1 MSIDSSSKAALHKGY
16 KHWCPEV
23 EQREDWDKDFNFVL
37 IRSIEELKKLDVEH
51 KFVAWDTETS
61 GLNPDIDWLV
71 GFSFSFDGKTGY
83 YVPVKHDDIAL
94 GKEALDI
101 FFSILSKAGTQ
112 FLYNCRFDQRFFEA
126 AGYSLEGLRYYDVMN
141 AIWLADT
148 NVLMPSLKASERRF
162 LGWIPKTFSETLGD
176 ATTFQHV
183 PAEDAYK
190 YACLAEDTLVTTDQ
204 GHEKIS
210 EISVGTL
217 VDTSEGFK
225 EVTAT
230 YDNGIREVL
239 EVSLDGN
246 LIECTPDHL
255 LAVNT
260 VLGPSYMRADELLP
274 CASGYRGTGE
284 IRELRSTKSV
294 RREVFQDFHLMYY
307 LLGLA
312 WADGWMNHEKNSLS
326 FHSSVKEQE
335 FFTDFAKRFGTASVR
350 VRKDLRKSPS
360 GSMVRGIDLTLISP
374 HLEEFFIQH
383 GYTCNKPSRV
393 YKDIPDNY
401 FSDFLRGLYDGDGSS
416 NHHTMVFMCHEALKD
431 VLVNDI
437 HRLFGILP
445 TKSYF
450 RHNVWSVSYGHSSS
464 FLLWKS
470 LYSTSSAFMQ
480 RKRDNAVCG
489 KKRFLRVKDSSGVE
503 RVFHSVSEAAKF
515 YHVCVSSLSHVA
527 VGDRCHHK
535 GICASYDT
543 DFQSLLEIPEDI
555 RCVVKPVG
563 NRHVYDLQVKDVHNF
578 RLANGIISHNCT
590 DALGTYH
597 LALISNQFYKESY
610 PASKYDNDALYPM
623 MRLEN
628 TPQRLDL
635 EYLKSLC
642 SSVETRIDESLQQVY
657 QLAGCTFNV
666 NSPAQFGKIMLERFG
681 VDTGIRT
688 PTGAMKADLKTL
700 EAWMV
705 KHGSKASPEVKD
717 FLSAYKEYKKTV
729 KFKSSYLDKYI
740 KAAEDSDTFPI
751 RFSYKFQSVPCL
763 TENNTV
769 LTKSRGFVSIKD
781 VQSDDMIWTAW
792 GYKRVLWNHSHE
804 VDEFYRVILKNGM
817 TLEGTGHHPVL
828 VRKSPLEKVEYSG
841 MTKDDVEWAGIQDLK
856 PDEPVVINHTNASL
870 SCQDSWRSSLARTMG
885 YFYGHGRMTDGE
897 MMSLIFDNPDLSY
910 HYAGWMKSLFG
921 DEKVFPYDLGKGKVE
936 YSITRQTLAKF
947 LVEHDV
953 IPAFDEDY
961 FWRLDPVSTYIEEA
975 YRISRMPDTFRH
987 FLVGYLDSAKTSVRA
1002 LWYRDIP
1009 DDWADGVTKDRVV
1022 FVIPSSCKDVI
1033 IPMFWASAI
1042 GCKVTDYTFK
1052 TRFWEDKVTRVEVS
1066 DPYSLSNLLSLW
1078 NNQDVGLAR
1087 FSCVELPKTFRL
1099 YSESRVQSV
1108 ERVPTKNTV
1117 YDIEVEGVHE
1127 FVAGGIVTHNTG
1139 RLSCLSHD
1147 ALVHTRQGL
1156 VPIVDITEE
1165 HDIEVSP
1172 NKFAKAKLVHTGE
1185 QDFVKIVMSSGK
1197 KIECTTDHRFLC
1209 PSDEGFVWRYA
1220 RDLKVS
1226 DMLCRTPV
1234 TFTGC
1239 DINFEMFVYGFFLG
1253 DGSYYSKE
1261 SKNKCSLCMFF
1272 CEKDHDA
1279 MMYIHDGLVVRGI
1292 PHSMR
1297 PCKDSLWVIELA
1309 KEGSRRLSEMF
1320 PVENVKQSE
1329 RRVDFSYIHSKVDA
1343 FSVLAGV
1350 YQAEGEKYIRPDDG
1364 KMNSALNVTSYAL
1377 VQSLQRLA
1385 DYVGIRTKIH
1395 TIKIDQVKHP
1405 THHKQWRLQFCVKS
1419 FRKYLDNSIPF
1430 RINTKKDV
1438 PKFLTDSLN
1447 SLPKDVWKV
1456 GEMAKFKALY
1466 HNKRYSLYSVMRLC
1480 EYSELPIEVFDYEQV
1495 VSIEPC
1501 GKKEAYTLA
1510 VDDPLH
1516 RYIAEGF
1523 IHHNCGGDKKNSF
1536 FTQNNVQCLEEDTSV
1551 ITSEGIK
1558 PIKQIKTGDLV
1569 WTGSEFAPC
1578 QQLGSKTCSVLK
1590 ISTDCGEVI
1599 CSAEHLVLVS
1609 DTRHEIGEFRHAGD
1623 LKVGQFMKHVG
1634 KVLSSDDR
1642 YSPSRIERIESVG
1655 EAVCYDLFVPKFER
1669 FVANGFIVHNSTPK
1683 PHSLMVKGRKAT
1695 QEEIDKGKDILGWY
1709 LSNDIPDDEAVGLV
1723 EGMDPDHFNL
1733 RRAFLPKDDDCYVVS
1748 IDMKAEELRLVANIY
1763 NEKTWADAF
1772 IHGKDV
1778 HKACYSPDTE
1788 FLVLDRGW
1796 MTADRIT
1803 KGMKIAYYDPMD
1815 DEVRFTKAGERY
1827 SHEASEV
1834 YMHPTLFNV
1843 TDNHRMWIGTQD
1855 AGFRIVRAS
1864 ELKSQGNPKQKFR
1877 MKTAVGQRKSFQ
1889 SIESHFGR
1897 KLGQYFC
1904 YGFMYFAPHY
1914 YDEEGF
1920 VHITLDS
1927 PCTKIP
1933 HDFALFLHSGDFS
1946 STEFSVDREL
1956 SLGLRS
1962 LEASNPCTSLFS
1974 LAKTKYKD
1982 EPIFLQ
1988 DFVYGML
1995 VYLSSTKFN
2004 TLNLGDGSKVSGKVV
2019 VSSKEHADAIQWL
2032 LMLTG
2037 STCRVDPSKSSLY
2050 GEGAYVLTIFSDVS
2064 SLPKSLGSTF
2074 GSVKQK
2080 NIAEK
2085 HLTYSCFSVPS
2096 GLLVTRY
2103 KGQITVNGNTA
2114 IKLFG
2119 EENYSKEA
2127 RKKAKCL
2134 SGETLVQTSYGVLTL
2149 RSLYDGWKSGT
2160 YREDLK
2166 IATPSGMHNV
2176 LDVMNNGTKDVLCLN
2191 MSNGDTLE
2199 ATPDHL
2205 VRSGNK
2211 WVPVSSLNEGDCI
2224 DADICLSEVKVYP
2237 QIPLSFV
2244 SGCFIPLNRD
2254 LAYLFG
2260 AVLGD
2265 GTIQK
2270 KNVYYFSEDEELLS
2284 EIERIVKGLGFE
2296 PRRNLH
2302 RIGKNGKPFFRI
2314 SCGAS
2319 RCREIF
2325 VGAGLVG
2332 DTGHKLLRVPDVV
2345 FKSPSECRF
2354 SFLQGIFDTDGTVSK
2369 LGNATSCGLCFCTS
2383 SQVFAKQC
2391 AMLCR
2396 SLGMMCLVSSDFNK
2410 TYNRTYYKVRIRAS
2424 SIRQFV
2430 SLGGFKCVHK
2440 QNTLMEWL
2448 DAGLCLKTYKKHYCI
2463 QSISSG
2469 VREVFDVSVDSE
2481 EHAFLANGLV
2491 VHNCASFGILYG
2503 SGAQGFNS
2511 SFPEMSLDECRQFLA
2526 KFKEALPS
2534 IEQGQAENV
2543 SYAREHG
2550 TINTGY
2556 GRQRRVRSYF
2566 QSGDKAQI
2574 AFAERTVKNSVV
2586 QGTAADVLKL
2596 IFCRLWAN
2604 VFKPYPDVTFMST
2617 IHDEVNFSMP
2627 KRLAREVIP
2636 ICMECMTIRRD
2647 DWPVTLECS
2656 LSIGRD
2662 SLGDLIPFTYNKE
2675 TKEFTPEWE
2684 ESSEVLKKRT
2694 GHVETESSDN
2704 ESLDVEESDDPY
2716 FGLPPEACEF

>member
-23 EQREDWDKDFNFVL
+23 EPREDWDKDFSFVL

-71 GFSFSFDGKTGY
+71 GFSFSFDGLTGY

-148 NVLMPSLKASERRF
+148 NVLMPNLKASERRF
-162 LGWIPKTFSETLGD
+162 LGWIPKTFSETLGE

-190 YACLAEDTLVTTDQ
+190 YA
-204 GHEKIS
+204 
-210 EISVGTL
+210 
-217 VDTSEGFK
+217 
-225 EVTAT
+225 
-230 YDNGIREVL
+230 
-239 EVSLDGN
+239 
-246 LIECTPDHL
+246 
-255 LAVNT
+255 
-260 VLGPSYMRADELLP
+260 
-274 CASGYRGTGE
+274 
-284 IRELRSTKSV
+284 
-294 RREVFQDFHLMYY
+294 
-307 LLGLA
+307 
-312 WADGWMNHEKNSLS
+312 
-326 FHSSVKEQE
+326 
-335 FFTDFAKRFGTASVR
+335 
-350 VRKDLRKSPS
+350 
-360 GSMVRGIDLTLISP
+360 
-374 HLEEFFIQH
+374 
-383 GYTCNKPSRV
+383 
-393 YKDIPDNY
+393 
-401 FSDFLRGLYDGDGSS
+401 
-416 NHHTMVFMCHEALKD
+416 
-431 VLVNDI
+431 
-437 HRLFGILP
+437 
-445 TKSYF
+445 
-450 RHNVWSVSYGHSSS
+450 
-464 FLLWKS
+464 
-470 LYSTSSAFMQ
+470 
-480 RKRDNAVCG
+480 
-489 KKRFLRVKDSSGVE
+489 
-503 RVFHSVSEAAKF
+503 
-515 YHVCVSSLSHVA
+515 
-527 VGDRCHHK
+527 
-535 GICASYDT
+535 
-543 DFQSLLEIPEDI
+543 
-555 RCVVKPVG
+555 
-563 NRHVYDLQVKDVHNF
+563 
-578 RLANGIISHNCT
+578 CT

-642 SSVETRIDESLQQVY
+642 SSVEIRIEESLQQVY

-681 VDTGIRT
+681 VDTGVRT

-705 KHGSKASPEVKD
+705 KHGSKSSPEVKD

-740 KAAEDSDTFPI
+740 KAAEDADTFPI

-781 VQSDDMIWTAW
+781 VQSEDMIWTAW

-804 VDEFYRVILKNGM
+804 VDEFYRITLKNGM

-828 VRKSPLEKVEYSG
+828 VRKSPLEKVAYSG

-856 PDEPVVINHTNASL
+856 PDEPVVINHTPSSL
-870 SCQDSWRSSLARTMG
+870 SCKDSWKSSLARIVG
-885 YFYGHGRMTDGE
+885 YFYGKGKMTDGIL
-897 MMSLIFDNPDLSY
+897 MSLCFDNKDLAY
-910 HYAGWMKSLFG
+910 HYYGWMKSLFG
-921 DEKVFPYDLGKGKVE
+921 DKKVSRYDVDKGKVE

-947 LVEHDV
+947 LAEHEV
-953 IPAFDEDY
+953 IPTVEEDC
-961 FWRLDPVSTYIEEA
+961 LGNLKMNPVSTYTKVA
-975 YRISRMPDTFRH
+975 DRLSRMPDTFRH
-987 FLVGYLDSAKTSVRA
+987 FLAGYLDSAKTSARE
-1002 LWYRDIP
+1002 LGYKEIP
-1009 DDWADGVTKDRVV
+1009 ENWDDGITKDRVT
-1022 FVIPSSCKDVI
+1022 FVIPSACRDVI

-1042 GCKVTDYTFK
+1042 DCKVTDHTFK
-1052 TRFWEDKVTRVEVS
+1052 TWFGEGKVTRVEVS

-1087 FSCVELPKTFRL
+1087 FSCVELPNTFRL
-1099 YSESRVQSV
+1099 YTESLVQSV
-1108 ERVPTKNTV
+1108 EHVHANTVV
-1117 YDIEVEGVHE
+1117 YDIEVEDVHE
-1127 FVAGGIVTHNTG
+1127 YVAGGIVTHNTG
-1139 RLSCLSHD
+1139 RLS
-1147 ALVHTRQGL
+1147 
-1156 VPIVDITEE
+1156 
-1165 HDIEVSP
+1165 
-1172 NKFAKAKLVHTGE
+1172 
-1185 QDFVKIVMSSGK
+1185 
-1197 KIECTTDHRFLC
+1197 
-1209 PSDEGFVWRYA
+1209 
-1220 RDLKVS
+1220 
-1226 DMLCRTPV
+1226 
-1234 TFTGC
+1234 
-1239 DINFEMFVYGFFLG
+1239 
-1253 DGSYYSKE
+1253 
-1261 SKNKCSLCMFF
+1261 
-1272 CEKDHDA
+1272 
-1279 MMYIHDGLVVRGI
+1279 
-1292 PHSMR
+1292 
-1297 PCKDSLWVIELA
+1297 
-1309 KEGSRRLSEMF
+1309 
-1320 PVENVKQSE
+1320 
-1329 RRVDFSYIHSKVDA
+1329 
-1343 FSVLAGV
+1343 
-1350 YQAEGEKYIRPDDG
+1350 
-1364 KMNSALNVTSYAL
+1364 
-1377 VQSLQRLA
+1377 
-1385 DYVGIRTKIH
+1385 
-1395 TIKIDQVKHP
+1395 
-1405 THHKQWRLQFCVKS
+1405 
-1419 FRKYLDNSIPF
+1419 
-1430 RINTKKDV
+1430 
-1438 PKFLTDSLN
+1438 
-1447 SLPKDVWKV
+1447 
-1456 GEMAKFKALY
+1456 
-1466 HNKRYSLYSVMRLC
+1466 
-1480 EYSELPIEVFDYEQV
+1480 
-1495 VSIEPC
+1495 
-1501 GKKEAYTLA
+1501 
-1510 VDDPLH
+1510 
-1516 RYIAEGF
+1516 
-1523 IHHNCGGDKKNSF
+1523 CGGDKKNSF
-1536 FTQNNVQCLEEDTSV
+1536 FTQNNVQ
-1551 ITSEGIK
+1551 
-1558 PIKQIKTGDLV
+1558 
-1569 WTGSEFAPC
+1569 
-1578 QQLGSKTCSVLK
+1578 
-1590 ISTDCGEVI
+1590 
-1599 CSAEHLVLVS
+1599 
-1609 DTRHEIGEFRHAGD
+1609 
-1623 LKVGQFMKHVG
+1623 
-1634 KVLSSDDR
+1634 
-1642 YSPSRIERIESVG
+1642 
-1655 EAVCYDLFVPKFER
+1655 
-1669 FVANGFIVHNSTPK
+1669 STPK

-1695 QEEIDKGKDILGWY
+1695 QEEIDQGKDILGWY

-1788 FLVLDRGW
+1788 FLVLDHGW

-1843 TDNHRMWIGTQD
+1843 TDNHRMWIGTPD

-1864 ELKSQGNPKQKFR
+1864 ELKSQGSPKQKFR

-1956 SLGLRS
+1956 SLGFRS
-1962 LEASNPCTSLFS
+1962 LEASNPCTYLFS
-1974 LAKTKYKD
+1974 LAKTEYKD

-2004 TLNLGDGSKVSGKVV
+2004 TLNLGDGSKVFGKIV

-2037 STCRVDPSKSSLY
+2037 STCRVDPSKSSVY

-2166 IATPSGMHNV
+2166 IATPSGMHHV
-2176 LDVMNNGTKDVLCLN
+2176 LDVMHNGTKDVLCLN

-2224 DADICLSEVKVYP
+2224 DADICLSEVKVCP

-2244 SGCFIPLNRD
+2244 SGCFIPLNKD

-2332 DTGHKLLRVPDVV
+2332 DTGHKILRVPDVI

-2354 SFLQGIFDTDGTVSK
+2354 SFLQGIFDTDGTISK
-2369 LGNATSCGLCFCTS
+2369 LGNASSCGLCFCTS
-2383 SQVFAKQC
+2383 SQVFAQQC
-2391 AMLCR
+2391 AILCR
-2396 SLGMMCLVSSDFNK
+2396 SLGMMCRVSSDFNK

-2440 QNTLMEWL
+2440 QNTIMEWL
-2448 DAGLCLKTYKKHYCI
+2448 DAGLCLKTYKKRYCI

-2543 SYAREHG
+2543 AYAREHG

-2566 QSGDKAQI
+2566 QSGDRAQV

-2675 TKEFTPEWE
+2675 TKEFIPEWE

-2694 GHVETESSDN
+2694 GHVETESLDN

>member
-23 EQREDWDKDFNFVL
+23 EPREDWDKDFNFVL

-162 LGWIPKTFSETLGD
+162 LGWIPKTFSETLGE

-190 YACLAEDTLVTTDQ
+190 YA
-204 GHEKIS
+204 I
-210 EISVGTL
+210 
-217 VDTSEGFK
+217 
-225 EVTAT
+225 
-230 YDNGIREVL
+230 
-239 EVSLDGN
+239 
-246 LIECTPDHL
+246 
-255 LAVNT
+255 
-260 VLGPSYMRADELLP
+260 
-274 CASGYRGTGE
+274 
-284 IRELRSTKSV
+284 
-294 RREVFQDFHLMYY
+294 
-307 LLGLA
+307 
-312 WADGWMNHEKNSLS
+312 
-326 FHSSVKEQE
+326 
-335 FFTDFAKRFGTASVR
+335 
-350 VRKDLRKSPS
+350 
-360 GSMVRGIDLTLISP
+360 
-374 HLEEFFIQH
+374 
-383 GYTCNKPSRV
+383 
-393 YKDIPDNY
+393 
-401 FSDFLRGLYDGDGSS
+401 
-416 NHHTMVFMCHEALKD
+416 
-431 VLVNDI
+431 
-437 HRLFGILP
+437 
-445 TKSYF
+445 
-450 RHNVWSVSYGHSSS
+450 
-464 FLLWKS
+464 
-470 LYSTSSAFMQ
+470 
-480 RKRDNAVCG
+480 
-489 KKRFLRVKDSSGVE
+489 
-503 RVFHSVSEAAKF
+503 
-515 YHVCVSSLSHVA
+515 
-527 VGDRCHHK
+527 
-535 GICASYDT
+535 
-543 DFQSLLEIPEDI
+543 
-555 RCVVKPVG
+555 
-563 NRHVYDLQVKDVHNF
+563 
-578 RLANGIISHNCT
+578 T

-642 SSVETRIDESLQQVY
+642 SSVEIRIEESLQQVY

-681 VDTGIRT
+681 VDTGVRT

-740 KAAEDSDTFPI
+740 KAAEDADTFPI

-769 LTKSRGFVSIKD
+769 LTKSHGFVSIKD
-781 VQSDDMIWTAW
+781 VQSGDMIWTAW

-804 VDEFYRVILKNGM
+804 VDEFYRVTLKNGM

-828 VRKSPLEKVEYSG
+828 VRKSPLEKVACFG

-856 PDEPVVINHTNASL
+856 PDEPVVINHVHASL
-870 SCQDSWRSSLARTMG
+870 SCQDSWKSSLARIVG
-885 YFYGHGRMTDGE
+885 YFYGKGKMTDGIL
-897 MMSLIFDNPDLSY
+897 MSLCFDNKDLAY
-910 HYAGWMKSLFG
+910 HYYGWMKSLFG
-921 DEKVFPYDLGKGKVE
+921 DKKVSQYDVDKGKVE

-947 LVEHDV
+947 LAEHEV
-953 IPAFDEDY
+953 IPTVEEDC
-961 FWRLDPVSTYIEEA
+961 LGNLKMNPVSTYTKVA
-975 YRISRMPDTFRH
+975 DRLSRMPDTFRH
-987 FLVGYLDSAKTSVRA
+987 FLAGYLDSAKTSARE
-1002 LWYRDIP
+1002 LGYKEIP
-1009 DDWADGVTKDRVV
+1009 DDWEDGITKDRVT
-1022 FVIPSSCKDVI
+1022 FVIPSACKDVI

-1042 GCKVTDYTFK
+1042 DCKVTDHTFK
-1052 TRFWEDKVTRVEVS
+1052 TWFGEGKVTRVEVS

-1078 NNQDVGLAR
+1078 NNTDVGRAR
-1087 FSCVELPKTFRL
+1087 FSCVKLPKTFRL
-1099 YSESRVQSV
+1099 YSESMVQSV
-1108 ERVPTKNTV
+1108 EHVHANTVV
-1117 YDIEVEGVHE
+1117 YDIEVEDVHE
-1127 FVAGGIVTHNTG
+1127 YVAGGIVTHNTG
-1139 RLSCLSHD
+1139 RLS
-1147 ALVHTRQGL
+1147 
-1156 VPIVDITEE
+1156 
-1165 HDIEVSP
+1165 
-1172 NKFAKAKLVHTGE
+1172 
-1185 QDFVKIVMSSGK
+1185 
-1197 KIECTTDHRFLC
+1197 
-1209 PSDEGFVWRYA
+1209 
-1220 RDLKVS
+1220 
-1226 DMLCRTPV
+1226 
-1234 TFTGC
+1234 
-1239 DINFEMFVYGFFLG
+1239 
-1253 DGSYYSKE
+1253 
-1261 SKNKCSLCMFF
+1261 
-1272 CEKDHDA
+1272 
-1279 MMYIHDGLVVRGI
+1279 
-1292 PHSMR
+1292 
-1297 PCKDSLWVIELA
+1297 
-1309 KEGSRRLSEMF
+1309 
-1320 PVENVKQSE
+1320 
-1329 RRVDFSYIHSKVDA
+1329 
-1343 FSVLAGV
+1343 
-1350 YQAEGEKYIRPDDG
+1350 
-1364 KMNSALNVTSYAL
+1364 
-1377 VQSLQRLA
+1377 
-1385 DYVGIRTKIH
+1385 
-1395 TIKIDQVKHP
+1395 
-1405 THHKQWRLQFCVKS
+1405 
-1419 FRKYLDNSIPF
+1419 
-1430 RINTKKDV
+1430 
-1438 PKFLTDSLN
+1438 
-1447 SLPKDVWKV
+1447 
-1456 GEMAKFKALY
+1456 
-1466 HNKRYSLYSVMRLC
+1466 
-1480 EYSELPIEVFDYEQV
+1480 
-1495 VSIEPC
+1495 
-1501 GKKEAYTLA
+1501 
-1510 VDDPLH
+1510 
-1516 RYIAEGF
+1516 
-1523 IHHNCGGDKKNSF
+1523 CGGDKKNSF
-1536 FTQNNVQCLEEDTSV
+1536 FTQNNVQ
-1551 ITSEGIK
+1551 
-1558 PIKQIKTGDLV
+1558 
-1569 WTGSEFAPC
+1569 
-1578 QQLGSKTCSVLK
+1578 
-1590 ISTDCGEVI
+1590 
-1599 CSAEHLVLVS
+1599 
-1609 DTRHEIGEFRHAGD
+1609 
-1623 LKVGQFMKHVG
+1623 
-1634 KVLSSDDR
+1634 
-1642 YSPSRIERIESVG
+1642 
-1655 EAVCYDLFVPKFER
+1655 
-1669 FVANGFIVHNSTPK
+1669 STPK

-1695 QEEIDKGKDILGWY
+1695 QEEINQGKDILGWY

-1733 RRAFLPKDDDCYVVS
+1733 RRAFLPKDGDCYVVS

-1788 FLVLDRGW
+1788 FLVLDHGW

-1815 DEVRFTKAGERY
+1815 DEVRFAKAGERY

-1843 TDNHRMWIGTQD
+1843 TDNHRMWIGTPD

-1904 YGFMYFAPHY
+1904 YGFMYFSPHY

-1946 STEFSVDREL
+1946 STKFSVDREL
-1956 SLGLRS
+1956 SLGFRS
-1962 LEASNPCTSLFS
+1962 LEAFNPCTHLFS
-1974 LAKTKYKD
+1974 LAKTEYKD

-2149 RSLYDGWKSGT
+2149 RSLYEGWMSGT

-2166 IATPSGMHNV
+2166 IATPSGMHHV

-2237 QIPLSFV
+2237 KIPLSFV
-2244 SGCFIPLNRD
+2244 SGCFIPLNKD

-2270 KNVYYFSEDEELLS
+2270 KNVYYFSEDEELLE

-2332 DTGHKLLRVPDVV
+2332 DTGHKILRVPDVI

-2369 LGNATSCGLCFCTS
+2369 LGNTSSCGLCFCTS
-2383 SQVFAKQC
+2383 SQVFAQQC

-2424 SIRQFV
+2424 SVRQFV

-2566 QSGDKAQI
+2566 QSGDRAQV

-2694 GHVETESSDN
+2694 GHVETESSYN
-2704 ESLDVEESDDPY
+2704 ASLDVEESDDPY

>member
-190 YACLAEDTLVTTDQ
+190 YACLDEHELVMMGDRSTKRIC
-204 GHEKIS
+204 EV
-210 EISVGTL
+210 EVGDMVCTPK
-217 VDTSEGFK
+217 GPRK
-225 EVTAT
+225 VTAV
-230 YDNGIREVL
+230 YNNGIRECY
-239 EVSLDGN
+239 SLVWNDGSATTATGN
-246 LIECTPDHL
+246 HKFLFHDK
-255 LAVNT
+255 
-260 VLGPSYMRADELLP
+260 D
-274 CASGYRGTGE
+274 TGE
-284 IRELRSTKSV
+284 EVWRSV
-294 RREVFQDFHLMYY
+294 DEVY
-307 LLGLA
+307 
-312 WADGWMNHEKNSLS
+312 SLYQKD
-326 FHSSVKEQE
+326 HRSS
-335 FFTDFAKRFGTASVR
+335 
-350 VRKDLRKSPS
+350 
-360 GSMVRGIDLTLISP
+360 
-374 HLEEFFIQH
+374 LEAVQITPKGKH
-383 GYTCNKPSRV
+383 
-393 YKDIPDNY
+393 
-401 FSDFLRGLYDGDGSS
+401 SDFLLCEVS
-416 NHHTMVFMCHEALKD
+416 K
-431 VLVNDI
+431 
-437 HRLFGILP
+437 
-445 TKSYF
+445 F
-450 RHNVWSVSYGHSSS
+450 R
-464 FLLWKS
+464 
-470 LYSTSSAFMQ
+470 
-480 RKRDNAVCG
+480 
-489 KKRFLRVKDSSGVE
+489 
-503 RVFHSVSEAAKF
+503 
-515 YHVCVSSLSHVA
+515 
-527 VGDRCHHK
+527 
-535 GICASYDT
+535 
-543 DFQSLLEIPEDI
+543 P
-555 RCVVKPVG
+555 CVV
-563 NRHVYDLQVKDVHNF
+563 YDIQVEEVHCF
-578 RLANGIISHNCT
+578 VMANGIISHNCT

-781 VQSDDMIWTAW
+781 VQSEDMIWTSW

-804 VDEFYRVILKNGM
+804 VDEFYRVTLKNGM

-828 VRKSPLEKVEYSG
+828 VRKSPLEKVACSG

-856 PDEPVVINHTNASL
+856 PDEPVVINHTPASL
-870 SCQDSWRSSLARTMG
+870 SCQDSWRSSLARIVG

-897 MMSLIFDNPDLSY
+897 MMSLIFDNPDLAY
-910 HYAGWMKSLFG
+910 HYYGWMKSLFG
-921 DEKVFPYDLGKGKVE
+921 DKKVSRYDVDKGKVE

-953 IPAFDEDY
+953 IPTVEEDR
-961 FWRLDPVSTYIEEA
+961 FGNLKVSPVSTYTKVA
-975 YRISRMPDTFRH
+975 DRLSRMPDTFRH
-987 FLVGYLDSAKTSVRA
+987 FLAGYLDSAKTSVRE
-1002 LWYRDIP
+1002 LGYKEIP
-1009 DDWADGVTKDRVV
+1009 EDWDDGITKDRVT
-1022 FVIPSSCKDVI
+1022 FVIPSACKDVI
-1033 IPMFWASAI
+1033 IPMFWTSAI
-1042 GCKVTDYTFK
+1042 DCKVTDHTFK
-1052 TRFWEDKVTRVEVS
+1052 TWFGEGKVTRVEVS

-1099 YSESRVQSV
+1099 YAESRVQSV

-1117 YDIEVEGVHE
+1117 YDIEVEDVHE

-1261 SKNKCSLCMFF
+1261 SKNKCSLRMFF

-1309 KEGSRRLSEMF
+1309 KEGTRRLSEMF

-1904 YGFMYFAPHY
+1904 YGFMYFASHY

-1962 LEASNPCTSLFS
+1962 LEAFNPCTSLFS

-2127 RKKAKCL
+2127 RKKAKCVAGDTIL
-2134 SGETLVQTSYGVLTL
+2134 HTAEDHTIAIRDLVSVETLKNAVIGEPVELPEPKTRISTPDGWSPVTHWISNGKKDTLKLIIERQLTL
-2149 RSLYDGWKSGT
+2149 
-2160 YREDLK
+2160 E
-2166 IATPSGMHNV
+2166 V
-2176 LDVMNNGTKDVLCLN
+2176 
-2191 MSNGDTLE
+2191 
-2199 ATPDHL
+2199 TPDHL
-2205 VRSGNK
+2205 VGKYDPDASDDLSKKYKLVRAD
-2211 WVPVSSLNEGDCI
+2211 SLSVGH
-2224 DADICLSEVKVYP
+2224 Y
-2237 QIPLSFV
+2237 
-2244 SGCFIPLNRD
+2244 
-2254 LAYLFG
+2254 
-2260 AVLGD
+2260 VLWD
-2265 GTIQK
+2265 YCPMRITDIQK
-2270 KNVYYFSEDEELLS
+2270 
-2284 EIERIVKGLGFE
+2284 G
-2296 PRRNLH
+2296 
-2302 RIGKNGKPFFRI
+2302 
-2314 SCGAS
+2314 
-2319 RCREIF
+2319 
-2325 VGAGLVG
+2325 
-2332 DTGHKLLRVPDVV
+2332 
-2345 FKSPSECRF
+2345 
-2354 SFLQGIFDTDGTVSK
+2354 
-2369 LGNATSCGLCFCTS
+2369 
-2383 SQVFAKQC
+2383 
-2391 AMLCR
+2391 
-2396 SLGMMCLVSSDFNK
+2396 SSDVYDITVDN
-2410 TYNRTYYKVRIRAS
+2410 AS
-2424 SIRQFV
+2424 HTF
-2430 SLGGFKCVHK
+2430 H
-2440 QNTLMEWL
+2440 
-2448 DAGLCLKTYKKHYCI
+2448 
-2463 QSISSG
+2463 
-2469 VREVFDVSVDSE
+2469 
-2481 EHAFLANGLV
+2481 ANGVV

-2503 SGAQGFNS
+2503 SGAQGFNN
-2511 SFPEMSLDECRQFLA
+2511 SFPDMTLDECRQFLA

>member
-23 EQREDWDKDFNFVL
+23 EPREDWDKDFNFVL

-162 LGWIPKTFSETLGD
+162 LGWIPKTFSETLGE

-190 YACLAEDTLVTTDQ
+190 YACLAE
-204 GHEKIS
+204 HELIMMGDMSTKRIC
-210 EISVGTL
+210 EIEVGDMVCTPN
-217 VDTSEGFK
+217 GPRK
-225 EVTAT
+225 VTAV
-230 YDNGIREVL
+230 YNNGIRECYRLVWNDGSITIATGNHKFL
-239 EVSLDGN
+239 FHDKDTGEEVWRSVDEVSSLYQKGPRSSLN
-246 LIECTPDHL
+246 AVRITPEGKH
-255 LAVNT
+255 
-260 VLGPSYMRADELLP
+260 
-274 CASGYRGTGE
+274 
-284 IRELRSTKSV
+284 
-294 RREVFQDFHLMYY
+294 
-307 LLGLA
+307 
-312 WADGWMNHEKNSLS
+312 
-326 FHSSVKEQE
+326 
-335 FFTDFAKRFGTASVR
+335 
-350 VRKDLRKSPS
+350 
-360 GSMVRGIDLTLISP
+360 
-374 HLEEFFIQH
+374 
-383 GYTCNKPSRV
+383 
-393 YKDIPDNY
+393 
-401 FSDFLRGLYDGDGSS
+401 SDFLLCEVS
-416 NHHTMVFMCHEALKD
+416 K
-431 VLVNDI
+431 
-437 HRLFGILP
+437 
-445 TKSYF
+445 F
-450 RHNVWSVSYGHSSS
+450 RTCN
-464 FLLWKS
+464 
-470 LYSTSSAFMQ
+470 
-480 RKRDNAVCG
+480 
-489 KKRFLRVKDSSGVE
+489 
-503 RVFHSVSEAAKF
+503 
-515 YHVCVSSLSHVA
+515 
-527 VGDRCHHK
+527 
-535 GICASYDT
+535 
-543 DFQSLLEIPEDI
+543 
-555 RCVVKPVG
+555 
-563 NRHVYDLQVKDVHNF
+563 VYDIQVEEVHCF
-578 RLANGIISHNCT
+578 VMANGIISHNCT

-681 VDTGIRT
+681 VDTGVRT

-740 KAAEDSDTFPI
+740 KAAEDADTFPI

-804 VDEFYRVILKNGM
+804 VDEFYRVTLKNGM

-828 VRKSPLEKVEYSG
+828 VRKSPLEKVAYSG

-856 PDEPVVINHTNASL
+856 LDEPVVINHTHASL
-870 SCQDSWRSSLARTMG
+870 SCQDSWKSSLARIMG

-910 HYAGWMKSLFG
+910 HYAGWLKSLFG
-921 DEKVFPYDLGKGKVE
+921 DKKVFPYDLGKGKVE
-936 YSITRQTLAKF
+936 YSITRQTLANF

-953 IPAFDEDY
+953 IPAFDENC

-987 FLVGYLDSAKTSVRA
+987 FLAGCLDSSKTSVRD
-1002 LWYRDIP
+1002 LWYSEIP
-1009 DDWADGVTKDRVV
+1009 DDWTDGVTKDRVV

-1042 GCKVTDYTFK
+1042 GCKVTDHTFK
-1052 TRFWEDKVTRVEVS
+1052 IGFCEDKVTRVEVS

-1099 YSESRVQSV
+1099 YAESMVQSV
-1108 ERVPTKNTV
+1108 EHVHANTVV
-1117 YDIEVEGVHE
+1117 YDIEVEDVHE
-1127 FVAGGIVTHNTG
+1127 YIAGGIVTHNTG
-1139 RLSCLSHD
+1139 RLS
-1147 ALVHTRQGL
+1147 
-1156 VPIVDITEE
+1156 
-1165 HDIEVSP
+1165 
-1172 NKFAKAKLVHTGE
+1172 
-1185 QDFVKIVMSSGK
+1185 
-1197 KIECTTDHRFLC
+1197 
-1209 PSDEGFVWRYA
+1209 
-1220 RDLKVS
+1220 
-1226 DMLCRTPV
+1226 
-1234 TFTGC
+1234 
-1239 DINFEMFVYGFFLG
+1239 
-1253 DGSYYSKE
+1253 
-1261 SKNKCSLCMFF
+1261 
-1272 CEKDHDA
+1272 
-1279 MMYIHDGLVVRGI
+1279 
-1292 PHSMR
+1292 
-1297 PCKDSLWVIELA
+1297 
-1309 KEGSRRLSEMF
+1309 
-1320 PVENVKQSE
+1320 
-1329 RRVDFSYIHSKVDA
+1329 
-1343 FSVLAGV
+1343 
-1350 YQAEGEKYIRPDDG
+1350 
-1364 KMNSALNVTSYAL
+1364 
-1377 VQSLQRLA
+1377 
-1385 DYVGIRTKIH
+1385 
-1395 TIKIDQVKHP
+1395 
-1405 THHKQWRLQFCVKS
+1405 
-1419 FRKYLDNSIPF
+1419 
-1430 RINTKKDV
+1430 
-1438 PKFLTDSLN
+1438 
-1447 SLPKDVWKV
+1447 
-1456 GEMAKFKALY
+1456 
-1466 HNKRYSLYSVMRLC
+1466 
-1480 EYSELPIEVFDYEQV
+1480 
-1495 VSIEPC
+1495 
-1501 GKKEAYTLA
+1501 
-1510 VDDPLH
+1510 
-1516 RYIAEGF
+1516 
-1523 IHHNCGGDKKNSF
+1523 CGGDKKNSF
-1536 FTQNNVQCLEEDTSV
+1536 FTQNNVQ
-1551 ITSEGIK
+1551 
-1558 PIKQIKTGDLV
+1558 
-1569 WTGSEFAPC
+1569 
-1578 QQLGSKTCSVLK
+1578 
-1590 ISTDCGEVI
+1590 
-1599 CSAEHLVLVS
+1599 
-1609 DTRHEIGEFRHAGD
+1609 
-1623 LKVGQFMKHVG
+1623 
-1634 KVLSSDDR
+1634 
-1642 YSPSRIERIESVG
+1642 
-1655 EAVCYDLFVPKFER
+1655 
-1669 FVANGFIVHNSTPK
+1669 STPK

-1695 QEEIDKGKDILGWY
+1695 QEEINQGKDILGWY

-1788 FLVLDRGW
+1788 FLVLNHGW

-1843 TDNHRMWIGTQD
+1843 TDNHRMWIGTPD

-1956 SLGLRS
+1956 SLGFRS
-1962 LEASNPCTSLFS
+1962 LEAFNPCTYLFS
-1974 LAKTKYKD
+1974 LAKTEYKD

-2037 STCRVDPSKSSLY
+2037 STCRVDSSKSSVY

-2166 IATPSGMHNV
+2166 IATPSGMHHV

-2237 QIPLSFV
+2237 KIPLSFV
-2244 SGCFIPLNRD
+2244 SGCFIPLNKD

-2270 KNVYYFSEDEELLS
+2270 KNVYYFSEDEELLE

-2332 DTGHKLLRVPDVV
+2332 DTGHKLLRVPDVI

-2369 LGNATSCGLCFCTS
+2369 LGNVSSCGLCFCTS
-2383 SQVFAKQC
+2383 SQVFAQQC

-2424 SIRQFV
+2424 SVRQFV

-2566 QSGDKAQI
+2566 QSGDRAQV

-2662 SLGDLIPFTYNKE
+2662 SLGDLMPFTYNKE

>member
-23 EQREDWDKDFNFVL
+23 EPREDWDKDFNFVL

-162 LGWIPKTFSETLGD
+162 LGWTPKTFSETLGD

-204 GHEKIS
+204 GQKKIS

-284 IRELRSTKSV
+284 ICELRSTKSV

-350 VRKDLRKSPS
+350 VRKALCKSPS

-374 HLEEFFIQH
+374 HLEEFFTQH

-437 HRLFGILP
+437 HRIFGVFP

-515 YHVCVSSLSHVA
+515 HHVCVSSLSHVA

-642 SSVETRIDESLQQVY
+642 SSVEIRIEESLQQVY

-681 VDTGIRT
+681 VDTGVRT

-740 KAAEDSDTFPI
+740 KAAEDADTFPI

-804 VDEFYRVILKNGM
+804 VDEFYRVTLKNGM

-828 VRKSPLEKVEYSG
+828 VRKSPLEKVACSG

-856 PDEPVVINHTNASL
+856 PDEPVVINHTHASL
-870 SCQDSWRSSLARTMG
+870 SCRDSWKSSLARIVG
-885 YFYGHGRMTDGE
+885 YFYGKGKMTDGIL
-897 MMSLIFDNPDLSY
+897 MSLCFDNKDLAC
-910 HYAGWMKSLFG
+910 HYVGWMKSLFG
-921 DEKVFPYDLGKGKVE
+921 DEKVSRYDVDKGKVE

-947 LVEHDV
+947 LAEHEV
-953 IPAFDEDY
+953 IPTVEEDC
-961 FWRLDPVSTYIEEA
+961 LGNLKVKPVSTYTKVA
-975 YRISRMPDTFRH
+975 DRLSRMPDTFRH
-987 FLVGYLDSAKTSVRA
+987 FLAGYLDSAKTSARE
-1002 LWYRDIP
+1002 LGYKEIP
-1009 DDWADGVTKDRVV
+1009 ENWDDGITTDRVV
-1022 FVIPSSCKDVI
+1022 FVIPSACKDVI

-1042 GCKVTDYTFK
+1042 ACKVTDHTFK
-1052 TRFWEDKVTRVEVS
+1052 TWFGEGKVTRVEVS
-1066 DPYSLSNLLSLW
+1066 DPYSLSNLLNLW
-1078 NNQDVGLAR
+1078 NNQDVGLTR

-1099 YSESRVQSV
+1099 YSESMVQSV
-1108 ERVPTKNTV
+1108 EHIHTNTVV
-1117 YDIEVEGVHE
+1117 YDIEVEDVHE
-1127 FVAGGIVTHNTG
+1127 YVAGGIVTHNTG
-1139 RLSCLSHD
+1139 RLS
-1147 ALVHTRQGL
+1147 
-1156 VPIVDITEE
+1156 
-1165 HDIEVSP
+1165 
-1172 NKFAKAKLVHTGE
+1172 
-1185 QDFVKIVMSSGK
+1185 
-1197 KIECTTDHRFLC
+1197 
-1209 PSDEGFVWRYA
+1209 
-1220 RDLKVS
+1220 
-1226 DMLCRTPV
+1226 
-1234 TFTGC
+1234 
-1239 DINFEMFVYGFFLG
+1239 
-1253 DGSYYSKE
+1253 
-1261 SKNKCSLCMFF
+1261 
-1272 CEKDHDA
+1272 
-1279 MMYIHDGLVVRGI
+1279 
-1292 PHSMR
+1292 
-1297 PCKDSLWVIELA
+1297 
-1309 KEGSRRLSEMF
+1309 
-1320 PVENVKQSE
+1320 
-1329 RRVDFSYIHSKVDA
+1329 
-1343 FSVLAGV
+1343 
-1350 YQAEGEKYIRPDDG
+1350 
-1364 KMNSALNVTSYAL
+1364 
-1377 VQSLQRLA
+1377 
-1385 DYVGIRTKIH
+1385 
-1395 TIKIDQVKHP
+1395 
-1405 THHKQWRLQFCVKS
+1405 
-1419 FRKYLDNSIPF
+1419 
-1430 RINTKKDV
+1430 
-1438 PKFLTDSLN
+1438 
-1447 SLPKDVWKV
+1447 
-1456 GEMAKFKALY
+1456 
-1466 HNKRYSLYSVMRLC
+1466 
-1480 EYSELPIEVFDYEQV
+1480 
-1495 VSIEPC
+1495 
-1501 GKKEAYTLA
+1501 
-1510 VDDPLH
+1510 
-1516 RYIAEGF
+1516 
-1523 IHHNCGGDKKNSF
+1523 CGGDKKNSF

-1558 PIKQIKTGDLV
+1558 PIKQVNTGDLV

-1578 QQLGSKTCSVLK
+1578 QQLGSRKKICEPICTYFGSITASLEHKFLTLNLDSFDLEFNVLANV
-1590 ISTDCGEVI
+1590 ISQGLPVVRNVHDGGFTFRELIENEKFKDSTLFRPELSEEVVE
-1599 CSAEHLVLVS
+1599 CLSDKFRDVRFDMVKSAKYFWQTNIIPPEVTV
-1609 DTRHEIGEFRHAGD
+1609 
-1623 LKVGQFMKHVG
+1623 
-1634 KVLSSDDR
+1634 
-1642 YSPSRIERIESVG
+1642 
-1655 EAVCYDLFVPKFER
+1655 YDLFVPKFER

-1695 QEEIDKGKDILGWY
+1695 QEEINQGKDILGWY

-1788 FLVLDRGW
+1788 FLVLDHGW

-1843 TDNHRMWIGTQD
+1843 TDNHRMWIGTPD

-1864 ELKSQGNPKQKFR
+1864 ELKSQGSPKQKFR

-1962 LEASNPCTSLFS
+1962 LEASNPCTYLFS
-1974 LAKTKYKD
+1974 LAKTEYKD

-2019 VSSKEHADAIQWL
+2019 VSSREHADAIQWL

-2037 STCRVDPSKSSLY
+2037 STCRVDSSKSSVY
-2050 GEGAYVLTIFSDVS
+2050 GEGVYVLTIFSDVS

-2127 RKKAKCL
+2127 RKQAK
-2134 SGETLVQTSYGVLTL
+2134 
-2149 RSLYDGWKSGT
+2149 
-2160 YREDLK
+2160 
-2166 IATPSGMHNV
+2166 I
-2176 LDVMNNGTKDVLCLN
+2176 
-2191 MSNGDTLE
+2191 
-2199 ATPDHL
+2199 
-2205 VRSGNK
+2205 
-2211 WVPVSSLNEGDCI
+2211 
-2224 DADICLSEVKVYP
+2224 
-2237 QIPLSFV
+2237 
-2244 SGCFIPLNRD
+2244 
-2254 LAYLFG
+2254 
-2260 AVLGD
+2260 
-2265 GTIQK
+2265 
-2270 KNVYYFSEDEELLS
+2270 
-2284 EIERIVKGLGFE
+2284 
-2296 PRRNLH
+2296 
-2302 RIGKNGKPFFRI
+2302 
-2314 SCGAS
+2314 
-2319 RCREIF
+2319 
-2325 VGAGLVG
+2325 
-2332 DTGHKLLRVPDVV
+2332 
-2345 FKSPSECRF
+2345 
-2354 SFLQGIFDTDGTVSK
+2354 
-2369 LGNATSCGLCFCTS
+2369 
-2383 SQVFAKQC
+2383 
-2391 AMLCR
+2391 
-2396 SLGMMCLVSSDFNK
+2396 
-2410 TYNRTYYKVRIRAS
+2410 
-2424 SIRQFV
+2424 
-2430 SLGGFKCVHK
+2430 
-2440 QNTLMEWL
+2440 
-2448 DAGLCLKTYKKHYCI
+2448 
-2463 QSISSG
+2463 
-2469 VREVFDVSVDSE
+2469 
-2481 EHAFLANGLV
+2481 
-2491 VHNCASFGILYG
+2491 ASFGILYG

-2534 IEQGQAENV
+2534 IEQGQSENV
-2543 SYAREHG
+2543 AYAREHG

-2566 QSGDKAQI
+2566 QSGDRAQV

-2675 TKEFTPEWE
+2675 TKEFIPEWE
-2684 ESSEVLKKRT
+2684 ESGEVLKKRT
-2694 GHVETESSDN
+2694 GHVETKPSDN
-2704 ESLDVEESDDPY
+2704 DALDVEESDDPY

>member
-23 EQREDWDKDFNFVL
+23 EPREDWDKDFNFVL

-162 LGWIPKTFSETLGD
+162 LGWIPKTFSETLGE

-190 YACLAEDTLVTTDQ
+190 YACLDENELVMMGDMST
-204 GHEKIS
+204 KRIC
-210 EISVGTL
+210 EIEVGDMVCTPNG
-217 VDTSEGFK
+217 TRK
-225 EVTAT
+225 VTAV
-230 YDNGIREVL
+230 YNNGIRECYRLVWNDGSATIATGNHKFL
-239 EVSLDGN
+239 FHDKDIGEEVWRSVDEVSSLYQKGPRSSLN
-246 LIECTPDHL
+246 AVRITPEGKH
-255 LAVNT
+255 
-260 VLGPSYMRADELLP
+260 
-274 CASGYRGTGE
+274 
-284 IRELRSTKSV
+284 
-294 RREVFQDFHLMYY
+294 
-307 LLGLA
+307 
-312 WADGWMNHEKNSLS
+312 
-326 FHSSVKEQE
+326 
-335 FFTDFAKRFGTASVR
+335 
-350 VRKDLRKSPS
+350 
-360 GSMVRGIDLTLISP
+360 
-374 HLEEFFIQH
+374 
-383 GYTCNKPSRV
+383 
-393 YKDIPDNY
+393 
-401 FSDFLRGLYDGDGSS
+401 SDFLLCEVS
-416 NHHTMVFMCHEALKD
+416 K
-431 VLVNDI
+431 
-437 HRLFGILP
+437 
-445 TKSYF
+445 F
-450 RHNVWSVSYGHSSS
+450 RTCN
-464 FLLWKS
+464 
-470 LYSTSSAFMQ
+470 
-480 RKRDNAVCG
+480 
-489 KKRFLRVKDSSGVE
+489 
-503 RVFHSVSEAAKF
+503 
-515 YHVCVSSLSHVA
+515 
-527 VGDRCHHK
+527 
-535 GICASYDT
+535 
-543 DFQSLLEIPEDI
+543 
-555 RCVVKPVG
+555 
-563 NRHVYDLQVKDVHNF
+563 VYDIQVEEVHCF
-578 RLANGIISHNCT
+578 VMANGVVSHNCT

-681 VDTGIRT
+681 VDTGVRT

-740 KAAEDSDTFPI
+740 KAAEDADTFPI

-781 VQSDDMIWTAW
+781 VQSEDMIWTAW

-804 VDEFYRVILKNGM
+804 VDEFYRVTLKNGM

-828 VRKSPLEKVEYSG
+828 VRKSPLEKVACSG

-856 PDEPVVINHTNASL
+856 PDEPVVINHTPSSL
-870 SCQDSWRSSLARTMG
+870 SCKDSWKSSLARIVG
-885 YFYGHGRMTDGE
+885 YFYGKGKMTDGIL
-897 MMSLIFDNPDLSY
+897 MSLCFDNKDLAY
-910 HYAGWMKSLFG
+910 HYYGWMKSLFG
-921 DEKVFPYDLGKGKVE
+921 DKKVSRYDVDKGKVE

-947 LVEHDV
+947 LSEHDV
-953 IPAFDEDY
+953 IPTVEEDR
-961 FWRLDPVSTYIEEA
+961 FGNLKVSPVSTYTKVA
-975 YRISRMPDTFRH
+975 DRLSRMPDTFRH
-987 FLVGYLDSAKTSVRA
+987 FLAGYLDSAKTSVRE
-1002 LWYRDIP
+1002 LGYKEIP
-1009 DDWADGVTKDRVV
+1009 DDWEDGITKDRVV
-1022 FVIPSSCKDVI
+1022 FVIPSACKDVI
-1033 IPMFWASAI
+1033 IPMFWASAVD
-1042 GCKVTDYTFK
+1042 CKVTDHTLK
-1052 TRFWEDKVTRVEVS
+1052 TWFGEGKVTRVEVS

-1099 YSESRVQSV
+1099 YSESMVQSV
-1108 ERVPTKNTV
+1108 EHVHANTVV
-1117 YDIEVEGVHE
+1117 YDIEVEDVHE
-1127 FVAGGIVTHNTG
+1127 YIAGGIVTHNTG
-1139 RLSCLSHD
+1139 RLS
-1147 ALVHTRQGL
+1147 
-1156 VPIVDITEE
+1156 
-1165 HDIEVSP
+1165 
-1172 NKFAKAKLVHTGE
+1172 
-1185 QDFVKIVMSSGK
+1185 
-1197 KIECTTDHRFLC
+1197 
-1209 PSDEGFVWRYA
+1209 
-1220 RDLKVS
+1220 
-1226 DMLCRTPV
+1226 
-1234 TFTGC
+1234 
-1239 DINFEMFVYGFFLG
+1239 
-1253 DGSYYSKE
+1253 
-1261 SKNKCSLCMFF
+1261 
-1272 CEKDHDA
+1272 
-1279 MMYIHDGLVVRGI
+1279 
-1292 PHSMR
+1292 
-1297 PCKDSLWVIELA
+1297 
-1309 KEGSRRLSEMF
+1309 
-1320 PVENVKQSE
+1320 
-1329 RRVDFSYIHSKVDA
+1329 
-1343 FSVLAGV
+1343 
-1350 YQAEGEKYIRPDDG
+1350 
-1364 KMNSALNVTSYAL
+1364 
-1377 VQSLQRLA
+1377 
-1385 DYVGIRTKIH
+1385 
-1395 TIKIDQVKHP
+1395 
-1405 THHKQWRLQFCVKS
+1405 
-1419 FRKYLDNSIPF
+1419 
-1430 RINTKKDV
+1430 
-1438 PKFLTDSLN
+1438 
-1447 SLPKDVWKV
+1447 
-1456 GEMAKFKALY
+1456 
-1466 HNKRYSLYSVMRLC
+1466 
-1480 EYSELPIEVFDYEQV
+1480 
-1495 VSIEPC
+1495 
-1501 GKKEAYTLA
+1501 
-1510 VDDPLH
+1510 
-1516 RYIAEGF
+1516 
-1523 IHHNCGGDKKNSF
+1523 CGGDKKNSF
-1536 FTQNNVQCLEEDTSV
+1536 FTQNNVQ
-1551 ITSEGIK
+1551 
-1558 PIKQIKTGDLV
+1558 
-1569 WTGSEFAPC
+1569 
-1578 QQLGSKTCSVLK
+1578 
-1590 ISTDCGEVI
+1590 
-1599 CSAEHLVLVS
+1599 
-1609 DTRHEIGEFRHAGD
+1609 
-1623 LKVGQFMKHVG
+1623 
-1634 KVLSSDDR
+1634 
-1642 YSPSRIERIESVG
+1642 
-1655 EAVCYDLFVPKFER
+1655 
-1669 FVANGFIVHNSTPK
+1669 STPK

-1695 QEEIDKGKDILGWY
+1695 QEEINQGKDILGWY

-1788 FLVLDRGW
+1788 FLVLDHGW

-1834 YMHPTLFNV
+1834 YMHPALFNV
-1843 TDNHRMWIGTQD
+1843 TDNHRMWIGTPD

-1864 ELKSQGNPKQKFR
+1864 ELKSQGSPKQKFR

-1956 SLGLRS
+1956 SLGFRS
-1962 LEASNPCTSLFS
+1962 LEASNPCTYLFS
-1974 LAKTKYKD
+1974 LAKTEYKD

-2004 TLNLGDGSKVSGKVV
+2004 TLNLGDGSKVSGKIV

-2064 SLPKSLGSTF
+2064 ALPKSLGSTF

-2085 HLTYSCFSVPS
+2085 RLTYSCFSVPS

-2149 RSLYDGWKSGT
+2149 RSLYDGWRSGT

-2166 IATPSGMHNV
+2166 IATPSGMHHV
-2176 LDVMNNGTKDVLCLN
+2176 LDVMNNGIKDVLCLN

-2265 GTIQK
+2265 GTIQH

-2332 DTGHKLLRVPDVV
+2332 DTGHKLLRVPDVI

-2354 SFLQGIFDTDGTVSK
+2354 SFIQGIFDTDGTVSK
-2369 LGNATSCGLCFCTS
+2369 LGNASSCGLCFCTS
-2383 SQVFAKQC
+2383 SQVFAQQC

-2410 TYNRTYYKVRIRAS
+2410 TYNRNYYKVRIRS
-2424 SIRQFV
+2424 SSVRQFV
-2430 SLGGFKCVHK
+2430 SLGGFRCVHK

-2566 QSGDKAQI
+2566 QSGDRAQI

-2684 ESSEVLKKRT
+2684 ESGEVLKKRT
-2694 GHVETESSDN
+2694 GHVETKPSDN
-2704 ESLDVEESDDPY
+2704 DALDVEECEDPY

>member
-16 KHWCPEV
+16 KHWCPEL
-23 EQREDWDKDFNFVL
+23 EPREDWDKDFNFVL

-162 LGWIPKTFSETLGD
+162 LGWIPKTFSETLGE

-190 YACLAEDTLVTTDQ
+190 YA
-204 GHEKIS
+204 I
-210 EISVGTL
+210 
-217 VDTSEGFK
+217 
-225 EVTAT
+225 
-230 YDNGIREVL
+230 
-239 EVSLDGN
+239 
-246 LIECTPDHL
+246 
-255 LAVNT
+255 
-260 VLGPSYMRADELLP
+260 
-274 CASGYRGTGE
+274 
-284 IRELRSTKSV
+284 
-294 RREVFQDFHLMYY
+294 
-307 LLGLA
+307 
-312 WADGWMNHEKNSLS
+312 
-326 FHSSVKEQE
+326 
-335 FFTDFAKRFGTASVR
+335 
-350 VRKDLRKSPS
+350 
-360 GSMVRGIDLTLISP
+360 
-374 HLEEFFIQH
+374 
-383 GYTCNKPSRV
+383 
-393 YKDIPDNY
+393 
-401 FSDFLRGLYDGDGSS
+401 
-416 NHHTMVFMCHEALKD
+416 
-431 VLVNDI
+431 
-437 HRLFGILP
+437 
-445 TKSYF
+445 
-450 RHNVWSVSYGHSSS
+450 
-464 FLLWKS
+464 
-470 LYSTSSAFMQ
+470 
-480 RKRDNAVCG
+480 
-489 KKRFLRVKDSSGVE
+489 
-503 RVFHSVSEAAKF
+503 
-515 YHVCVSSLSHVA
+515 
-527 VGDRCHHK
+527 
-535 GICASYDT
+535 
-543 DFQSLLEIPEDI
+543 
-555 RCVVKPVG
+555 
-563 NRHVYDLQVKDVHNF
+563 
-578 RLANGIISHNCT
+578 T

-681 VDTGIRT
+681 VDTGVRT

-740 KAAEDSDTFPI
+740 KAAEDADTFPI

-792 GYKRVLWNHSHE
+792 GYKRVLWNHSHD
-804 VDEFYRVILKNGM
+804 VDEFYRVTLKNGM

-828 VRKSPLEKVEYSG
+828 VRKSPLEKVAYSG

-856 PDEPVVINHTNASL
+856 PDEPVVINHAHASL
-870 SCQDSWRSSLARTMG
+870 SCSDPWKSSLARIVG
-885 YFYGHGRMTDGE
+885 YFYGKGKMTDGVL
-897 MMSLIFDNPDLSY
+897 MSLCFDNKDLAY
-910 HYAGWMKSLFG
+910 HYYGWMKSLFG
-921 DEKVFPYDLGKGKVE
+921 DKKVSRYDVDKGKVE

-947 LVEHDV
+947 LAEHDV
-953 IPAFDEDY
+953 IPTVEEDC
-961 FWRLDPVSTYIEEA
+961 LGNLKMNPVSTYTKVA
-975 YRISRMPDTFRH
+975 DRLSRMPDTFRH
-987 FLVGYLDSAKTSVRA
+987 FLAGYLDSAKTSARE
-1002 LWYRDIP
+1002 LGYKEIP
-1009 DDWADGVTKDRVV
+1009 ENWDDGITTDRVT
-1022 FVIPSSCKDVI
+1022 FVIPSVCKDVI

-1042 GCKVTDYTFK
+1042 ACKVTDHTFK
-1052 TRFWEDKVTRVEVS
+1052 TWFGEGKVTRVEVS

-1099 YSESRVQSV
+1099 YSESMVQSV
-1108 ERVPTKNTV
+1108 ERVSADTVV
-1117 YDIEVEGVHE
+1117 YDIEVEDVHE
-1127 FVAGGIVTHNTG
+1127 YVAGGIVTHNTG

-1165 HDIEVSP
+1165 HDIEVSQ

-1226 DMLCRTPV
+1226 DMLCRTREYE
-1234 TFTGC
+1234 
-1239 DINFEMFVYGFFLG
+1239 I
-1253 DGSYYSKE
+1253 
-1261 SKNKCSLCMFF
+1261 
-1272 CEKDHDA
+1272 
-1279 MMYIHDGLVVRGI
+1279 
-1292 PHSMR
+1292 
-1297 PCKDSLWVIELA
+1297 
-1309 KEGSRRLSEMF
+1309 
-1320 PVENVKQSE
+1320 
-1329 RRVDFSYIHSKVDA
+1329 
-1343 FSVLAGV
+1343 
-1350 YQAEGEKYIRPDDG
+1350 
-1364 KMNSALNVTSYAL
+1364 
-1377 VQSLQRLA
+1377 
-1385 DYVGIRTKIH
+1385 
-1395 TIKIDQVKHP
+1395 
-1405 THHKQWRLQFCVKS
+1405 
-1419 FRKYLDNSIPF
+1419 
-1430 RINTKKDV
+1430 
-1438 PKFLTDSLN
+1438 
-1447 SLPKDVWKV
+1447 
-1456 GEMAKFKALY
+1456 
-1466 HNKRYSLYSVMRLC
+1466 
-1480 EYSELPIEVFDYEQV
+1480 YSESII
-1495 VSIEPC
+1495 SIEPC

-1536 FTQNNVQCLEEDTSV
+1536 FTQNNVQ
-1551 ITSEGIK
+1551 
-1558 PIKQIKTGDLV
+1558 
-1569 WTGSEFAPC
+1569 
-1578 QQLGSKTCSVLK
+1578 
-1590 ISTDCGEVI
+1590 
-1599 CSAEHLVLVS
+1599 
-1609 DTRHEIGEFRHAGD
+1609 
-1623 LKVGQFMKHVG
+1623 
-1634 KVLSSDDR
+1634 
-1642 YSPSRIERIESVG
+1642 
-1655 EAVCYDLFVPKFER
+1655 
-1669 FVANGFIVHNSTPK
+1669 STPK

-1695 QEEIDKGKDILGWY
+1695 QEEINQGKDILGWY

-1788 FLVLDRGW
+1788 FLVLDHGW

-1843 TDNHRMWIGTQD
+1843 TDNHRMWIGTPD

-1864 ELKSQGNPKQKFR
+1864 ELKSQGSQKQKFR

-1946 STEFSVDREL
+1946 STKFSVDREL
-1956 SLGLRS
+1956 SLGFRS
-1962 LEASNPCTSLFS
+1962 LEAFNPCTHLFS
-1974 LAKTKYKD
+1974 LAKTEYKD

-2037 STCRVDPSKSSLY
+2037 STCRVDSSKSSVY
-2050 GEGAYVLTIFSDVS
+2050 GEGAYVLTIFSDMS

-2166 IATPSGMHNV
+2166 IATPSGMHHV

-2325 VGAGLVG
+2325 VGADLVG

-2369 LGNATSCGLCFCTS
+2369 LGNVSSCGLCFCTS
-2383 SQVFAKQC
+2383 SQVFAQQC

-2396 SLGMMCLVSSDFNK
+2396 SLGMMCRVSSDFNK
-2410 TYNRTYYKVRIRAS
+2410 TYNRTYYKVRIRS
-2424 SIRQFV
+2424 SSVRQFV

-2566 QSGDKAQI
+2566 QSGDRAQV

>member
-23 EQREDWDKDFNFVL
+23 EPREDWDKDFNFVL

-148 NVLMPSLKASERRF
+148 NVLMPSLKVSERRF
-162 LGWIPKTFSETLGD
+162 LGWIPKTFSETLGE

-190 YACLAEDTLVTTDQ
+190 YA
-204 GHEKIS
+204 
-210 EISVGTL
+210 
-217 VDTSEGFK
+217 
-225 EVTAT
+225 
-230 YDNGIREVL
+230 
-239 EVSLDGN
+239 
-246 LIECTPDHL
+246 
-255 LAVNT
+255 
-260 VLGPSYMRADELLP
+260 
-274 CASGYRGTGE
+274 
-284 IRELRSTKSV
+284 
-294 RREVFQDFHLMYY
+294 
-307 LLGLA
+307 
-312 WADGWMNHEKNSLS
+312 
-326 FHSSVKEQE
+326 
-335 FFTDFAKRFGTASVR
+335 
-350 VRKDLRKSPS
+350 
-360 GSMVRGIDLTLISP
+360 
-374 HLEEFFIQH
+374 
-383 GYTCNKPSRV
+383 
-393 YKDIPDNY
+393 
-401 FSDFLRGLYDGDGSS
+401 
-416 NHHTMVFMCHEALKD
+416 
-431 VLVNDI
+431 
-437 HRLFGILP
+437 
-445 TKSYF
+445 
-450 RHNVWSVSYGHSSS
+450 
-464 FLLWKS
+464 
-470 LYSTSSAFMQ
+470 
-480 RKRDNAVCG
+480 
-489 KKRFLRVKDSSGVE
+489 
-503 RVFHSVSEAAKF
+503 
-515 YHVCVSSLSHVA
+515 
-527 VGDRCHHK
+527 
-535 GICASYDT
+535 
-543 DFQSLLEIPEDI
+543 
-555 RCVVKPVG
+555 
-563 NRHVYDLQVKDVHNF
+563 
-578 RLANGIISHNCT
+578 CT

-681 VDTGIRT
+681 VDTGVRT

-740 KAAEDSDTFPI
+740 KAAEDADTFPI

-781 VQSDDMIWTAW
+781 VQSEDMIWTAW

-804 VDEFYRVILKNGM
+804 VDEFYRVTLKNGM

-828 VRKSPLEKVEYSG
+828 VRKAPLEKVAYSG

-856 PDEPVVINHTNASL
+856 LDEPVVINHTHASL
-870 SCQDSWRSSLARTMG
+870 SCQDSWKSSLARIMG

-897 MMSLIFDNPDLSY
+897 MMSLVFDNPDLSY
-910 HYAGWMKSLFG
+910 HYAGWLKSLFG
-921 DEKVFPYDLGKGKVE
+921 DKKVFPYDLGKGKVE
-936 YSITRQTLAKF
+936 YSITRQTLANF

-953 IPAFDEDY
+953 IPAFDENC

-987 FLVGYLDSAKTSVRA
+987 FLVGYLDSSKTSVRD
-1002 LWYRDIP
+1002 LWYSEIP
-1009 DDWADGVTKDRVV
+1009 DDWTDGVTKDRVV

-1033 IPMFWASAI
+1033 IPMLWASAI
-1042 GCKVTDYTFK
+1042 GCKVTDHIFK
-1052 TRFWEDKVTRVEVS
+1052 IGFCEDKVTRVEVS
-1066 DPYSLSNLLSLW
+1066 DPYSLSNLLNLW

-1087 FSCVELPKTFRL
+1087 FSCVELPNTFRL
-1099 YSESRVQSV
+1099 YTESRVQSV
-1108 ERVPTKNTV
+1108 EHVHANTVV
-1117 YDIEVEGVHE
+1117 YDIEVEDVHE
-1127 FVAGGIVTHNTG
+1127 YIAGGIVTHNTG
-1139 RLSCLSHD
+1139 RLS
-1147 ALVHTRQGL
+1147 
-1156 VPIVDITEE
+1156 
-1165 HDIEVSP
+1165 
-1172 NKFAKAKLVHTGE
+1172 
-1185 QDFVKIVMSSGK
+1185 
-1197 KIECTTDHRFLC
+1197 
-1209 PSDEGFVWRYA
+1209 
-1220 RDLKVS
+1220 
-1226 DMLCRTPV
+1226 
-1234 TFTGC
+1234 
-1239 DINFEMFVYGFFLG
+1239 
-1253 DGSYYSKE
+1253 
-1261 SKNKCSLCMFF
+1261 
-1272 CEKDHDA
+1272 
-1279 MMYIHDGLVVRGI
+1279 
-1292 PHSMR
+1292 
-1297 PCKDSLWVIELA
+1297 
-1309 KEGSRRLSEMF
+1309 
-1320 PVENVKQSE
+1320 
-1329 RRVDFSYIHSKVDA
+1329 
-1343 FSVLAGV
+1343 
-1350 YQAEGEKYIRPDDG
+1350 
-1364 KMNSALNVTSYAL
+1364 
-1377 VQSLQRLA
+1377 
-1385 DYVGIRTKIH
+1385 
-1395 TIKIDQVKHP
+1395 
-1405 THHKQWRLQFCVKS
+1405 
-1419 FRKYLDNSIPF
+1419 
-1430 RINTKKDV
+1430 
-1438 PKFLTDSLN
+1438 
-1447 SLPKDVWKV
+1447 
-1456 GEMAKFKALY
+1456 
-1466 HNKRYSLYSVMRLC
+1466 
-1480 EYSELPIEVFDYEQV
+1480 
-1495 VSIEPC
+1495 
-1501 GKKEAYTLA
+1501 
-1510 VDDPLH
+1510 
-1516 RYIAEGF
+1516 
-1523 IHHNCGGDKKNSF
+1523 CGGDKKNSF
-1536 FTQNNVQCLEEDTSV
+1536 FTQNNVQ
-1551 ITSEGIK
+1551 
-1558 PIKQIKTGDLV
+1558 
-1569 WTGSEFAPC
+1569 
-1578 QQLGSKTCSVLK
+1578 
-1590 ISTDCGEVI
+1590 
-1599 CSAEHLVLVS
+1599 
-1609 DTRHEIGEFRHAGD
+1609 
-1623 LKVGQFMKHVG
+1623 
-1634 KVLSSDDR
+1634 
-1642 YSPSRIERIESVG
+1642 
-1655 EAVCYDLFVPKFER
+1655 
-1669 FVANGFIVHNSTPK
+1669 STPK

-1695 QEEIDKGKDILGWY
+1695 QEEINQGKDILGWY

-1788 FLVLDRGW
+1788 FLVLNHGW

-1843 TDNHRMWIGTQD
+1843 TDNHRMWIGTPD

-1933 HDFALFLHSGDFS
+1933 HDFALFLHSGDYS

-1956 SLGLRS
+1956 SLGFRS
-1962 LEASNPCTSLFS
+1962 LEAFNPCTYLFS
-1974 LAKTKYKD
+1974 LAKTEYKD

-2037 STCRVDPSKSSLY
+2037 STCRVDSSKSSVY

-2166 IATPSGMHNV
+2166 IATPSGMHHV

-2244 SGCFIPLNRD
+2244 SGCFIPLNKD

-2270 KNVYYFSEDEELLS
+2270 KNVYYFSEDEELLE

-2332 DTGHKLLRVPDVV
+2332 DTGHKLLRVPDVI

-2369 LGNATSCGLCFCTS
+2369 LGNVSSCGLCFCTS
-2383 SQVFAKQC
+2383 SQVFAQQC

-2396 SLGMMCLVSSDFNK
+2396 SLGMMCRVSSDFNK
-2410 TYNRTYYKVRIRAS
+2410 TYNRTYYKVRIRS
-2424 SIRQFV
+2424 SSVRQFV

-2566 QSGDKAQI
+2566 QSGDKAQV

-2662 SLGDLIPFTYNKE
+2662 SLGDLMPFTYNKE

-2684 ESSEVLKKRT
+2684 ESNEVLKKRT

>member
-23 EQREDWDKDFNFVL
+23 EPREDWDKDFNFVL

-101 FFSILSKAGTQ
+101 FFSILSKSGTQ

-190 YACLAEDTLVTTDQ
+190 YA
-204 GHEKIS
+204 I
-210 EISVGTL
+210 
-217 VDTSEGFK
+217 
-225 EVTAT
+225 
-230 YDNGIREVL
+230 
-239 EVSLDGN
+239 
-246 LIECTPDHL
+246 
-255 LAVNT
+255 
-260 VLGPSYMRADELLP
+260 
-274 CASGYRGTGE
+274 
-284 IRELRSTKSV
+284 
-294 RREVFQDFHLMYY
+294 
-307 LLGLA
+307 
-312 WADGWMNHEKNSLS
+312 
-326 FHSSVKEQE
+326 
-335 FFTDFAKRFGTASVR
+335 
-350 VRKDLRKSPS
+350 
-360 GSMVRGIDLTLISP
+360 
-374 HLEEFFIQH
+374 
-383 GYTCNKPSRV
+383 
-393 YKDIPDNY
+393 
-401 FSDFLRGLYDGDGSS
+401 
-416 NHHTMVFMCHEALKD
+416 
-431 VLVNDI
+431 
-437 HRLFGILP
+437 
-445 TKSYF
+445 
-450 RHNVWSVSYGHSSS
+450 
-464 FLLWKS
+464 
-470 LYSTSSAFMQ
+470 
-480 RKRDNAVCG
+480 
-489 KKRFLRVKDSSGVE
+489 
-503 RVFHSVSEAAKF
+503 
-515 YHVCVSSLSHVA
+515 
-527 VGDRCHHK
+527 
-535 GICASYDT
+535 
-543 DFQSLLEIPEDI
+543 
-555 RCVVKPVG
+555 
-563 NRHVYDLQVKDVHNF
+563 
-578 RLANGIISHNCT
+578 T

-681 VDTGIRT
+681 VDTGVRT

-705 KHGSKASPEVKD
+705 KHGSKASPEVKE

-740 KAAEDSDTFPI
+740 KAAEDSETFPI

-804 VDEFYRVILKNGM
+804 VDEFYRVTLKNGM

-828 VRKSPLEKVEYSG
+828 VRKSPLEKVACSG

-856 PDEPVVINHTNASL
+856 PDEPVVINHAPASL
-870 SCQDSWRSSLARTMG
+870 SCQDSWKSSLARIVG
-885 YFYGHGRMTDGE
+885 YFYGKGKMTDGIL
-897 MMSLIFDNPDLSY
+897 MSLCFDNKDLAY
-910 HYAGWMKSLFG
+910 HYYGWMKSLFG
-921 DEKVFPYDLGKGKVE
+921 DKKVSRYDVDKGKVE

-947 LVEHDV
+947 LSEHDV
-953 IPAFDEDY
+953 IPTVEEDP
-961 FWRLDPVSTYIEEA
+961 LGNLKVSPVSTYTKVA
-975 YRISRMPDTFRH
+975 DSLSRMPDTFRH
-987 FLVGYLDSAKTSVRA
+987 FLAGYLDSAKTSVRE
-1002 LWYRDIP
+1002 LGYKEIP
-1009 DDWADGVTKDRVV
+1009 DDWEDGVTKDRVT
-1022 FVIPSSCKDVI
+1022 FVIPSACKDVI

-1042 GCKVTDYTFK
+1042 DCKVTDHTFK
-1052 TRFWEDKVTRVEVS
+1052 TWFGEGKVTRVEVS
-1066 DPYSLSNLLSLW
+1066 DPCSLSNLLSLW

-1087 FSCVELPKTFRL
+1087 FSCVELPNTFRL
-1099 YSESRVQSV
+1099 YAESRVQTV
-1108 ERVPTKNTV
+1108 ERVHANTVV
-1117 YDIEVEGVHE
+1117 YDIEVEDVHE
-1127 FVAGGIVTHNTG
+1127 YVAGGIVTHNTG

-1226 DMLCRTPV
+1226 DMLCRTREYE
-1234 TFTGC
+1234 
-1239 DINFEMFVYGFFLG
+1239 I
-1253 DGSYYSKE
+1253 
-1261 SKNKCSLCMFF
+1261 
-1272 CEKDHDA
+1272 
-1279 MMYIHDGLVVRGI
+1279 
-1292 PHSMR
+1292 
-1297 PCKDSLWVIELA
+1297 
-1309 KEGSRRLSEMF
+1309 
-1320 PVENVKQSE
+1320 
-1329 RRVDFSYIHSKVDA
+1329 
-1343 FSVLAGV
+1343 
-1350 YQAEGEKYIRPDDG
+1350 
-1364 KMNSALNVTSYAL
+1364 
-1377 VQSLQRLA
+1377 
-1385 DYVGIRTKIH
+1385 
-1395 TIKIDQVKHP
+1395 
-1405 THHKQWRLQFCVKS
+1405 
-1419 FRKYLDNSIPF
+1419 
-1430 RINTKKDV
+1430 
-1438 PKFLTDSLN
+1438 
-1447 SLPKDVWKV
+1447 
-1456 GEMAKFKALY
+1456 
-1466 HNKRYSLYSVMRLC
+1466 
-1480 EYSELPIEVFDYEQV
+1480 YSESII
-1495 VSIEPC
+1495 SIEPC
-1501 GKKEAYTLA
+1501 GKKEAYTLS

-1558 PIKQIKTGDLV
+1558 PIKQVNTGDLI

-1578 QQLGSKTCSVLK
+1578 QQLGSKTCRVLK
-1590 ISTDCGEVI
+1590 ISTDCGEVV

-1609 DTRHEIGEFRHAGD
+1609 DSRHEIGEFRHAGD
-1623 LKVGQFMKHVG
+1623 LKVGQFMKYVG
-1634 KVLSSDDR
+1634 KMLSSDDG
-1642 YSPSRIERIESVG
+1642 YSPARIERIESVG

-1695 QEEIDKGKDILGWY
+1695 QEEIDQGKDILGWY

-1956 SLGLRS
+1956 SLGFRS
-1962 LEASNPCTSLFS
+1962 LEAFNPCTYLFS
-1974 LAKTKYKD
+1974 LAKTEYKD

-2037 STCRVDPSKSSLY
+2037 STCRVDPSKSSVY

-2074 GSVKQK
+2074 GSVKKK
-2080 NIAEK
+2080 NLAEK

-2127 RKKAKCL
+2127 RKKAK
-2134 SGETLVQTSYGVLTL
+2134 V
-2149 RSLYDGWKSGT
+2149 
-2160 YREDLK
+2160 
-2166 IATPSGMHNV
+2166 
-2176 LDVMNNGTKDVLCLN
+2176 
-2191 MSNGDTLE
+2191 
-2199 ATPDHL
+2199 
-2205 VRSGNK
+2205 
-2211 WVPVSSLNEGDCI
+2211 
-2224 DADICLSEVKVYP
+2224 
-2237 QIPLSFV
+2237 
-2244 SGCFIPLNRD
+2244 
-2254 LAYLFG
+2254 
-2260 AVLGD
+2260 
-2265 GTIQK
+2265 
-2270 KNVYYFSEDEELLS
+2270 
-2284 EIERIVKGLGFE
+2284 
-2296 PRRNLH
+2296 
-2302 RIGKNGKPFFRI
+2302 
-2314 SCGAS
+2314 
-2319 RCREIF
+2319 
-2325 VGAGLVG
+2325 
-2332 DTGHKLLRVPDVV
+2332 
-2345 FKSPSECRF
+2345 
-2354 SFLQGIFDTDGTVSK
+2354 
-2369 LGNATSCGLCFCTS
+2369 
-2383 SQVFAKQC
+2383 
-2391 AMLCR
+2391 
-2396 SLGMMCLVSSDFNK
+2396 
-2410 TYNRTYYKVRIRAS
+2410 
-2424 SIRQFV
+2424 
-2430 SLGGFKCVHK
+2430 
-2440 QNTLMEWL
+2440 
-2448 DAGLCLKTYKKHYCI
+2448 
-2463 QSISSG
+2463 
-2469 VREVFDVSVDSE
+2469 
-2481 EHAFLANGLV
+2481 
-2491 VHNCASFGILYG
+2491 ASFGILYG

-2543 SYAREHG
+2543 AYAREHG

-2596 IFCRLWAN
+2596 IFCRLWVN

-2684 ESSEVLKKRT
+2684 ESGEVLKKRT
-2694 GHVETESSDN
+2694 GHVETKPSDN
-2704 ESLDVEESDDPY
+2704 DALDVEECEDPY

>member
-23 EQREDWDKDFNFVL
+23 EPREDWDKDFNFVL

-148 NVLMPSLKASERRF
+148 NVLMPSLKVSERRF
-162 LGWIPKTFSETLGD
+162 LGWIPKTFSETLGE

-190 YACLAEDTLVTTDQ
+190 YACLAEHELVMMGDMST
-204 GHEKIS
+204 KRIC
-210 EISVGTL
+210 EIEVGDMVCTPN
-217 VDTSEGFK
+217 GPRK
-225 EVTAT
+225 VTAV
-230 YDNGIREVL
+230 YNNGIRECYRLVWN
-239 EVSLDGN
+239 DGSTTIATGN
-246 LIECTPDHL
+246 HKFLFHDK
-255 LAVNT
+255 
-260 VLGPSYMRADELLP
+260 D
-274 CASGYRGTGE
+274 TGE
-284 IRELRSTKSV
+284 EVWRSVDEISSLYQKGPRSSLNAV
-294 RREVFQDFHLMYY
+294 RITSEGKH
-307 LLGLA
+307 
-312 WADGWMNHEKNSLS
+312 
-326 FHSSVKEQE
+326 
-335 FFTDFAKRFGTASVR
+335 
-350 VRKDLRKSPS
+350 
-360 GSMVRGIDLTLISP
+360 
-374 HLEEFFIQH
+374 
-383 GYTCNKPSRV
+383 
-393 YKDIPDNY
+393 
-401 FSDFLRGLYDGDGSS
+401 SDFLLCEVS
-416 NHHTMVFMCHEALKD
+416 K
-431 VLVNDI
+431 
-437 HRLFGILP
+437 
-445 TKSYF
+445 F
-450 RHNVWSVSYGHSSS
+450 RTCN
-464 FLLWKS
+464 
-470 LYSTSSAFMQ
+470 
-480 RKRDNAVCG
+480 
-489 KKRFLRVKDSSGVE
+489 
-503 RVFHSVSEAAKF
+503 
-515 YHVCVSSLSHVA
+515 
-527 VGDRCHHK
+527 
-535 GICASYDT
+535 
-543 DFQSLLEIPEDI
+543 
-555 RCVVKPVG
+555 
-563 NRHVYDLQVKDVHNF
+563 VYDIQVEEVHCF
-578 RLANGIISHNCT
+578 VMASGIISHNCT

-681 VDTGIRT
+681 VDTGVRT

-740 KAAEDSDTFPI
+740 KAAEDADTFPI

-804 VDEFYRVILKNGM
+804 VDEFYRVTLKNGM

-828 VRKSPLEKVEYSG
+828 VRKAPLEKVAYSG

-856 PDEPVVINHTNASL
+856 PDEPVVINHTQASL
-870 SCQDSWRSSLARTMG
+870 SCQDSWKSSLARIMG

-910 HYAGWMKSLFG
+910 HYAGWLKSLFG
-921 DEKVFPYDLGKGKVE
+921 DKKVFPYDLGKGKVE
-936 YSITRQTLAKF
+936 YSITRQTLANF

-953 IPAFDEDY
+953 IPAFDENC

-987 FLVGYLDSAKTSVRA
+987 FLAGYLDSSKTSVRD
-1002 LWYRDIP
+1002 LWYSEIP
-1009 DDWADGVTKDRVV
+1009 DDWTDGVTKDRVV

-1042 GCKVTDYTFK
+1042 GCKVTDHTFK
-1052 TRFWEDKVTRVEVS
+1052 IGFCEDKVTRVEVS
-1066 DPYSLSNLLSLW
+1066 DPCSLSNLLSLW
-1078 NNQDVGLAR
+1078 NNIDVGLAR

-1099 YSESRVQSV
+1099 YSESMVQSV
-1108 ERVPTKNTV
+1108 EHVHANTVV
-1117 YDIEVEGVHE
+1117 YDIEVEDVHE
-1127 FVAGGIVTHNTG
+1127 YIAGGIVTHNTG
-1139 RLSCLSHD
+1139 RLS
-1147 ALVHTRQGL
+1147 
-1156 VPIVDITEE
+1156 
-1165 HDIEVSP
+1165 
-1172 NKFAKAKLVHTGE
+1172 
-1185 QDFVKIVMSSGK
+1185 
-1197 KIECTTDHRFLC
+1197 
-1209 PSDEGFVWRYA
+1209 
-1220 RDLKVS
+1220 
-1226 DMLCRTPV
+1226 
-1234 TFTGC
+1234 
-1239 DINFEMFVYGFFLG
+1239 
-1253 DGSYYSKE
+1253 
-1261 SKNKCSLCMFF
+1261 
-1272 CEKDHDA
+1272 
-1279 MMYIHDGLVVRGI
+1279 
-1292 PHSMR
+1292 
-1297 PCKDSLWVIELA
+1297 
-1309 KEGSRRLSEMF
+1309 
-1320 PVENVKQSE
+1320 
-1329 RRVDFSYIHSKVDA
+1329 
-1343 FSVLAGV
+1343 
-1350 YQAEGEKYIRPDDG
+1350 
-1364 KMNSALNVTSYAL
+1364 
-1377 VQSLQRLA
+1377 
-1385 DYVGIRTKIH
+1385 
-1395 TIKIDQVKHP
+1395 
-1405 THHKQWRLQFCVKS
+1405 
-1419 FRKYLDNSIPF
+1419 
-1430 RINTKKDV
+1430 
-1438 PKFLTDSLN
+1438 
-1447 SLPKDVWKV
+1447 
-1456 GEMAKFKALY
+1456 
-1466 HNKRYSLYSVMRLC
+1466 
-1480 EYSELPIEVFDYEQV
+1480 
-1495 VSIEPC
+1495 
-1501 GKKEAYTLA
+1501 
-1510 VDDPLH
+1510 
-1516 RYIAEGF
+1516 
-1523 IHHNCGGDKKNSF
+1523 CGGDKKNSF
-1536 FTQNNVQCLEEDTSV
+1536 FTQNNVQ
-1551 ITSEGIK
+1551 
-1558 PIKQIKTGDLV
+1558 
-1569 WTGSEFAPC
+1569 
-1578 QQLGSKTCSVLK
+1578 
-1590 ISTDCGEVI
+1590 
-1599 CSAEHLVLVS
+1599 
-1609 DTRHEIGEFRHAGD
+1609 
-1623 LKVGQFMKHVG
+1623 
-1634 KVLSSDDR
+1634 
-1642 YSPSRIERIESVG
+1642 
-1655 EAVCYDLFVPKFER
+1655 
-1669 FVANGFIVHNSTPK
+1669 STPK

-1695 QEEIDKGKDILGWY
+1695 QEEINQGKDILGWY

-1788 FLVLDRGW
+1788 FLVLNHGW

-1843 TDNHRMWIGTQD
+1843 TDNHRMWIGTPD

-1864 ELKSQGNPKQKFR
+1864 ELKSQGSPKQKFR

-1956 SLGLRS
+1956 SLGFRS
-1962 LEASNPCTSLFS
+1962 LEAFNPCTYLFS
-1974 LAKTKYKD
+1974 LAKTEYKD

-2037 STCRVDPSKSSLY
+2037 STCRVDSSKSSMY
-2050 GEGAYVLTIFSDVS
+2050 GEGAYVLTIFSDVP

-2166 IATPSGMHNV
+2166 IATPSGMHHV

-2244 SGCFIPLNRD
+2244 SGCFIPLNKD

-2270 KNVYYFSEDEELLS
+2270 KNVYYFSEDEELLE

-2332 DTGHKLLRVPDVV
+2332 DTGHKLLRVPDVI

-2369 LGNATSCGLCFCTS
+2369 LGNVSSCGLCFCTS
-2383 SQVFAKQC
+2383 SQVFAQQC

-2396 SLGMMCLVSSDFNK
+2396 SLGMMCRVSSDFNK
-2410 TYNRTYYKVRIRAS
+2410 TYNRTYYKVRIRS
-2424 SIRQFV
+2424 SSVRQFV

-2566 QSGDKAQI
+2566 QSGDRAQV

-2662 SLGDLIPFTYNKE
+2662 SLGDLMPFTYNKE

>member
-23 EQREDWDKDFNFVL
+23 EPREDWDKDFNFVL

-71 GFSFSFDGKTGY
+71 GFSFSFDGLTGY

-162 LGWIPKTFSETLGD
+162 LGWIPKTFSETLGE

-190 YACLAEDTLVTTDQ
+190 YA
-204 GHEKIS
+204 
-210 EISVGTL
+210 
-217 VDTSEGFK
+217 
-225 EVTAT
+225 
-230 YDNGIREVL
+230 
-239 EVSLDGN
+239 
-246 LIECTPDHL
+246 
-255 LAVNT
+255 
-260 VLGPSYMRADELLP
+260 
-274 CASGYRGTGE
+274 
-284 IRELRSTKSV
+284 
-294 RREVFQDFHLMYY
+294 
-307 LLGLA
+307 
-312 WADGWMNHEKNSLS
+312 
-326 FHSSVKEQE
+326 
-335 FFTDFAKRFGTASVR
+335 
-350 VRKDLRKSPS
+350 
-360 GSMVRGIDLTLISP
+360 
-374 HLEEFFIQH
+374 
-383 GYTCNKPSRV
+383 
-393 YKDIPDNY
+393 
-401 FSDFLRGLYDGDGSS
+401 
-416 NHHTMVFMCHEALKD
+416 
-431 VLVNDI
+431 
-437 HRLFGILP
+437 
-445 TKSYF
+445 
-450 RHNVWSVSYGHSSS
+450 
-464 FLLWKS
+464 
-470 LYSTSSAFMQ
+470 
-480 RKRDNAVCG
+480 
-489 KKRFLRVKDSSGVE
+489 
-503 RVFHSVSEAAKF
+503 
-515 YHVCVSSLSHVA
+515 
-527 VGDRCHHK
+527 
-535 GICASYDT
+535 
-543 DFQSLLEIPEDI
+543 
-555 RCVVKPVG
+555 
-563 NRHVYDLQVKDVHNF
+563 
-578 RLANGIISHNCT
+578 CT

-642 SSVETRIDESLQQVY
+642 SSVEIRIDESLQQVY

-681 VDTGIRT
+681 VDTGVRT

-705 KHGSKASPEVKD
+705 KHGSKASPDVKD

-740 KAAEDSDTFPI
+740 KAAEDADTFPI

-804 VDEFYRVILKNGM
+804 VDEFYRVTLKNGM

-828 VRKSPLEKVEYSG
+828 VRKSPLEKVAYSG

-856 PDEPVVINHTNASL
+856 PDEPVVINHVHASL
-870 SCQDSWRSSLARTMG
+870 SCQDSWKSSLARIMG

-897 MMSLIFDNPDLSY
+897 MMSLIFDNPDLAY
-910 HYAGWMKSLFG
+910 HYYGWMKSLFG
-921 DEKVFPYDLGKGKVE
+921 DKKVFPYDLGKGKVE

-953 IPAFDEDY
+953 IPAFDENC

-987 FLVGYLDSAKTSVRA
+987 FLAGYLDSAKTSVRD
-1002 LWYRDIP
+1002 LWYSEIP
-1009 DDWADGVTKDRVV
+1009 YDWTDGVTKDRVV

-1033 IPMFWASAI
+1033 IPMFWSSAI
-1042 GCKVTDYTFK
+1042 GCKVTDHIFK
-1052 TRFWEDKVTRVEVS
+1052 IGFCEDKVTRVEVS

-1099 YSESRVQSV
+1099 YAESMVQSV
-1108 ERVPTKNTV
+1108 EHVHANTVV

-1139 RLSCLSHD
+1139 RLS
-1147 ALVHTRQGL
+1147 
-1156 VPIVDITEE
+1156 
-1165 HDIEVSP
+1165 
-1172 NKFAKAKLVHTGE
+1172 
-1185 QDFVKIVMSSGK
+1185 
-1197 KIECTTDHRFLC
+1197 
-1209 PSDEGFVWRYA
+1209 
-1220 RDLKVS
+1220 
-1226 DMLCRTPV
+1226 
-1234 TFTGC
+1234 
-1239 DINFEMFVYGFFLG
+1239 
-1253 DGSYYSKE
+1253 
-1261 SKNKCSLCMFF
+1261 
-1272 CEKDHDA
+1272 
-1279 MMYIHDGLVVRGI
+1279 
-1292 PHSMR
+1292 
-1297 PCKDSLWVIELA
+1297 
-1309 KEGSRRLSEMF
+1309 
-1320 PVENVKQSE
+1320 
-1329 RRVDFSYIHSKVDA
+1329 
-1343 FSVLAGV
+1343 
-1350 YQAEGEKYIRPDDG
+1350 
-1364 KMNSALNVTSYAL
+1364 
-1377 VQSLQRLA
+1377 
-1385 DYVGIRTKIH
+1385 
-1395 TIKIDQVKHP
+1395 
-1405 THHKQWRLQFCVKS
+1405 
-1419 FRKYLDNSIPF
+1419 
-1430 RINTKKDV
+1430 
-1438 PKFLTDSLN
+1438 
-1447 SLPKDVWKV
+1447 
-1456 GEMAKFKALY
+1456 
-1466 HNKRYSLYSVMRLC
+1466 
-1480 EYSELPIEVFDYEQV
+1480 
-1495 VSIEPC
+1495 
-1501 GKKEAYTLA
+1501 
-1510 VDDPLH
+1510 
-1516 RYIAEGF
+1516 
-1523 IHHNCGGDKKNSF
+1523 CGGDKKNSF

-1558 PIKQIKTGDLV
+1558 PIKQVNTGDLV

-1590 ISTDCGEVI
+1590 IYTDCGEVV

-1609 DTRHEIGEFRHAGD
+1609 DSRHEIGEFRHAGD
-1623 LKVGQFMKHVG
+1623 LKVGQFMKYVG

-1642 YSPSRIERIESVG
+1642 YSPARIERIESVG

-1695 QEEIDKGKDILGWY
+1695 QEEINQGKDILGWY

-1788 FLVLDRGW
+1788 FLVLDHGW

-1843 TDNHRMWIGTQD
+1843 TDNHRMWIGTPD

-1933 HDFALFLHSGDFS
+1933 HDFALFLYSGDFS

-1962 LEASNPCTSLFS
+1962 LEASNPCTYLFS
-1974 LAKTKYKD
+1974 LAKTEYKD

-2037 STCRVDPSKSSLY
+2037 STCRVDSSKSSVY

-2166 IATPSGMHNV
+2166 IATPSGMHHV

-2237 QIPLSFV
+2237 KIPLSFV
-2244 SGCFIPLNRD
+2244 SGCFIPLNKD
-2254 LAYLFG
+2254 LAYFFG

-2270 KNVYYFSEDEELLS
+2270 KNVYYFSEDEELLE

-2332 DTGHKLLRVPDVV
+2332 DTGHKLLRVPDVI

-2369 LGNATSCGLCFCTS
+2369 LGNVSSCGLCFCTS
-2383 SQVFAKQC
+2383 SQVFAQQC

-2424 SIRQFV
+2424 SVRQFV

-2566 QSGDKAQI
+2566 QSGDRAQA

>member
-23 EQREDWDKDFNFVL
+23 EPREDWDKDFNFVL

-162 LGWIPKTFSETLGD
+162 LGWIPKTFSETLGE

-204 GHEKIS
+204 GQKKIS

-335 FFTDFAKRFGTASVR
+335 FFTDFAKHFGTASVR
-350 VRKDLRKSPS
+350 VRKALCKSPS

-374 HLEEFFIQH
+374 HLEEFFTQH

-437 HRLFGILP
+437 HRLFGVLP

-515 YHVCVSSLSHVA
+515 HHVCVSSLSHVA

-642 SSVETRIDESLQQVY
+642 SSVEIRIDESLQQVY

-681 VDTGIRT
+681 VDTGVRT

-740 KAAEDSDTFPI
+740 KAAEDADTFPI

-781 VQSDDMIWTAW
+781 VQSEDMIWTAW

-804 VDEFYRVILKNGM
+804 VDEFYRVTLKNGM

-828 VRKSPLEKVEYSG
+828 VRKSPLEKVAYSG

-856 PDEPVVINHTNASL
+856 LDEPVVINHTHASL
-870 SCQDSWRSSLARTMG
+870 SCQDSWKSSLARIMG
-885 YFYGHGRMTDGE
+885 YFYGKGKMTDGIL
-897 MMSLIFDNPDLSY
+897 MSLCFDNKDLAY
-910 HYAGWMKSLFG
+910 HYYGWMKSLFG
-921 DEKVFPYDLGKGKVE
+921 DKKVSRYDVDKGKVE

-947 LVEHDV
+947 LSEHDV
-953 IPAFDEDY
+953 IPTVEEDH
-961 FWRLDPVSTYIEEA
+961 LGNLKVSPVSTYTKVA
-975 YRISRMPDTFRH
+975 DGLSRTPDTFRH
-987 FLVGYLDSAKTSVRA
+987 FLAGYLDSAKTSVRE
-1002 LWYRDIP
+1002 LGYKEIP
-1009 DDWADGVTKDRVV
+1009 DDWEDGITKDRVT
-1022 FVIPSSCKDVI
+1022 FVIPSACKDVI

-1042 GCKVTDYTFK
+1042 DCKVTDHTFK
-1052 TRFWEDKVTRVEVS
+1052 TWFGEGKVTRVEVS

-1078 NNQDVGLAR
+1078 DNTDVGLIR
-1087 FSCVELPKTFRL
+1087 FSCVEFPKAFRL
-1099 YSESRVQSV
+1099 YSESMVQSV
-1108 ERVPTKNTV
+1108 EHLHTKSTV
-1117 YDIEVEGVHE
+1117 YDIEVEDVHE
-1127 FVAGGIVTHNTG
+1127 YVAGGIVTHNTG
-1139 RLSCLSHD
+1139 RLS
-1147 ALVHTRQGL
+1147 
-1156 VPIVDITEE
+1156 
-1165 HDIEVSP
+1165 
-1172 NKFAKAKLVHTGE
+1172 
-1185 QDFVKIVMSSGK
+1185 
-1197 KIECTTDHRFLC
+1197 
-1209 PSDEGFVWRYA
+1209 
-1220 RDLKVS
+1220 
-1226 DMLCRTPV
+1226 
-1234 TFTGC
+1234 
-1239 DINFEMFVYGFFLG
+1239 
-1253 DGSYYSKE
+1253 
-1261 SKNKCSLCMFF
+1261 
-1272 CEKDHDA
+1272 
-1279 MMYIHDGLVVRGI
+1279 
-1292 PHSMR
+1292 
-1297 PCKDSLWVIELA
+1297 
-1309 KEGSRRLSEMF
+1309 
-1320 PVENVKQSE
+1320 
-1329 RRVDFSYIHSKVDA
+1329 
-1343 FSVLAGV
+1343 
-1350 YQAEGEKYIRPDDG
+1350 
-1364 KMNSALNVTSYAL
+1364 
-1377 VQSLQRLA
+1377 
-1385 DYVGIRTKIH
+1385 
-1395 TIKIDQVKHP
+1395 
-1405 THHKQWRLQFCVKS
+1405 
-1419 FRKYLDNSIPF
+1419 
-1430 RINTKKDV
+1430 
-1438 PKFLTDSLN
+1438 
-1447 SLPKDVWKV
+1447 
-1456 GEMAKFKALY
+1456 
-1466 HNKRYSLYSVMRLC
+1466 
-1480 EYSELPIEVFDYEQV
+1480 
-1495 VSIEPC
+1495 
-1501 GKKEAYTLA
+1501 
-1510 VDDPLH
+1510 
-1516 RYIAEGF
+1516 
-1523 IHHNCGGDKKNSF
+1523 CGGDKKNSF
-1536 FTQNNVQCLEEDTSV
+1536 FTQNNVQCLEEDTLV
-1551 ITSEGIK
+1551 LTSEGIK
-1558 PIKQIKTGDLV
+1558 PIKQVNTGDLV

-1609 DTRHEIGEFRHAGD
+1609 DSRHEIGEFRHAGD

-1642 YSPSRIERIESVG
+1642 YSPARIDRIESAG

-1695 QEEIDKGKDILGWY
+1695 QEEIDQGKDILGWY

-1788 FLVLDRGW
+1788 FLVLDHGW

-1864 ELKSQGNPKQKFR
+1864 ELKSQGSPKQKFR

-1962 LEASNPCTSLFS
+1962 LEASSPCTYLFS
-1974 LAKTKYKD
+1974 LAKTEYKD

-2037 STCRVDPSKSSLY
+2037 STCRVDPSKSSVY

-2127 RKKAKCL
+2127 RKKAK
-2134 SGETLVQTSYGVLTL
+2134 V
-2149 RSLYDGWKSGT
+2149 
-2160 YREDLK
+2160 
-2166 IATPSGMHNV
+2166 
-2176 LDVMNNGTKDVLCLN
+2176 
-2191 MSNGDTLE
+2191 
-2199 ATPDHL
+2199 
-2205 VRSGNK
+2205 
-2211 WVPVSSLNEGDCI
+2211 
-2224 DADICLSEVKVYP
+2224 
-2237 QIPLSFV
+2237 
-2244 SGCFIPLNRD
+2244 
-2254 LAYLFG
+2254 
-2260 AVLGD
+2260 
-2265 GTIQK
+2265 
-2270 KNVYYFSEDEELLS
+2270 
-2284 EIERIVKGLGFE
+2284 
-2296 PRRNLH
+2296 
-2302 RIGKNGKPFFRI
+2302 
-2314 SCGAS
+2314 
-2319 RCREIF
+2319 
-2325 VGAGLVG
+2325 
-2332 DTGHKLLRVPDVV
+2332 
-2345 FKSPSECRF
+2345 
-2354 SFLQGIFDTDGTVSK
+2354 
-2369 LGNATSCGLCFCTS
+2369 
-2383 SQVFAKQC
+2383 
-2391 AMLCR
+2391 
-2396 SLGMMCLVSSDFNK
+2396 
-2410 TYNRTYYKVRIRAS
+2410 
-2424 SIRQFV
+2424 
-2430 SLGGFKCVHK
+2430 
-2440 QNTLMEWL
+2440 
-2448 DAGLCLKTYKKHYCI
+2448 
-2463 QSISSG
+2463 
-2469 VREVFDVSVDSE
+2469 
-2481 EHAFLANGLV
+2481 
-2491 VHNCASFGILYG
+2491 ASFGILYG

-2566 QSGDKAQI
+2566 QSGDRAQV

-2675 TKEFTPEWE
+2675 TKEFIPEWE

>member
-23 EQREDWDKDFNFVL
+23 EPREDWDKDFNFVL

-71 GFSFSFDGKTGY
+71 GFSFSFDGLTGY

-148 NVLMPSLKASERRF
+148 NVLMPSLKVSERRF
-162 LGWIPKTFSETLGD
+162 LGWIPKTFSETLGE

-190 YACLAEDTLVTTDQ
+190 YA
-204 GHEKIS
+204 
-210 EISVGTL
+210 
-217 VDTSEGFK
+217 
-225 EVTAT
+225 
-230 YDNGIREVL
+230 
-239 EVSLDGN
+239 
-246 LIECTPDHL
+246 
-255 LAVNT
+255 
-260 VLGPSYMRADELLP
+260 
-274 CASGYRGTGE
+274 
-284 IRELRSTKSV
+284 
-294 RREVFQDFHLMYY
+294 
-307 LLGLA
+307 
-312 WADGWMNHEKNSLS
+312 
-326 FHSSVKEQE
+326 
-335 FFTDFAKRFGTASVR
+335 
-350 VRKDLRKSPS
+350 
-360 GSMVRGIDLTLISP
+360 
-374 HLEEFFIQH
+374 
-383 GYTCNKPSRV
+383 
-393 YKDIPDNY
+393 
-401 FSDFLRGLYDGDGSS
+401 
-416 NHHTMVFMCHEALKD
+416 
-431 VLVNDI
+431 
-437 HRLFGILP
+437 
-445 TKSYF
+445 
-450 RHNVWSVSYGHSSS
+450 
-464 FLLWKS
+464 
-470 LYSTSSAFMQ
+470 
-480 RKRDNAVCG
+480 
-489 KKRFLRVKDSSGVE
+489 
-503 RVFHSVSEAAKF
+503 
-515 YHVCVSSLSHVA
+515 
-527 VGDRCHHK
+527 
-535 GICASYDT
+535 
-543 DFQSLLEIPEDI
+543 
-555 RCVVKPVG
+555 
-563 NRHVYDLQVKDVHNF
+563 
-578 RLANGIISHNCT
+578 CT

-681 VDTGIRT
+681 VDTGVRT

-740 KAAEDSDTFPI
+740 KAAEDADTFPI

-804 VDEFYRVILKNGM
+804 VDEFYRVTLKNGM

-828 VRKSPLEKVEYSG
+828 VRKSPLEKVAYSG

-856 PDEPVVINHTNASL
+856 LDEPVVINHTHASL
-870 SCQDSWRSSLARTMG
+870 SCQDSWKSSLARIVG
-885 YFYGHGRMTDGE
+885 YFYGKGKMTDGIL
-897 MMSLIFDNPDLSY
+897 MSLCFDNKDLAY
-910 HYAGWMKSLFG
+910 HYAGWLKSLFG
-921 DEKVFPYDLGKGKVE
+921 DKKVYRYDVDKGKVE

-953 IPAFDEDY
+953 IPTVEEDC
-961 FWRLDPVSTYIEEA
+961 LGNLKMNPVSTYTKA
-975 YRISRMPDTFRH
+975 ADRLSRMPDTFRH
-987 FLVGYLDSAKTSVRA
+987 FLAGYLDSAKTSARE
-1002 LWYRDIP
+1002 LGYKEIP
-1009 DDWADGVTKDRVV
+1009 ENWDDGITTDRVV
-1022 FVIPSSCKDVI
+1022 FVIPSACKNVI

-1042 GCKVTDYTFK
+1042 ACKVTDHTFK
-1052 TRFWEDKVTRVEVS
+1052 TWFGEGKVTRVEVS

-1078 NNQDVGLAR
+1078 NNTDVGLAR

-1099 YSESRVQSV
+1099 YTESMVQSV
-1108 ERVPTKNTV
+1108 EHVHANTVV
-1117 YDIEVEGVHE
+1117 YDIEVEDVHE
-1127 FVAGGIVTHNTG
+1127 YIAGGIVTHNTG

-1197 KIECTTDHRFLC
+1197 EIECTTDHRFLC

-1226 DMLCRTPV
+1226 DMLCRTREYE
-1234 TFTGC
+1234 
-1239 DINFEMFVYGFFLG
+1239 I
-1253 DGSYYSKE
+1253 
-1261 SKNKCSLCMFF
+1261 
-1272 CEKDHDA
+1272 
-1279 MMYIHDGLVVRGI
+1279 
-1292 PHSMR
+1292 
-1297 PCKDSLWVIELA
+1297 
-1309 KEGSRRLSEMF
+1309 
-1320 PVENVKQSE
+1320 
-1329 RRVDFSYIHSKVDA
+1329 
-1343 FSVLAGV
+1343 
-1350 YQAEGEKYIRPDDG
+1350 
-1364 KMNSALNVTSYAL
+1364 
-1377 VQSLQRLA
+1377 
-1385 DYVGIRTKIH
+1385 
-1395 TIKIDQVKHP
+1395 
-1405 THHKQWRLQFCVKS
+1405 
-1419 FRKYLDNSIPF
+1419 
-1430 RINTKKDV
+1430 
-1438 PKFLTDSLN
+1438 
-1447 SLPKDVWKV
+1447 
-1456 GEMAKFKALY
+1456 
-1466 HNKRYSLYSVMRLC
+1466 
-1480 EYSELPIEVFDYEQV
+1480 YSESII
-1495 VSIEPC
+1495 SIEPC
-1501 GKKEAYTLA
+1501 GKKEAYTLS

-1536 FTQNNVQCLEEDTSV
+1536 FTQNNVQ
-1551 ITSEGIK
+1551 
-1558 PIKQIKTGDLV
+1558 
-1569 WTGSEFAPC
+1569 
-1578 QQLGSKTCSVLK
+1578 
-1590 ISTDCGEVI
+1590 
-1599 CSAEHLVLVS
+1599 
-1609 DTRHEIGEFRHAGD
+1609 
-1623 LKVGQFMKHVG
+1623 
-1634 KVLSSDDR
+1634 
-1642 YSPSRIERIESVG
+1642 
-1655 EAVCYDLFVPKFER
+1655 
-1669 FVANGFIVHNSTPK
+1669 STPK

-1695 QEEIDKGKDILGWY
+1695 QEEINQGKDILGWY

-1788 FLVLDRGW
+1788 FLVLDHGW

-1815 DEVRFTKAGERY
+1815 DEVRFTKAGARY

-1843 TDNHRMWIGTQD
+1843 TDNHRMWIGTPD

-1946 STEFSVDREL
+1946 STKFSVDREL

-1962 LEASNPCTSLFS
+1962 LEASNPCTYLFS
-1974 LAKTKYKD
+1974 LAKTEYKD

-2064 SLPKSLGSTF
+2064 ALPKSLGSTF

-2166 IATPSGMHNV
+2166 IATPSGMHHV
-2176 LDVMNNGTKDVLCLN
+2176 LDVMHNGTKDVLCLN

-2244 SGCFIPLNRD
+2244 SGCFIPLNKD

-2265 GTIQK
+2265 GTIQQ

-2332 DTGHKLLRVPDVV
+2332 DTGHKLLRVPDVI

-2354 SFLQGIFDTDGTVSK
+2354 SFLQGIFDADGTVSK

-2383 SQVFAKQC
+2383 SQVFAQQC

-2396 SLGMMCLVSSDFNK
+2396 SLGMMCRVSSDFNK

-2424 SIRQFV
+2424 SVRQFV

-2448 DAGLCLKTYKKHYCI
+2448 DAGLCLRTYKKHYCI

-2566 QSGDKAQI
+2566 QSGDRAQV

-2627 KRLAREVIP
+2627 KKLAREVIP

-2684 ESSEVLKKRT
+2684 ESNEVLKKRT
-2694 GHVETESSDN
+2694 GHVEAESSDN

>member
-23 EQREDWDKDFNFVL
+23 EPREDWDKDFNFVL
-37 IRSIEELKKLDVEH
+37 IRSIEELKNLDVEH

-162 LGWIPKTFSETLGD
+162 LGWIPKTFSETLGE

-204 GHEKIS
+204 GQKKIS

-217 VDTSEGFK
+217 VDTSDGFK

-274 CASGYRGTGE
+274 CSSGYRGTGE

-350 VRKDLRKSPS
+350 VRKALCKSPS

-374 HLEEFFIQH
+374 HLEEFFTQH

-437 HRLFGILP
+437 HRIFGVLP

-503 RVFHSVSEAAKF
+503 RVFHSVSETAKF

-535 GICASYDT
+535 GVCASYDT

-681 VDTGIRT
+681 VDTGVRT

-705 KHGSKASPEVKD
+705 KHGSKASPEVKE

-740 KAAEDSDTFPI
+740 KAAEDSETFPI

-804 VDEFYRVILKNGM
+804 VDEFYRVTLKNGM

-828 VRKSPLEKVEYSG
+828 VRKSPLEKVACSG
-841 MTKDDVEWAGIQDLK
+841 MTKEDVEWAGIQDLK
-856 PDEPVVINHTNASL
+856 PDEPVVINHSHASL
-870 SCQDSWRSSLARTMG
+870 SCKDSWRSSLARIVG

-910 HYAGWMKSLFG
+910 HYEEWMKSLFG
-921 DEKVFPYDLGKGKVE
+921 DKKVFPYDLGKGKVE

-953 IPAFDEDY
+953 IPAFDEDC
-961 FWRLDPVSTYIEEA
+961 FWRLDRVSTYIEEA

-987 FLVGYLDSAKTSVRA
+987 FLVGYLDSAKTSVRD

-1042 GCKVTDYTFK
+1042 GCKVTDHTFK
-1052 TRFWEDKVTRVEVS
+1052 IGFCEDKVTRVEVS

-1078 NNQDVGLAR
+1078 NNQDVGLVR

-1099 YSESRVQSV
+1099 YAESRVQSV
-1108 ERVPTKNTV
+1108 ERVHANTVV
-1117 YDIEVEGVHE
+1117 YDIEVEDVHE
-1127 FVAGGIVTHNTG
+1127 YVAGGIVTHNTG
-1139 RLSCLSHD
+1139 RLS
-1147 ALVHTRQGL
+1147 
-1156 VPIVDITEE
+1156 
-1165 HDIEVSP
+1165 
-1172 NKFAKAKLVHTGE
+1172 
-1185 QDFVKIVMSSGK
+1185 
-1197 KIECTTDHRFLC
+1197 
-1209 PSDEGFVWRYA
+1209 
-1220 RDLKVS
+1220 
-1226 DMLCRTPV
+1226 
-1234 TFTGC
+1234 
-1239 DINFEMFVYGFFLG
+1239 
-1253 DGSYYSKE
+1253 
-1261 SKNKCSLCMFF
+1261 
-1272 CEKDHDA
+1272 
-1279 MMYIHDGLVVRGI
+1279 
-1292 PHSMR
+1292 
-1297 PCKDSLWVIELA
+1297 
-1309 KEGSRRLSEMF
+1309 
-1320 PVENVKQSE
+1320 
-1329 RRVDFSYIHSKVDA
+1329 
-1343 FSVLAGV
+1343 
-1350 YQAEGEKYIRPDDG
+1350 
-1364 KMNSALNVTSYAL
+1364 
-1377 VQSLQRLA
+1377 
-1385 DYVGIRTKIH
+1385 
-1395 TIKIDQVKHP
+1395 
-1405 THHKQWRLQFCVKS
+1405 
-1419 FRKYLDNSIPF
+1419 
-1430 RINTKKDV
+1430 
-1438 PKFLTDSLN
+1438 
-1447 SLPKDVWKV
+1447 
-1456 GEMAKFKALY
+1456 
-1466 HNKRYSLYSVMRLC
+1466 
-1480 EYSELPIEVFDYEQV
+1480 
-1495 VSIEPC
+1495 
-1501 GKKEAYTLA
+1501 
-1510 VDDPLH
+1510 
-1516 RYIAEGF
+1516 
-1523 IHHNCGGDKKNSF
+1523 CGGDKKNSF

-1558 PIKQIKTGDLV
+1558 PIKQVKTGDLV

-1578 QQLGSKTCSVLK
+1578 QQLGSRKK
-1590 ISTDCGEVI
+1590 ICELICTYFGSITASLEHKFLTLNLDSFDIEFNILANVISQGLPVIRNVHDDGFTFRELIENEKFKDSMLFRPELSEEVVECLSEKFMDI
-1599 CSAEHLVLVS
+1599 RFDMVKSAKYFWYPNMIPPEVTV
-1609 DTRHEIGEFRHAGD
+1609 
-1623 LKVGQFMKHVG
+1623 
-1634 KVLSSDDR
+1634 
-1642 YSPSRIERIESVG
+1642 
-1655 EAVCYDLFVPKFER
+1655 YDLYVPGYER

-1695 QEEIDKGKDILGWY
+1695 QEEIDQGKDILGWY

-1815 DEVRFTKAGERY
+1815 DEVRFAKAGERY

-1864 ELKSQGNPKQKFR
+1864 ELKSQGSPKQKFR

-1956 SLGLRS
+1956 SLGFRS
-1962 LEASNPCTSLFS
+1962 LEASNPCTYLFS
-1974 LAKTKYKD
+1974 LAKTEYKD
-1982 EPIFLQ
+1982 EPIFLH

-2004 TLNLGDGSKVSGKVV
+2004 TLNLGDGSKVFGKVV

-2037 STCRVDPSKSSLY
+2037 STCRVDPSKSSVY

-2074 GSVKQK
+2074 GSVKKK

-2127 RKKAKCL
+2127 RKK
-2134 SGETLVQTSYGVLTL
+2134 S
-2149 RSLYDGWKSGT
+2149 
-2160 YREDLK
+2160 K
-2166 IATPSGMHNV
+2166 I
-2176 LDVMNNGTKDVLCLN
+2176 
-2191 MSNGDTLE
+2191 
-2199 ATPDHL
+2199 
-2205 VRSGNK
+2205 
-2211 WVPVSSLNEGDCI
+2211 
-2224 DADICLSEVKVYP
+2224 
-2237 QIPLSFV
+2237 
-2244 SGCFIPLNRD
+2244 
-2254 LAYLFG
+2254 
-2260 AVLGD
+2260 
-2265 GTIQK
+2265 
-2270 KNVYYFSEDEELLS
+2270 
-2284 EIERIVKGLGFE
+2284 
-2296 PRRNLH
+2296 
-2302 RIGKNGKPFFRI
+2302 
-2314 SCGAS
+2314 
-2319 RCREIF
+2319 
-2325 VGAGLVG
+2325 
-2332 DTGHKLLRVPDVV
+2332 
-2345 FKSPSECRF
+2345 
-2354 SFLQGIFDTDGTVSK
+2354 
-2369 LGNATSCGLCFCTS
+2369 
-2383 SQVFAKQC
+2383 
-2391 AMLCR
+2391 
-2396 SLGMMCLVSSDFNK
+2396 
-2410 TYNRTYYKVRIRAS
+2410 
-2424 SIRQFV
+2424 
-2430 SLGGFKCVHK
+2430 
-2440 QNTLMEWL
+2440 
-2448 DAGLCLKTYKKHYCI
+2448 
-2463 QSISSG
+2463 
-2469 VREVFDVSVDSE
+2469 
-2481 EHAFLANGLV
+2481 
-2491 VHNCASFGILYG
+2491 ASFGILYG

-2543 SYAREHG
+2543 AYAREHG

-2596 IFCRLWAN
+2596 IFCRLWVN

-2684 ESSEVLKKRT
+2684 ESGEVLKKRT

>member
-23 EQREDWDKDFNFVL
+23 EPREDWDKDFNFVL

-162 LGWIPKTFSETLGD
+162 LGWIPKTFSETLGE

-190 YACLAEDTLVTTDQ
+190 YACLAE
-204 GHEKIS
+204 HELIMMGDMSTKRIC
-210 EISVGTL
+210 EIEVGDMVCTPN
-217 VDTSEGFK
+217 GPRK
-225 EVTAT
+225 VTAV
-230 YDNGIREVL
+230 YNNGIRECYRLVWN
-239 EVSLDGN
+239 DGSTTIATGN
-246 LIECTPDHL
+246 HKFLFHDK
-255 LAVNT
+255 
-260 VLGPSYMRADELLP
+260 D
-274 CASGYRGTGE
+274 TGE
-284 IRELRSTKSV
+284 EVWRSVDEISSLYQKGPRSSLNAV
-294 RREVFQDFHLMYY
+294 RITSEGKH
-307 LLGLA
+307 
-312 WADGWMNHEKNSLS
+312 
-326 FHSSVKEQE
+326 
-335 FFTDFAKRFGTASVR
+335 
-350 VRKDLRKSPS
+350 
-360 GSMVRGIDLTLISP
+360 
-374 HLEEFFIQH
+374 
-383 GYTCNKPSRV
+383 
-393 YKDIPDNY
+393 
-401 FSDFLRGLYDGDGSS
+401 SDFLLCEVS
-416 NHHTMVFMCHEALKD
+416 K
-431 VLVNDI
+431 
-437 HRLFGILP
+437 
-445 TKSYF
+445 F
-450 RHNVWSVSYGHSSS
+450 RTCN
-464 FLLWKS
+464 
-470 LYSTSSAFMQ
+470 
-480 RKRDNAVCG
+480 
-489 KKRFLRVKDSSGVE
+489 
-503 RVFHSVSEAAKF
+503 
-515 YHVCVSSLSHVA
+515 
-527 VGDRCHHK
+527 
-535 GICASYDT
+535 
-543 DFQSLLEIPEDI
+543 
-555 RCVVKPVG
+555 
-563 NRHVYDLQVKDVHNF
+563 VYDIQVEEVHCF
-578 RLANGIISHNCT
+578 VMASGIISHNCT

-681 VDTGIRT
+681 VDTGVRT

-740 KAAEDSDTFPI
+740 KAAEDADTFPI

-804 VDEFYRVILKNGM
+804 VDEFYRVTLKNGM

-828 VRKSPLEKVEYSG
+828 VRKAPLEKVAYSG

-856 PDEPVVINHTNASL
+856 PDEPVVINHTQASL
-870 SCQDSWRSSLARTMG
+870 SCQDSWRSSLARIMG

-910 HYAGWMKSLFG
+910 HYAGWLKSLFG
-921 DEKVFPYDLGKGKVE
+921 DKKVFPYDLGKGKVE
-936 YSITRQTLAKF
+936 YSITRQTLANF

-953 IPAFDEDY
+953 IPAFDENCV
-961 FWRLDPVSTYIEEA
+961 WRLDPVSTYIEEA

-987 FLVGYLDSAKTSVRA
+987 FLVGYLDSSKTSVRD
-1002 LWYRDIP
+1002 LWYSEIP
-1009 DDWADGVTKDRVV
+1009 DDWTEGVTKDRVV

-1033 IPMFWASAI
+1033 IPMLWASAI
-1042 GCKVTDYTFK
+1042 GCKVTDHTFK
-1052 TRFWEDKVTRVEVS
+1052 IGFCEDKVTRVEVS
-1066 DPYSLSNLLSLW
+1066 DPCSLSNLLSLW
-1078 NNQDVGLAR
+1078 NNIDVGLAR

-1099 YSESRVQSV
+1099 YSESMVQSV
-1108 ERVPTKNTV
+1108 EHVHANTVV
-1117 YDIEVEGVHE
+1117 YDIEVEDVHE
-1127 FVAGGIVTHNTG
+1127 YIAGGIVTHNTG
-1139 RLSCLSHD
+1139 RLS
-1147 ALVHTRQGL
+1147 
-1156 VPIVDITEE
+1156 
-1165 HDIEVSP
+1165 
-1172 NKFAKAKLVHTGE
+1172 
-1185 QDFVKIVMSSGK
+1185 
-1197 KIECTTDHRFLC
+1197 
-1209 PSDEGFVWRYA
+1209 
-1220 RDLKVS
+1220 
-1226 DMLCRTPV
+1226 
-1234 TFTGC
+1234 
-1239 DINFEMFVYGFFLG
+1239 
-1253 DGSYYSKE
+1253 
-1261 SKNKCSLCMFF
+1261 
-1272 CEKDHDA
+1272 
-1279 MMYIHDGLVVRGI
+1279 
-1292 PHSMR
+1292 
-1297 PCKDSLWVIELA
+1297 
-1309 KEGSRRLSEMF
+1309 
-1320 PVENVKQSE
+1320 
-1329 RRVDFSYIHSKVDA
+1329 
-1343 FSVLAGV
+1343 
-1350 YQAEGEKYIRPDDG
+1350 
-1364 KMNSALNVTSYAL
+1364 
-1377 VQSLQRLA
+1377 
-1385 DYVGIRTKIH
+1385 
-1395 TIKIDQVKHP
+1395 
-1405 THHKQWRLQFCVKS
+1405 
-1419 FRKYLDNSIPF
+1419 
-1430 RINTKKDV
+1430 
-1438 PKFLTDSLN
+1438 
-1447 SLPKDVWKV
+1447 
-1456 GEMAKFKALY
+1456 
-1466 HNKRYSLYSVMRLC
+1466 
-1480 EYSELPIEVFDYEQV
+1480 
-1495 VSIEPC
+1495 
-1501 GKKEAYTLA
+1501 
-1510 VDDPLH
+1510 
-1516 RYIAEGF
+1516 
-1523 IHHNCGGDKKNSF
+1523 CGGDKKNSF
-1536 FTQNNVQCLEEDTSV
+1536 FTQNNVQ
-1551 ITSEGIK
+1551 
-1558 PIKQIKTGDLV
+1558 
-1569 WTGSEFAPC
+1569 
-1578 QQLGSKTCSVLK
+1578 
-1590 ISTDCGEVI
+1590 
-1599 CSAEHLVLVS
+1599 
-1609 DTRHEIGEFRHAGD
+1609 
-1623 LKVGQFMKHVG
+1623 
-1634 KVLSSDDR
+1634 
-1642 YSPSRIERIESVG
+1642 
-1655 EAVCYDLFVPKFER
+1655 
-1669 FVANGFIVHNSTPK
+1669 STPK

-1695 QEEIDKGKDILGWY
+1695 QEEINQGKDILGWY

-1788 FLVLDRGW
+1788 FLVLNHGW

-1843 TDNHRMWIGTQD
+1843 TDNHRMWIGTPD

-1864 ELKSQGNPKQKFR
+1864 ELKSQGSPKQKFR

-1956 SLGLRS
+1956 SLGFRS
-1962 LEASNPCTSLFS
+1962 LEASNPCTYLFS
-1974 LAKTKYKD
+1974 LAKTEYKE

-2037 STCRVDPSKSSLY
+2037 STCRVDSSKSSVY
-2050 GEGAYVLTIFSDVS
+2050 GEGAYVLKIFSDVS

-2166 IATPSGMHNV
+2166 IATPSGMHHV

-2244 SGCFIPLNRD
+2244 SGCFIPLNKD
-2254 LAYLFG
+2254 LAYFFG

-2270 KNVYYFSEDEELLS
+2270 KNVYYFSEDEELLE

-2302 RIGKNGKPFFRI
+2302 RIGKNCKPFFRI

-2332 DTGHKLLRVPDVV
+2332 DTGHKLLRVPDVI

-2369 LGNATSCGLCFCTS
+2369 LGNVSSCGLCFCTS
-2383 SQVFAKQC
+2383 SQVFAQQC

-2424 SIRQFV
+2424 SVRQFV

-2566 QSGDKAQI
+2566 QSGDRAQV

-2662 SLGDLIPFTYNKE
+2662 SLGDLMPFTYNKE

>member
-23 EQREDWDKDFNFVL
+23 EPREDWDKDFNFVL

-190 YACLAEDTLVTTDQ
+190 YACLDEHELVMMGDRSTKRIC
-204 GHEKIS
+204 EV
-210 EISVGTL
+210 EVGDMVCTPK
-217 VDTSEGFK
+217 GPRK
-225 EVTAT
+225 VTAV
-230 YDNGIREVL
+230 YNNGIRECY
-239 EVSLDGN
+239 SLVWNDGSATTATGN
-246 LIECTPDHL
+246 HKFLFHDK
-255 LAVNT
+255 
-260 VLGPSYMRADELLP
+260 D
-274 CASGYRGTGE
+274 TGE
-284 IRELRSTKSV
+284 EVWRSV
-294 RREVFQDFHLMYY
+294 DEVY
-307 LLGLA
+307 
-312 WADGWMNHEKNSLS
+312 SLYQKD
-326 FHSSVKEQE
+326 HRSS
-335 FFTDFAKRFGTASVR
+335 
-350 VRKDLRKSPS
+350 
-360 GSMVRGIDLTLISP
+360 
-374 HLEEFFIQH
+374 LEAVQITPKGKH
-383 GYTCNKPSRV
+383 
-393 YKDIPDNY
+393 
-401 FSDFLRGLYDGDGSS
+401 SDFLLCEVS
-416 NHHTMVFMCHEALKD
+416 K
-431 VLVNDI
+431 
-437 HRLFGILP
+437 
-445 TKSYF
+445 F
-450 RHNVWSVSYGHSSS
+450 R
-464 FLLWKS
+464 
-470 LYSTSSAFMQ
+470 
-480 RKRDNAVCG
+480 
-489 KKRFLRVKDSSGVE
+489 
-503 RVFHSVSEAAKF
+503 
-515 YHVCVSSLSHVA
+515 
-527 VGDRCHHK
+527 
-535 GICASYDT
+535 
-543 DFQSLLEIPEDI
+543 P
-555 RCVVKPVG
+555 CVV
-563 NRHVYDLQVKDVHNF
+563 YDIQVEEVHCF
-578 RLANGIISHNCT
+578 VMANGIISHNCT

-681 VDTGIRT
+681 VDTGVRT

-804 VDEFYRVILKNGM
+804 VAEFYRVILKNGM

-870 SCQDSWRSSLARTMG
+870 SCQDSWRSSLARIMG

-921 DEKVFPYDLGKGKVE
+921 DEKVFQYDLGKGKVE

-953 IPAFDEDY
+953 IPAFDEDC
-961 FWRLDPVSTYIEEA
+961 FWRLDPMSTYIEEA

-987 FLVGYLDSAKTSVRA
+987 FLVGYLDSAKTSVRD

-1052 TRFWEDKVTRVEVS
+1052 IGFCEDKVTRVEVS

-1234 TFTGC
+1234 TFKGC
-1239 DINFEMFVYGFFLG
+1239 DINFEMFLYGFFLG

-1261 SKNKCSLCMFF
+1261 SKNKYSLRMFF

-1297 PCKDSLWVIELA
+1297 PCKDSLWVIEFA

-1364 KMNSALNVTSYAL
+1364 KMHSALNVTSYAL

-1395 TIKIDQVKHP
+1395 TIKIDHVKHP

-1447 SLPKDVWKV
+1447 NLPKDVWKV
-1456 GEMAKFKALY
+1456 GERAKFKALY

-1558 PIKQIKTGDLV
+1558 PIKQVNTGDLV
-1569 WTGSEFAPC
+1569 WTGAEFASC

-1590 ISTDCGEVI
+1590 ISTDCGEVV
-1599 CSAEHLVLVS
+1599 CSAEHLVLAS
-1609 DTRHEIGEFRHAGD
+1609 DSRHGIGEFRHAGD
-1623 LKVGQFMKHVG
+1623 LKVGQFVKHVG
-1634 KVLSSDDR
+1634 NVLSSDEIQSKFSYGNVYNPKGGVPRKEIHVDKILHDFWFSLGFFLGDGNFLR
-1642 YSPSRIERIESVG
+1642 DKTGGYRGIAISVGHQDVDNIPRIQAGFKEVGIDTCIRTLKKKECFDVTSVYTKSQNLTDLFLDLDFGTNAFTKKVPSVVFRLGDKQRSLFLRGLFSSDGCCNTGVSYTSVSYTLVSEVRKLLWTFGISSRISPRKDTEAYTLYVHDKEKFFEYVGFEGERRKSNVRNKSEFRLDDDGYSPARIERIESVG
-1655 EAVCYDLFVPKFER
+1655 EAICYDLFVPKFER

-1695 QEEIDKGKDILGWY
+1695 QEEINQGKDILGWY

-1834 YMHPTLFNV
+1834 YTHPTLFNV

-1864 ELKSQGNPKQKFR
+1864 ELKSQGSPKQKFR

-1962 LEASNPCTSLFS
+1962 LEAFNPCTSLFS

-2127 RKKAKCL
+2127 RKKAKCVAGDTIL
-2134 SGETLVQTSYGVLTL
+2134 HTAEDHTIAIRDLVSVETLKNAVIGEPVELPEPKTRISTPDGWSPVTHWISNGKKDTLKLIIERQLTL
-2149 RSLYDGWKSGT
+2149 
-2160 YREDLK
+2160 E
-2166 IATPSGMHNV
+2166 V
-2176 LDVMNNGTKDVLCLN
+2176 
-2191 MSNGDTLE
+2191 
-2199 ATPDHL
+2199 TPDHL
-2205 VRSGNK
+2205 VGKYDPDASDDLSKKYKLVRAD
-2211 WVPVSSLNEGDCI
+2211 SLSVGH
-2224 DADICLSEVKVYP
+2224 Y
-2237 QIPLSFV
+2237 
-2244 SGCFIPLNRD
+2244 
-2254 LAYLFG
+2254 
-2260 AVLGD
+2260 VLWD
-2265 GTIQK
+2265 YCPMRITDIQK
-2270 KNVYYFSEDEELLS
+2270 
-2284 EIERIVKGLGFE
+2284 G
-2296 PRRNLH
+2296 
-2302 RIGKNGKPFFRI
+2302 
-2314 SCGAS
+2314 
-2319 RCREIF
+2319 
-2325 VGAGLVG
+2325 
-2332 DTGHKLLRVPDVV
+2332 
-2345 FKSPSECRF
+2345 
-2354 SFLQGIFDTDGTVSK
+2354 
-2369 LGNATSCGLCFCTS
+2369 
-2383 SQVFAKQC
+2383 
-2391 AMLCR
+2391 
-2396 SLGMMCLVSSDFNK
+2396 SSDVYDITVDN
-2410 TYNRTYYKVRIRAS
+2410 AS
-2424 SIRQFV
+2424 HTF
-2430 SLGGFKCVHK
+2430 H
-2440 QNTLMEWL
+2440 
-2448 DAGLCLKTYKKHYCI
+2448 
-2463 QSISSG
+2463 
-2469 VREVFDVSVDSE
+2469 
-2481 EHAFLANGLV
+2481 ANGVV

-2503 SGAQGFNS
+2503 SGAQGFNN
-2511 SFPEMSLDECRQFLA
+2511 SFPDMTLDECRQFLA

-2543 SYAREHG
+2543 AYAREHG

-2566 QSGDKAQI
+2566 QSGDRAQV

>member
-23 EQREDWDKDFNFVL
+23 EPREDWDKDFNFVL

-190 YACLAEDTLVTTDQ
+190 YA
-204 GHEKIS
+204 
-210 EISVGTL
+210 
-217 VDTSEGFK
+217 
-225 EVTAT
+225 
-230 YDNGIREVL
+230 
-239 EVSLDGN
+239 
-246 LIECTPDHL
+246 
-255 LAVNT
+255 
-260 VLGPSYMRADELLP
+260 
-274 CASGYRGTGE
+274 
-284 IRELRSTKSV
+284 
-294 RREVFQDFHLMYY
+294 
-307 LLGLA
+307 
-312 WADGWMNHEKNSLS
+312 
-326 FHSSVKEQE
+326 
-335 FFTDFAKRFGTASVR
+335 
-350 VRKDLRKSPS
+350 
-360 GSMVRGIDLTLISP
+360 
-374 HLEEFFIQH
+374 
-383 GYTCNKPSRV
+383 
-393 YKDIPDNY
+393 
-401 FSDFLRGLYDGDGSS
+401 
-416 NHHTMVFMCHEALKD
+416 
-431 VLVNDI
+431 
-437 HRLFGILP
+437 
-445 TKSYF
+445 
-450 RHNVWSVSYGHSSS
+450 
-464 FLLWKS
+464 
-470 LYSTSSAFMQ
+470 
-480 RKRDNAVCG
+480 
-489 KKRFLRVKDSSGVE
+489 
-503 RVFHSVSEAAKF
+503 
-515 YHVCVSSLSHVA
+515 
-527 VGDRCHHK
+527 
-535 GICASYDT
+535 
-543 DFQSLLEIPEDI
+543 
-555 RCVVKPVG
+555 
-563 NRHVYDLQVKDVHNF
+563 
-578 RLANGIISHNCT
+578 CT

-856 PDEPVVINHTNASL
+856 PDEPVVINHTPASL
-870 SCQDSWRSSLARTMG
+870 SCQDSWKSSLARIIG
-885 YFYGHGRMTDGE
+885 YFYGKGKMTDGVL
-897 MMSLIFDNPDLSY
+897 MSLCFDNPDLAY
-910 HYAGWMKSLFG
+910 HYYGWMKSLFG
-921 DEKVFPYDLGKGKVE
+921 DKKVSRYDVDKGKVE

-953 IPAFDEDY
+953 IPTVEEDR
-961 FWRLDPVSTYIEEA
+961 FGNLKVSPVSTYTKVA
-975 YRISRMPDTFRH
+975 DRLSRMPDTFRH
-987 FLVGYLDSAKTSVRA
+987 FLAGYLDSAKTSVRE
-1002 LWYRDIP
+1002 LGYKEIP
-1009 DDWADGVTKDRVV
+1009 EDWDDGITKDRVT
-1022 FVIPSSCKDVI
+1022 FVIPSACKDVI
-1033 IPMFWASAI
+1033 IPMFWTSAI
-1042 GCKVTDYTFK
+1042 DCKVTDHTFK
-1052 TRFWEDKVTRVEVS
+1052 TWFGEGKVTRVEVS

-1099 YSESRVQSV
+1099 YAESRVQSV
-1108 ERVPTKNTV
+1108 EHVHANTVV
-1117 YDIEVEGVHE
+1117 YDIEVEDVHE

-1261 SKNKCSLCMFF
+1261 SKNKCSLRMFF

-1297 PCKDSLWVIELA
+1297 PCKDSLWVIELS

-1438 PKFLTDSLN
+1438 PKFLIGSLN
-1447 SLPKDVWKV
+1447 NLPKDVWKV
-1456 GEMAKFKALY
+1456 GERAKFKALY

-1536 FTQNNVQCLEEDTSV
+1536 FTQNNVQ
-1551 ITSEGIK
+1551 
-1558 PIKQIKTGDLV
+1558 
-1569 WTGSEFAPC
+1569 
-1578 QQLGSKTCSVLK
+1578 
-1590 ISTDCGEVI
+1590 
-1599 CSAEHLVLVS
+1599 
-1609 DTRHEIGEFRHAGD
+1609 
-1623 LKVGQFMKHVG
+1623 
-1634 KVLSSDDR
+1634 
-1642 YSPSRIERIESVG
+1642 
-1655 EAVCYDLFVPKFER
+1655 
-1669 FVANGFIVHNSTPK
+1669 STPK

-1695 QEEIDKGKDILGWY
+1695 QEEIDQGKDILGWY

-1962 LEASNPCTSLFS
+1962 LEAFNPCTSLFS

-2127 RKKAKCL
+2127 RKKAKCVAGDTIL
-2134 SGETLVQTSYGVLTL
+2134 HTAEDHTIAIRDLVSVETLKNAVIGEPVELPEPKTRISTPDGWSPVTHWISNGKKDTLKLIIERQLTL
-2149 RSLYDGWKSGT
+2149 
-2160 YREDLK
+2160 E
-2166 IATPSGMHNV
+2166 V
-2176 LDVMNNGTKDVLCLN
+2176 
-2191 MSNGDTLE
+2191 
-2199 ATPDHL
+2199 TPDHL
-2205 VRSGNK
+2205 VGKYDPDASDDLSKKYKLVRAD
-2211 WVPVSSLNEGDCI
+2211 SLSVGH
-2224 DADICLSEVKVYP
+2224 Y
-2237 QIPLSFV
+2237 
-2244 SGCFIPLNRD
+2244 
-2254 LAYLFG
+2254 
-2260 AVLGD
+2260 VLWD
-2265 GTIQK
+2265 YCPMRITDIQK
-2270 KNVYYFSEDEELLS
+2270 
-2284 EIERIVKGLGFE
+2284 G
-2296 PRRNLH
+2296 
-2302 RIGKNGKPFFRI
+2302 
-2314 SCGAS
+2314 
-2319 RCREIF
+2319 
-2325 VGAGLVG
+2325 
-2332 DTGHKLLRVPDVV
+2332 
-2345 FKSPSECRF
+2345 
-2354 SFLQGIFDTDGTVSK
+2354 
-2369 LGNATSCGLCFCTS
+2369 
-2383 SQVFAKQC
+2383 
-2391 AMLCR
+2391 
-2396 SLGMMCLVSSDFNK
+2396 SSDVYDITVDN
-2410 TYNRTYYKVRIRAS
+2410 AS
-2424 SIRQFV
+2424 HTF
-2430 SLGGFKCVHK
+2430 H
-2440 QNTLMEWL
+2440 
-2448 DAGLCLKTYKKHYCI
+2448 
-2463 QSISSG
+2463 
-2469 VREVFDVSVDSE
+2469 
-2481 EHAFLANGLV
+2481 ANGVV

-2543 SYAREHG
+2543 AYAREHG

-2566 QSGDKAQI
+2566 QSGDRAQI

-2675 TKEFTPEWE
+2675 TKEFIPEWE

>member
-416 NHHTMVFMCHEALKD
+416 NHRTMVFMCHEALKD

-489 KKRFLRVKDSSGVE
+489 KKRFLRAKDSSGVE

-610 PASKYDNDALYPM
+610 PASKYDNDSLYPM

-870 SCQDSWRSSLARTMG
+870 SCQDSWRSSLARIMG

-1042 GCKVTDYTFK
+1042 GCKVTDHTFK
-1052 TRFWEDKVTRVEVS
+1052 IGFCEDKVTRVEVS
-1066 DPYSLSNLLSLW
+1066 DPCSLSNLLSLW

-1099 YSESRVQSV
+1099 YAESRVQSV
-1108 ERVPTKNTV
+1108 EHVHANTVV
-1117 YDIEVEGVHE
+1117 YDIEVEDVHE
-1127 FVAGGIVTHNTG
+1127 FVAGGIITHNTG
-1139 RLSCLSHD
+1139 RLS
-1147 ALVHTRQGL
+1147 
-1156 VPIVDITEE
+1156 
-1165 HDIEVSP
+1165 
-1172 NKFAKAKLVHTGE
+1172 
-1185 QDFVKIVMSSGK
+1185 
-1197 KIECTTDHRFLC
+1197 
-1209 PSDEGFVWRYA
+1209 
-1220 RDLKVS
+1220 
-1226 DMLCRTPV
+1226 
-1234 TFTGC
+1234 
-1239 DINFEMFVYGFFLG
+1239 
-1253 DGSYYSKE
+1253 
-1261 SKNKCSLCMFF
+1261 
-1272 CEKDHDA
+1272 
-1279 MMYIHDGLVVRGI
+1279 
-1292 PHSMR
+1292 
-1297 PCKDSLWVIELA
+1297 
-1309 KEGSRRLSEMF
+1309 
-1320 PVENVKQSE
+1320 
-1329 RRVDFSYIHSKVDA
+1329 
-1343 FSVLAGV
+1343 
-1350 YQAEGEKYIRPDDG
+1350 
-1364 KMNSALNVTSYAL
+1364 
-1377 VQSLQRLA
+1377 
-1385 DYVGIRTKIH
+1385 
-1395 TIKIDQVKHP
+1395 
-1405 THHKQWRLQFCVKS
+1405 
-1419 FRKYLDNSIPF
+1419 
-1430 RINTKKDV
+1430 
-1438 PKFLTDSLN
+1438 
-1447 SLPKDVWKV
+1447 
-1456 GEMAKFKALY
+1456 
-1466 HNKRYSLYSVMRLC
+1466 
-1480 EYSELPIEVFDYEQV
+1480 
-1495 VSIEPC
+1495 
-1501 GKKEAYTLA
+1501 
-1510 VDDPLH
+1510 
-1516 RYIAEGF
+1516 
-1523 IHHNCGGDKKNSF
+1523 CGGDKKNSF
-1536 FTQNNVQCLEEDTSV
+1536 FTQNNVQ
-1551 ITSEGIK
+1551 
-1558 PIKQIKTGDLV
+1558 
-1569 WTGSEFAPC
+1569 
-1578 QQLGSKTCSVLK
+1578 
-1590 ISTDCGEVI
+1590 
-1599 CSAEHLVLVS
+1599 
-1609 DTRHEIGEFRHAGD
+1609 
-1623 LKVGQFMKHVG
+1623 
-1634 KVLSSDDR
+1634 
-1642 YSPSRIERIESVG
+1642 
-1655 EAVCYDLFVPKFER
+1655 
-1669 FVANGFIVHNSTPK
+1669 STPK

-2424 SIRQFV
+2424 SVRQFV

-2675 TKEFTPEWE
+2675 TKEFIPEWE

>member
-23 EQREDWDKDFNFVL
+23 EPREDWDKDFNFVL

-190 YACLAEDTLVTTDQ
+190 YA
-204 GHEKIS
+204 
-210 EISVGTL
+210 
-217 VDTSEGFK
+217 
-225 EVTAT
+225 
-230 YDNGIREVL
+230 
-239 EVSLDGN
+239 
-246 LIECTPDHL
+246 
-255 LAVNT
+255 
-260 VLGPSYMRADELLP
+260 
-274 CASGYRGTGE
+274 
-284 IRELRSTKSV
+284 
-294 RREVFQDFHLMYY
+294 
-307 LLGLA
+307 
-312 WADGWMNHEKNSLS
+312 
-326 FHSSVKEQE
+326 
-335 FFTDFAKRFGTASVR
+335 
-350 VRKDLRKSPS
+350 
-360 GSMVRGIDLTLISP
+360 
-374 HLEEFFIQH
+374 
-383 GYTCNKPSRV
+383 
-393 YKDIPDNY
+393 
-401 FSDFLRGLYDGDGSS
+401 
-416 NHHTMVFMCHEALKD
+416 
-431 VLVNDI
+431 
-437 HRLFGILP
+437 
-445 TKSYF
+445 
-450 RHNVWSVSYGHSSS
+450 
-464 FLLWKS
+464 
-470 LYSTSSAFMQ
+470 
-480 RKRDNAVCG
+480 
-489 KKRFLRVKDSSGVE
+489 
-503 RVFHSVSEAAKF
+503 
-515 YHVCVSSLSHVA
+515 
-527 VGDRCHHK
+527 
-535 GICASYDT
+535 
-543 DFQSLLEIPEDI
+543 
-555 RCVVKPVG
+555 
-563 NRHVYDLQVKDVHNF
+563 
-578 RLANGIISHNCT
+578 CT

-856 PDEPVVINHTNASL
+856 PDEPVVINHTPASL
-870 SCQDSWRSSLARTMG
+870 SCQDSWKSSLARIIG
-885 YFYGHGRMTDGE
+885 YFYGKGKMTDGVL
-897 MMSLIFDNPDLSY
+897 MSLCFDNPDLAY
-910 HYAGWMKSLFG
+910 HYYGWMKSLFG
-921 DEKVFPYDLGKGKVE
+921 DKKVSRYDVDKGKVE

-953 IPAFDEDY
+953 IPTVEEDR
-961 FWRLDPVSTYIEEA
+961 FGNLKVSPVSTYTKVA
-975 YRISRMPDTFRH
+975 DRLSRMPDTFRH
-987 FLVGYLDSAKTSVRA
+987 FLAGYLDSAKTSVRE
-1002 LWYRDIP
+1002 LGYKEIP
-1009 DDWADGVTKDRVV
+1009 EDWDDGITKDRVT
-1022 FVIPSSCKDVI
+1022 FVIPSACKDVI
-1033 IPMFWASAI
+1033 IPMFWTSAI
-1042 GCKVTDYTFK
+1042 DCKVTDHTFK
-1052 TRFWEDKVTRVEVS
+1052 TWFGEGKVTRVEVS

-1099 YSESRVQSV
+1099 YAESRVQSV

-1117 YDIEVEGVHE
+1117 YDIEVEDVHE

-1261 SKNKCSLCMFF
+1261 SKNKCSLRMFF

-1297 PCKDSLWVIELA
+1297 PCKDSLWVIELS

-1438 PKFLTDSLN
+1438 PKFLIGSLN
-1447 SLPKDVWKV
+1447 NLPKDVWKV
-1456 GEMAKFKALY
+1456 GERAKFKALY

-1536 FTQNNVQCLEEDTSV
+1536 FTQNNVQ
-1551 ITSEGIK
+1551 
-1558 PIKQIKTGDLV
+1558 
-1569 WTGSEFAPC
+1569 
-1578 QQLGSKTCSVLK
+1578 
-1590 ISTDCGEVI
+1590 
-1599 CSAEHLVLVS
+1599 
-1609 DTRHEIGEFRHAGD
+1609 
-1623 LKVGQFMKHVG
+1623 
-1634 KVLSSDDR
+1634 
-1642 YSPSRIERIESVG
+1642 
-1655 EAVCYDLFVPKFER
+1655 
-1669 FVANGFIVHNSTPK
+1669 STPK

-1695 QEEIDKGKDILGWY
+1695 QEEIDQGKDILGWY

-1962 LEASNPCTSLFS
+1962 LEAFNPCTSLFS

-2127 RKKAKCL
+2127 RKKAKCVAGDTIL
-2134 SGETLVQTSYGVLTL
+2134 HTAEDHTIAIRDLVSVETLKNAVIGEPVELPEPKTRISTPDGWSPVTHWISNGKKDTLKLIIERQLTL
-2149 RSLYDGWKSGT
+2149 
-2160 YREDLK
+2160 E
-2166 IATPSGMHNV
+2166 V
-2176 LDVMNNGTKDVLCLN
+2176 
-2191 MSNGDTLE
+2191 
-2199 ATPDHL
+2199 TPDHL
-2205 VRSGNK
+2205 VGKYDPDASDDLSKKYKLVRAD
-2211 WVPVSSLNEGDCI
+2211 SLSVGH
-2224 DADICLSEVKVYP
+2224 Y
-2237 QIPLSFV
+2237 
-2244 SGCFIPLNRD
+2244 
-2254 LAYLFG
+2254 
-2260 AVLGD
+2260 VLWD
-2265 GTIQK
+2265 YCPMRITDIQK
-2270 KNVYYFSEDEELLS
+2270 
-2284 EIERIVKGLGFE
+2284 G
-2296 PRRNLH
+2296 
-2302 RIGKNGKPFFRI
+2302 
-2314 SCGAS
+2314 
-2319 RCREIF
+2319 
-2325 VGAGLVG
+2325 
-2332 DTGHKLLRVPDVV
+2332 
-2345 FKSPSECRF
+2345 
-2354 SFLQGIFDTDGTVSK
+2354 
-2369 LGNATSCGLCFCTS
+2369 
-2383 SQVFAKQC
+2383 
-2391 AMLCR
+2391 
-2396 SLGMMCLVSSDFNK
+2396 SSDVYDITVDN
-2410 TYNRTYYKVRIRAS
+2410 AS
-2424 SIRQFV
+2424 HTF
-2430 SLGGFKCVHK
+2430 H
-2440 QNTLMEWL
+2440 
-2448 DAGLCLKTYKKHYCI
+2448 
-2463 QSISSG
+2463 
-2469 VREVFDVSVDSE
+2469 
-2481 EHAFLANGLV
+2481 ANGVV

-2543 SYAREHG
+2543 AYAREHG

-2566 QSGDKAQI
+2566 QSGDRAQI

-2675 TKEFTPEWE
+2675 TKEFIPEWE

>member
-23 EQREDWDKDFNFVL
+23 EPREDWDKDFNFVL

-190 YACLAEDTLVTTDQ
+190 YACLDEHELVMMGDRSTKRIC
-204 GHEKIS
+204 EV
-210 EISVGTL
+210 EVGDMVCTPK
-217 VDTSEGFK
+217 GPRK
-225 EVTAT
+225 VTAV
-230 YDNGIREVL
+230 YNNGIRECY
-239 EVSLDGN
+239 SLVWNDGSATTATGN
-246 LIECTPDHL
+246 HKFLFHDK
-255 LAVNT
+255 
-260 VLGPSYMRADELLP
+260 D
-274 CASGYRGTGE
+274 TGE
-284 IRELRSTKSV
+284 EVWRSV
-294 RREVFQDFHLMYY
+294 DEVY
-307 LLGLA
+307 
-312 WADGWMNHEKNSLS
+312 SLYQKD
-326 FHSSVKEQE
+326 HRSS
-335 FFTDFAKRFGTASVR
+335 
-350 VRKDLRKSPS
+350 
-360 GSMVRGIDLTLISP
+360 
-374 HLEEFFIQH
+374 LEAVQITPKGKH
-383 GYTCNKPSRV
+383 
-393 YKDIPDNY
+393 
-401 FSDFLRGLYDGDGSS
+401 SDFLLCEVS
-416 NHHTMVFMCHEALKD
+416 K
-431 VLVNDI
+431 
-437 HRLFGILP
+437 
-445 TKSYF
+445 F
-450 RHNVWSVSYGHSSS
+450 R
-464 FLLWKS
+464 
-470 LYSTSSAFMQ
+470 
-480 RKRDNAVCG
+480 
-489 KKRFLRVKDSSGVE
+489 
-503 RVFHSVSEAAKF
+503 
-515 YHVCVSSLSHVA
+515 
-527 VGDRCHHK
+527 
-535 GICASYDT
+535 
-543 DFQSLLEIPEDI
+543 P
-555 RCVVKPVG
+555 CVV
-563 NRHVYDLQVKDVHNF
+563 YDIQVEEVHCF
-578 RLANGIISHNCT
+578 VMANGVVSHNCT

-681 VDTGIRT
+681 VDTGVRT

-740 KAAEDSDTFPI
+740 KAAEDSETFPI

-781 VQSDDMIWTAW
+781 VQSEDMIWTAW

-804 VDEFYRVILKNGM
+804 VDEFYRVTLKNGM

-828 VRKSPLEKVEYSG
+828 VRKLPLEKVACSG

-856 PDEPVVINHTNASL
+856 PDEPVVINHTPAHL
-870 SCQDSWRSSLARTMG
+870 SCQDSWKSSLARIVG
-885 YFYGHGRMTDGE
+885 YFYGKGKMTDGVL
-897 MMSLIFDNPDLSY
+897 MSLCFDNHDLSY

-921 DEKVFPYDLGKGKVE
+921 DKKVFQYDLGKGKVE

-953 IPAFDEDY
+953 IPAFEED
-961 FWRLDPVSTYIEEA
+961 RLGNLKVSPVSTYIEVA
-975 YRISRMPDTFRH
+975 DRLSRMPDTFRH
-987 FLVGYLDSAKTSVRA
+987 FLAGYLDSAKTSVRE
-1002 LWYRDIP
+1002 LGYKEIP
-1009 DDWADGVTKDRVV
+1009 DDWEDGITKDRVT
-1022 FVIPSSCKDVI
+1022 FVIPSACKDVI

-1042 GCKVTDYTFK
+1042 DCKVTDHTFK
-1052 TRFWEDKVTRVEVS
+1052 TWFGEGKVTRVEVS

-1108 ERVPTKNTV
+1108 ERVHANTVV
-1117 YDIEVEGVHE
+1117 YDIEVEDVHE

-1139 RLSCLSHD
+1139 RLS
-1147 ALVHTRQGL
+1147 
-1156 VPIVDITEE
+1156 
-1165 HDIEVSP
+1165 
-1172 NKFAKAKLVHTGE
+1172 
-1185 QDFVKIVMSSGK
+1185 
-1197 KIECTTDHRFLC
+1197 
-1209 PSDEGFVWRYA
+1209 
-1220 RDLKVS
+1220 
-1226 DMLCRTPV
+1226 
-1234 TFTGC
+1234 
-1239 DINFEMFVYGFFLG
+1239 
-1253 DGSYYSKE
+1253 
-1261 SKNKCSLCMFF
+1261 
-1272 CEKDHDA
+1272 
-1279 MMYIHDGLVVRGI
+1279 
-1292 PHSMR
+1292 
-1297 PCKDSLWVIELA
+1297 
-1309 KEGSRRLSEMF
+1309 
-1320 PVENVKQSE
+1320 
-1329 RRVDFSYIHSKVDA
+1329 
-1343 FSVLAGV
+1343 
-1350 YQAEGEKYIRPDDG
+1350 
-1364 KMNSALNVTSYAL
+1364 
-1377 VQSLQRLA
+1377 
-1385 DYVGIRTKIH
+1385 
-1395 TIKIDQVKHP
+1395 
-1405 THHKQWRLQFCVKS
+1405 
-1419 FRKYLDNSIPF
+1419 
-1430 RINTKKDV
+1430 
-1438 PKFLTDSLN
+1438 
-1447 SLPKDVWKV
+1447 
-1456 GEMAKFKALY
+1456 
-1466 HNKRYSLYSVMRLC
+1466 
-1480 EYSELPIEVFDYEQV
+1480 
-1495 VSIEPC
+1495 
-1501 GKKEAYTLA
+1501 
-1510 VDDPLH
+1510 
-1516 RYIAEGF
+1516 
-1523 IHHNCGGDKKNSF
+1523 CGGDKKNSF

-1569 WTGSEFAPC
+1569 WTGSEFASC

-1962 LEASNPCTSLFS
+1962 LEAFNPCTSLFS

-2004 TLNLGDGSKVSGKVV
+2004 TLNLGDGSKVTGKVV

-2166 IATPSGMHNV
+2166 IATPSGMHHV

-2211 WVPVSSLNEGDCI
+2211 WVQVSSLNEGDCI

-2369 LGNATSCGLCFCTS
+2369 LGNAASCGLCFCTS

-2424 SIRQFV
+2424 SVRQFV

-2675 TKEFTPEWE
+2675 TKEFIPEWE

>member
-23 EQREDWDKDFNFVL
+23 ESREDWDKDFNFVL

-162 LGWIPKTFSETLGD
+162 LGWIPKTFSETLGE

-190 YACLAEDTLVTTDQ
+190 YA
-204 GHEKIS
+204 I
-210 EISVGTL
+210 
-217 VDTSEGFK
+217 
-225 EVTAT
+225 
-230 YDNGIREVL
+230 
-239 EVSLDGN
+239 
-246 LIECTPDHL
+246 
-255 LAVNT
+255 
-260 VLGPSYMRADELLP
+260 
-274 CASGYRGTGE
+274 
-284 IRELRSTKSV
+284 
-294 RREVFQDFHLMYY
+294 
-307 LLGLA
+307 
-312 WADGWMNHEKNSLS
+312 
-326 FHSSVKEQE
+326 
-335 FFTDFAKRFGTASVR
+335 
-350 VRKDLRKSPS
+350 
-360 GSMVRGIDLTLISP
+360 
-374 HLEEFFIQH
+374 
-383 GYTCNKPSRV
+383 
-393 YKDIPDNY
+393 
-401 FSDFLRGLYDGDGSS
+401 
-416 NHHTMVFMCHEALKD
+416 
-431 VLVNDI
+431 
-437 HRLFGILP
+437 
-445 TKSYF
+445 
-450 RHNVWSVSYGHSSS
+450 
-464 FLLWKS
+464 
-470 LYSTSSAFMQ
+470 
-480 RKRDNAVCG
+480 
-489 KKRFLRVKDSSGVE
+489 
-503 RVFHSVSEAAKF
+503 
-515 YHVCVSSLSHVA
+515 
-527 VGDRCHHK
+527 
-535 GICASYDT
+535 
-543 DFQSLLEIPEDI
+543 
-555 RCVVKPVG
+555 
-563 NRHVYDLQVKDVHNF
+563 
-578 RLANGIISHNCT
+578 T

-642 SSVETRIDESLQQVY
+642 SSVEIRIEESLQQVY

-681 VDTGIRT
+681 VDTGVRT

-740 KAAEDSDTFPI
+740 KAAEDADTFPI

-769 LTKSRGFVSIKD
+769 LTKSHGFVSIKD
-781 VQSDDMIWTAW
+781 VQSGDMIWTAW

-804 VDEFYRVILKNGM
+804 VDGFYRVTLKNGM

-828 VRKSPLEKVEYSG
+828 VRKSPLEKVACSG

-856 PDEPVVINHTNASL
+856 PDEPVVINHVHASL
-870 SCQDSWRSSLARTMG
+870 SCQDSWKSSLARIVG
-885 YFYGHGRMTDGE
+885 YFYGKGKMTDGIL
-897 MMSLIFDNPDLSY
+897 MSLCFDNKDLAY
-910 HYAGWMKSLFG
+910 HYYGWMKSLFG
-921 DEKVFPYDLGKGKVE
+921 DKKVSQYDVDKGKVE

-947 LVEHDV
+947 LAEHEV
-953 IPAFDEDY
+953 IPTVEEDC
-961 FWRLDPVSTYIEEA
+961 LGNLKVSPVSTYTKVA
-975 YRISRMPDTFRH
+975 DRLSRMPDTFRH
-987 FLVGYLDSAKTSVRA
+987 FLAGYLDSAKTSARE
-1002 LWYRDIP
+1002 LGYKEIP
-1009 DDWADGVTKDRVV
+1009 ENWDDGITKDRVT
-1022 FVIPSSCKDVI
+1022 FVIPSACKDVI

-1042 GCKVTDYTFK
+1042 DCKVTDHTFK
-1052 TRFWEDKVTRVEVS
+1052 TWFGEGKVIRVEVS

-1078 NNQDVGLAR
+1078 NNTDVGRAR
-1087 FSCVELPKTFRL
+1087 FSCVKLPKTFRL
-1099 YSESRVQSV
+1099 YSESMVQSV
-1108 ERVPTKNTV
+1108 EHVHANTVV
-1117 YDIEVEGVHE
+1117 YDIEVEDVHE
-1127 FVAGGIVTHNTG
+1127 YVAGGIVTHNTG
-1139 RLSCLSHD
+1139 RLS
-1147 ALVHTRQGL
+1147 
-1156 VPIVDITEE
+1156 
-1165 HDIEVSP
+1165 
-1172 NKFAKAKLVHTGE
+1172 
-1185 QDFVKIVMSSGK
+1185 
-1197 KIECTTDHRFLC
+1197 
-1209 PSDEGFVWRYA
+1209 
-1220 RDLKVS
+1220 
-1226 DMLCRTPV
+1226 
-1234 TFTGC
+1234 
-1239 DINFEMFVYGFFLG
+1239 
-1253 DGSYYSKE
+1253 
-1261 SKNKCSLCMFF
+1261 
-1272 CEKDHDA
+1272 
-1279 MMYIHDGLVVRGI
+1279 
-1292 PHSMR
+1292 
-1297 PCKDSLWVIELA
+1297 
-1309 KEGSRRLSEMF
+1309 
-1320 PVENVKQSE
+1320 
-1329 RRVDFSYIHSKVDA
+1329 
-1343 FSVLAGV
+1343 
-1350 YQAEGEKYIRPDDG
+1350 
-1364 KMNSALNVTSYAL
+1364 
-1377 VQSLQRLA
+1377 
-1385 DYVGIRTKIH
+1385 
-1395 TIKIDQVKHP
+1395 
-1405 THHKQWRLQFCVKS
+1405 
-1419 FRKYLDNSIPF
+1419 
-1430 RINTKKDV
+1430 
-1438 PKFLTDSLN
+1438 
-1447 SLPKDVWKV
+1447 
-1456 GEMAKFKALY
+1456 
-1466 HNKRYSLYSVMRLC
+1466 
-1480 EYSELPIEVFDYEQV
+1480 
-1495 VSIEPC
+1495 
-1501 GKKEAYTLA
+1501 
-1510 VDDPLH
+1510 
-1516 RYIAEGF
+1516 
-1523 IHHNCGGDKKNSF
+1523 CGGDKKNSF
-1536 FTQNNVQCLEEDTSV
+1536 FTQNNVQ
-1551 ITSEGIK
+1551 
-1558 PIKQIKTGDLV
+1558 
-1569 WTGSEFAPC
+1569 
-1578 QQLGSKTCSVLK
+1578 
-1590 ISTDCGEVI
+1590 
-1599 CSAEHLVLVS
+1599 
-1609 DTRHEIGEFRHAGD
+1609 
-1623 LKVGQFMKHVG
+1623 
-1634 KVLSSDDR
+1634 
-1642 YSPSRIERIESVG
+1642 
-1655 EAVCYDLFVPKFER
+1655 
-1669 FVANGFIVHNSTPK
+1669 STPK

-1695 QEEIDKGKDILGWY
+1695 QEEINQGKDILGWY

-1733 RRAFLPKDDDCYVVS
+1733 RRAFLPKDGDCYVVS

-1788 FLVLDRGW
+1788 FLVLDHGW

-1815 DEVRFTKAGERY
+1815 DEVRFAKAGERY

-1843 TDNHRMWIGTQD
+1843 TDNHRMWIGTPD

-1946 STEFSVDREL
+1946 STKFSVDREL
-1956 SLGLRS
+1956 SLGFRS
-1962 LEASNPCTSLFS
+1962 LEAFNPCTHLFS
-1974 LAKTKYKD
+1974 LAKTEYKD

-2149 RSLYDGWKSGT
+2149 RSLYEGWMSGT

-2166 IATPSGMHNV
+2166 IATPSGMHHV

-2237 QIPLSFV
+2237 KIPLSFV
-2244 SGCFIPLNRD
+2244 SGCFIPLNKD
-2254 LAYLFG
+2254 LAYFFG

-2265 GTIQK
+2265 GTIQQ
-2270 KNVYYFSEDEELLS
+2270 KNVYYFSEDEELLE

-2332 DTGHKLLRVPDVV
+2332 DTGHKILRVPDVI

-2369 LGNATSCGLCFCTS
+2369 LGNTSSCGLCFCTS
-2383 SQVFAKQC
+2383 SQVFAQQC

-2424 SIRQFV
+2424 SVRQFV

-2566 QSGDKAQI
+2566 QSGDRAQV

-2694 GHVETESSDN
+2694 GHVETESSYN
-2704 ESLDVEESDDPY
+2704 ASLDVEESDDPY

>member
-23 EQREDWDKDFNFVL
+23 EPREDWDKDFNFVL

-162 LGWIPKTFSETLGD
+162 LGWIPKTFSETLGE

-437 HRLFGILP
+437 HRIFGILP

-489 KKRFLRVKDSSGVE
+489 KKRFLRAKDSSGVE

-681 VDTGIRT
+681 VDTGVRT

-781 VQSDDMIWTAW
+781 VQSEDMIWTAW

-828 VRKSPLEKVEYSG
+828 VRKSPLEKVAYSG
-841 MTKDDVEWAGIQDLK
+841 MIKDDVEWAGIQDLK

-870 SCQDSWRSSLARTMG
+870 SCQDSWRSSLARIMG

-897 MMSLIFDNPDLSY
+897 IMSLIFDNPDLSY

-987 FLVGYLDSAKTSVRA
+987 FLAGYLDSAKTSVRD

-1042 GCKVTDYTFK
+1042 GCKVTDHTFK
-1052 TRFWEDKVTRVEVS
+1052 IGFCEDKVTRVEVS

-1099 YSESRVQSV
+1099 YAESRVQSV

-1226 DMLCRTPV
+1226 DMLCRTREYE
-1234 TFTGC
+1234 
-1239 DINFEMFVYGFFLG
+1239 I
-1253 DGSYYSKE
+1253 
-1261 SKNKCSLCMFF
+1261 
-1272 CEKDHDA
+1272 
-1279 MMYIHDGLVVRGI
+1279 
-1292 PHSMR
+1292 
-1297 PCKDSLWVIELA
+1297 
-1309 KEGSRRLSEMF
+1309 
-1320 PVENVKQSE
+1320 
-1329 RRVDFSYIHSKVDA
+1329 
-1343 FSVLAGV
+1343 
-1350 YQAEGEKYIRPDDG
+1350 
-1364 KMNSALNVTSYAL
+1364 
-1377 VQSLQRLA
+1377 
-1385 DYVGIRTKIH
+1385 
-1395 TIKIDQVKHP
+1395 
-1405 THHKQWRLQFCVKS
+1405 
-1419 FRKYLDNSIPF
+1419 
-1430 RINTKKDV
+1430 
-1438 PKFLTDSLN
+1438 
-1447 SLPKDVWKV
+1447 
-1456 GEMAKFKALY
+1456 
-1466 HNKRYSLYSVMRLC
+1466 
-1480 EYSELPIEVFDYEQV
+1480 YSESII
-1495 VSIEPC
+1495 SIEPC

-1516 RYIAEGF
+1516 SYIAEGF
-1523 IHHNCGGDKKNSF
+1523 VHHNCGGDKKNSF
-1536 FTQNNVQCLEEDTSV
+1536 FTQNNVQ
-1551 ITSEGIK
+1551 
-1558 PIKQIKTGDLV
+1558 
-1569 WTGSEFAPC
+1569 
-1578 QQLGSKTCSVLK
+1578 
-1590 ISTDCGEVI
+1590 
-1599 CSAEHLVLVS
+1599 
-1609 DTRHEIGEFRHAGD
+1609 
-1623 LKVGQFMKHVG
+1623 
-1634 KVLSSDDR
+1634 
-1642 YSPSRIERIESVG
+1642 
-1655 EAVCYDLFVPKFER
+1655 
-1669 FVANGFIVHNSTPK
+1669 STPK

-1843 TDNHRMWIGTQD
+1843 TDNHRMWIGTPD

-1956 SLGLRS
+1956 SLGIRS
-1962 LEASNPCTSLFS
+1962 LEAFNPCTSLFS

-2127 RKKAKCL
+2127 RKKAKCVAGDTIL
-2134 SGETLVQTSYGVLTL
+2134 HTVEDHTIAIRDLVSVETLKNAVIGEPVELPEPKTRISTPDGWSPVTHWISNGKKDTLKLIIERQLTL
-2149 RSLYDGWKSGT
+2149 
-2160 YREDLK
+2160 E
-2166 IATPSGMHNV
+2166 V
-2176 LDVMNNGTKDVLCLN
+2176 
-2191 MSNGDTLE
+2191 
-2199 ATPDHL
+2199 TPDHL
-2205 VRSGNK
+2205 VGKYDPDASDDLSKKYKLVRAD
-2211 WVPVSSLNEGDCI
+2211 SLSVGH
-2224 DADICLSEVKVYP
+2224 Y
-2237 QIPLSFV
+2237 
-2244 SGCFIPLNRD
+2244 
-2254 LAYLFG
+2254 
-2260 AVLGD
+2260 VLWD
-2265 GTIQK
+2265 YCPMRITDIQK
-2270 KNVYYFSEDEELLS
+2270 
-2284 EIERIVKGLGFE
+2284 G
-2296 PRRNLH
+2296 
-2302 RIGKNGKPFFRI
+2302 
-2314 SCGAS
+2314 
-2319 RCREIF
+2319 
-2325 VGAGLVG
+2325 
-2332 DTGHKLLRVPDVV
+2332 
-2345 FKSPSECRF
+2345 
-2354 SFLQGIFDTDGTVSK
+2354 
-2369 LGNATSCGLCFCTS
+2369 
-2383 SQVFAKQC
+2383 
-2391 AMLCR
+2391 
-2396 SLGMMCLVSSDFNK
+2396 SSDVYDITVDN
-2410 TYNRTYYKVRIRAS
+2410 AS
-2424 SIRQFV
+2424 HTF
-2430 SLGGFKCVHK
+2430 H
-2440 QNTLMEWL
+2440 
-2448 DAGLCLKTYKKHYCI
+2448 
-2463 QSISSG
+2463 
-2469 VREVFDVSVDSE
+2469 
-2481 EHAFLANGLV
+2481 ANGVV

-2566 QSGDKAQI
+2566 QSGDRAQV

-2675 TKEFTPEWE
+2675 TKEFIPEWE
-2684 ESSEVLKKRT
+2684 ESNEVLKKRT
-2694 GHVETESSDN
+2694 GHVEIESSDN

>member
-1 MSIDSSSKAALHKGY
+1 MRIISYMTERIVCGADNTSLKPVWYDETSRNDFETFFSYEVFMSIDSSSKAALHKGY

-23 EQREDWDKDFNFVL
+23 EPREDWDKDFNFVL

-190 YACLAEDTLVTTDQ
+190 YA
-204 GHEKIS
+204 
-210 EISVGTL
+210 
-217 VDTSEGFK
+217 
-225 EVTAT
+225 
-230 YDNGIREVL
+230 
-239 EVSLDGN
+239 
-246 LIECTPDHL
+246 
-255 LAVNT
+255 
-260 VLGPSYMRADELLP
+260 
-274 CASGYRGTGE
+274 
-284 IRELRSTKSV
+284 
-294 RREVFQDFHLMYY
+294 
-307 LLGLA
+307 
-312 WADGWMNHEKNSLS
+312 
-326 FHSSVKEQE
+326 
-335 FFTDFAKRFGTASVR
+335 
-350 VRKDLRKSPS
+350 
-360 GSMVRGIDLTLISP
+360 
-374 HLEEFFIQH
+374 
-383 GYTCNKPSRV
+383 
-393 YKDIPDNY
+393 
-401 FSDFLRGLYDGDGSS
+401 
-416 NHHTMVFMCHEALKD
+416 
-431 VLVNDI
+431 
-437 HRLFGILP
+437 
-445 TKSYF
+445 
-450 RHNVWSVSYGHSSS
+450 
-464 FLLWKS
+464 
-470 LYSTSSAFMQ
+470 
-480 RKRDNAVCG
+480 
-489 KKRFLRVKDSSGVE
+489 
-503 RVFHSVSEAAKF
+503 
-515 YHVCVSSLSHVA
+515 
-527 VGDRCHHK
+527 
-535 GICASYDT
+535 
-543 DFQSLLEIPEDI
+543 
-555 RCVVKPVG
+555 
-563 NRHVYDLQVKDVHNF
+563 
-578 RLANGIISHNCT
+578 CT

-856 PDEPVVINHTNASL
+856 PDEPVVINHTPASL
-870 SCQDSWRSSLARTMG
+870 SCQDSWKSSLARIIG
-885 YFYGHGRMTDGE
+885 YFYGKGKMTDGVL
-897 MMSLIFDNPDLSY
+897 MSLCFDNPDLAY
-910 HYAGWMKSLFG
+910 HYYGWMKSLFG
-921 DEKVFPYDLGKGKVE
+921 DKKVSRYDVDKGKVE

-953 IPAFDEDY
+953 IPTVEEDR
-961 FWRLDPVSTYIEEA
+961 FGNLKVSPVSTYTKVA
-975 YRISRMPDTFRH
+975 DRLSRMPDTFRH
-987 FLVGYLDSAKTSVRA
+987 FLAGYLDSAKTSVRE
-1002 LWYRDIP
+1002 LGYKEIP
-1009 DDWADGVTKDRVV
+1009 EDWDDGITKDRVT
-1022 FVIPSSCKDVI
+1022 FVIPSACKDVI
-1033 IPMFWASAI
+1033 IPMFWTSAI
-1042 GCKVTDYTFK
+1042 DCKVTDHTFK
-1052 TRFWEDKVTRVEVS
+1052 TWFGEGKVTRVEVS

-1117 YDIEVEGVHE
+1117 YDIEVEDVHE

-1139 RLSCLSHD
+1139 RLS
-1147 ALVHTRQGL
+1147 
-1156 VPIVDITEE
+1156 
-1165 HDIEVSP
+1165 
-1172 NKFAKAKLVHTGE
+1172 
-1185 QDFVKIVMSSGK
+1185 
-1197 KIECTTDHRFLC
+1197 
-1209 PSDEGFVWRYA
+1209 
-1220 RDLKVS
+1220 
-1226 DMLCRTPV
+1226 
-1234 TFTGC
+1234 
-1239 DINFEMFVYGFFLG
+1239 
-1253 DGSYYSKE
+1253 
-1261 SKNKCSLCMFF
+1261 
-1272 CEKDHDA
+1272 
-1279 MMYIHDGLVVRGI
+1279 
-1292 PHSMR
+1292 
-1297 PCKDSLWVIELA
+1297 
-1309 KEGSRRLSEMF
+1309 
-1320 PVENVKQSE
+1320 
-1329 RRVDFSYIHSKVDA
+1329 
-1343 FSVLAGV
+1343 
-1350 YQAEGEKYIRPDDG
+1350 
-1364 KMNSALNVTSYAL
+1364 
-1377 VQSLQRLA
+1377 
-1385 DYVGIRTKIH
+1385 
-1395 TIKIDQVKHP
+1395 
-1405 THHKQWRLQFCVKS
+1405 
-1419 FRKYLDNSIPF
+1419 
-1430 RINTKKDV
+1430 
-1438 PKFLTDSLN
+1438 
-1447 SLPKDVWKV
+1447 
-1456 GEMAKFKALY
+1456 
-1466 HNKRYSLYSVMRLC
+1466 
-1480 EYSELPIEVFDYEQV
+1480 
-1495 VSIEPC
+1495 
-1501 GKKEAYTLA
+1501 
-1510 VDDPLH
+1510 
-1516 RYIAEGF
+1516 
-1523 IHHNCGGDKKNSF
+1523 CGGDKKNSF

-1904 YGFMYFAPHY
+1904 YGFMYFASHY

-1962 LEASNPCTSLFS
+1962 LEAFNPCTSLFS

-2004 TLNLGDGSKVSGKVV
+2004 TLNLGDGSKVTGKVV

-2037 STCRVDPSKSSLY
+2037 STCRVSKPKSSLY

-2166 IATPSGMHNV
+2166 IATPSGMHHV

-2211 WVPVSSLNEGDCI
+2211 WIQVSSLNEGDCI

-2424 SIRQFV
+2424 SVRQFV

-2543 SYAREHG
+2543 AYAREHG

-2566 QSGDKAQI
+2566 QSGDRAQV

-2675 TKEFTPEWE
+2675 TKEFIPEWE

>member
-23 EQREDWDKDFNFVL
+23 EPREDWDKDFNFVL

-71 GFSFSFDGKTGY
+71 GFSFSFDGLTGY

-162 LGWIPKTFSETLGD
+162 LGWIPKTFSETLGE

-190 YACLAEDTLVTTDQ
+190 YA
-204 GHEKIS
+204 I
-210 EISVGTL
+210 
-217 VDTSEGFK
+217 
-225 EVTAT
+225 
-230 YDNGIREVL
+230 
-239 EVSLDGN
+239 
-246 LIECTPDHL
+246 
-255 LAVNT
+255 
-260 VLGPSYMRADELLP
+260 
-274 CASGYRGTGE
+274 
-284 IRELRSTKSV
+284 
-294 RREVFQDFHLMYY
+294 
-307 LLGLA
+307 
-312 WADGWMNHEKNSLS
+312 
-326 FHSSVKEQE
+326 
-335 FFTDFAKRFGTASVR
+335 
-350 VRKDLRKSPS
+350 
-360 GSMVRGIDLTLISP
+360 
-374 HLEEFFIQH
+374 
-383 GYTCNKPSRV
+383 
-393 YKDIPDNY
+393 
-401 FSDFLRGLYDGDGSS
+401 
-416 NHHTMVFMCHEALKD
+416 
-431 VLVNDI
+431 
-437 HRLFGILP
+437 
-445 TKSYF
+445 
-450 RHNVWSVSYGHSSS
+450 
-464 FLLWKS
+464 
-470 LYSTSSAFMQ
+470 
-480 RKRDNAVCG
+480 
-489 KKRFLRVKDSSGVE
+489 
-503 RVFHSVSEAAKF
+503 
-515 YHVCVSSLSHVA
+515 
-527 VGDRCHHK
+527 
-535 GICASYDT
+535 
-543 DFQSLLEIPEDI
+543 
-555 RCVVKPVG
+555 
-563 NRHVYDLQVKDVHNF
+563 
-578 RLANGIISHNCT
+578 T

-642 SSVETRIDESLQQVY
+642 SSVEIRIDESLQQVY

-681 VDTGIRT
+681 VDTGVRT

-740 KAAEDSDTFPI
+740 KAAEDADTFPI

-781 VQSDDMIWTAW
+781 VQSEDMIWTAW

-804 VDEFYRVILKNGM
+804 VDEFYRVTLKNGM

-828 VRKSPLEKVEYSG
+828 VRKSPLEKVAYSG

-856 PDEPVVINHTNASL
+856 LDEPVVINHVHASL
-870 SCQDSWRSSLARTMG
+870 SCQDSWKSSLARIMG
-885 YFYGHGRMTDGE
+885 YFYGKGKMTDGIL
-897 MMSLIFDNPDLSY
+897 MSLCFDNSDLAY
-910 HYAGWMKSLFG
+910 HYAVWMKSLFG
-921 DEKVFPYDLGKGKVE
+921 DKKVSQYDVDKGKVE

-947 LVEHDV
+947 LAEHEV
-953 IPAFDEDY
+953 IPTVEED
-961 FWRLDPVSTYIEEA
+961 RLGNLKVSPVSTYTKVA
-975 YRISRMPDTFRH
+975 DRLSRMPDTFRH
-987 FLVGYLDSAKTSVRA
+987 FLAGYLDSAKTSARE
-1002 LWYRDIP
+1002 LGYKEIP
-1009 DDWADGVTKDRVV
+1009 EDWDDGITTDRVV
-1022 FVIPSSCKDVI
+1022 FVIPSACKDVI

-1042 GCKVTDYTFK
+1042 DCKVTDHTFK
-1052 TRFWEDKVTRVEVS
+1052 TWFGEGKVIRVEVS

-1078 NNQDVGLAR
+1078 NNLDVGLAR

-1099 YSESRVQSV
+1099 YAESMVQSV
-1108 ERVPTKNTV
+1108 EHVHANTVV

-1127 FVAGGIVTHNTG
+1127 YVAGGIVTHNTG
-1139 RLSCLSHD
+1139 RLS
-1147 ALVHTRQGL
+1147 
-1156 VPIVDITEE
+1156 
-1165 HDIEVSP
+1165 
-1172 NKFAKAKLVHTGE
+1172 
-1185 QDFVKIVMSSGK
+1185 
-1197 KIECTTDHRFLC
+1197 
-1209 PSDEGFVWRYA
+1209 
-1220 RDLKVS
+1220 
-1226 DMLCRTPV
+1226 
-1234 TFTGC
+1234 
-1239 DINFEMFVYGFFLG
+1239 
-1253 DGSYYSKE
+1253 
-1261 SKNKCSLCMFF
+1261 
-1272 CEKDHDA
+1272 
-1279 MMYIHDGLVVRGI
+1279 
-1292 PHSMR
+1292 
-1297 PCKDSLWVIELA
+1297 
-1309 KEGSRRLSEMF
+1309 
-1320 PVENVKQSE
+1320 
-1329 RRVDFSYIHSKVDA
+1329 
-1343 FSVLAGV
+1343 
-1350 YQAEGEKYIRPDDG
+1350 
-1364 KMNSALNVTSYAL
+1364 
-1377 VQSLQRLA
+1377 
-1385 DYVGIRTKIH
+1385 
-1395 TIKIDQVKHP
+1395 
-1405 THHKQWRLQFCVKS
+1405 
-1419 FRKYLDNSIPF
+1419 
-1430 RINTKKDV
+1430 
-1438 PKFLTDSLN
+1438 
-1447 SLPKDVWKV
+1447 
-1456 GEMAKFKALY
+1456 
-1466 HNKRYSLYSVMRLC
+1466 
-1480 EYSELPIEVFDYEQV
+1480 
-1495 VSIEPC
+1495 
-1501 GKKEAYTLA
+1501 
-1510 VDDPLH
+1510 
-1516 RYIAEGF
+1516 
-1523 IHHNCGGDKKNSF
+1523 CGGDKKNSF

-1558 PIKQIKTGDLV
+1558 PIKQVNTGDLV

-1578 QQLGSKTCSVLK
+1578 QQLGSKICSVLK
-1590 ISTDCGEVI
+1590 IYTDCGEVV
-1599 CSAEHLVLVS
+1599 CSAEHLVLAS
-1609 DTRHEIGEFRHAGD
+1609 DSRHGIGEFRHAGD
-1623 LKVGQFMKHVG
+1623 LEVGQFVKHVG
-1634 KVLSSDDR
+1634 KVLSSDEVQSKFSYGNVYNPKGGVPRKEIHVDKILYDFWFSLGFFLGDGNFLR
-1642 YSPSRIERIESVG
+1642 DKSGRYRGIAISIGYQDVDNIPRIQAGFKEVGIDTCIRTLKKKECFDVTSVYTKSQNLTDLFLDLDFGTNAFTKKVPSVVFRLGNAQRSLFLRGLFSSDGCCNTGVSYTSVSYTLVSEVRKLLWTFGISSRISQRKDTEAYTLYVHDKEKFFEYVGFEGERRKSNVRNKSEFRLDDDGYSPARIERIESVG
-1655 EAVCYDLFVPKFER
+1655 EAVCHDLFVPKFER

-1695 QEEIDKGKDILGWY
+1695 QEEIDQGKDILGWY

-1788 FLVLDRGW
+1788 FLVLDHGW

-1815 DEVRFTKAGERY
+1815 DEVRFTKAGKRY

-1843 TDNHRMWIGTQD
+1843 TDNHRMWIGTPD

-1956 SLGLRS
+1956 SLGFRS
-1962 LEASNPCTSLFS
+1962 LEAYNPCTCLFS
-1974 LAKTKYKD
+1974 LAKTEYKD

-2037 STCRVDPSKSSLY
+2037 STCRVDPSKSSVY
-2050 GEGAYVLTIFSDVS
+2050 GEGTYVLTIFSDMS

-2166 IATPSGMHNV
+2166 IATPSGMHHV

-2244 SGCFIPLNRD
+2244 SGCFIPLNKD

-2265 GTIQK
+2265 GTIQQ

-2302 RIGKNGKPFFRI
+2302 RIGKNGKTFFRI

-2332 DTGHKLLRVPDVV
+2332 DTGHKLLRVPDVI

-2369 LGNATSCGLCFCTS
+2369 LGNASSCGLCFCTS
-2383 SQVFAKQC
+2383 SQVFAQQC

-2424 SIRQFV
+2424 SVRQFV

-2543 SYAREHG
+2543 TYAREHG

-2566 QSGDKAQI
+2566 QSGDRAQV

>member
-23 EQREDWDKDFNFVL
+23 EPREDWDKDFNFVL
-37 IRSIEELKKLDVEH
+37 IRSIEELKKLDAEH

-162 LGWIPKTFSETLGD
+162 LGWIPKTFSETLGE

-190 YACLAEDTLVTTDQ
+190 YACLAEHELVMMGDMSA
-204 GHEKIS
+204 KRIC
-210 EISVGTL
+210 EIEVGDMVCTH
-217 VDTSEGFK
+217 DRPRK
-225 EVTAT
+225 VTAV
-230 YDNGIREVL
+230 YNNGIRECYRLVWNDGSITIATGNHKFL
-239 EVSLDGN
+239 FHDKDTGEEVWRSVDEVSSLYQKGPRSSLN
-246 LIECTPDHL
+246 AVRITPEGKH
-255 LAVNT
+255 
-260 VLGPSYMRADELLP
+260 
-274 CASGYRGTGE
+274 
-284 IRELRSTKSV
+284 
-294 RREVFQDFHLMYY
+294 
-307 LLGLA
+307 
-312 WADGWMNHEKNSLS
+312 
-326 FHSSVKEQE
+326 
-335 FFTDFAKRFGTASVR
+335 
-350 VRKDLRKSPS
+350 
-360 GSMVRGIDLTLISP
+360 
-374 HLEEFFIQH
+374 
-383 GYTCNKPSRV
+383 
-393 YKDIPDNY
+393 
-401 FSDFLRGLYDGDGSS
+401 SDFLLCEVS
-416 NHHTMVFMCHEALKD
+416 K
-431 VLVNDI
+431 
-437 HRLFGILP
+437 
-445 TKSYF
+445 F
-450 RHNVWSVSYGHSSS
+450 RTCN
-464 FLLWKS
+464 
-470 LYSTSSAFMQ
+470 
-480 RKRDNAVCG
+480 
-489 KKRFLRVKDSSGVE
+489 
-503 RVFHSVSEAAKF
+503 
-515 YHVCVSSLSHVA
+515 
-527 VGDRCHHK
+527 
-535 GICASYDT
+535 
-543 DFQSLLEIPEDI
+543 
-555 RCVVKPVG
+555 
-563 NRHVYDLQVKDVHNF
+563 VYDIQVEEVHCF
-578 RLANGIISHNCT
+578 VMANGIISHNCT

-642 SSVETRIDESLQQVY
+642 SSVEIRIEESLQQVY

-681 VDTGIRT
+681 VDTGVRT

-740 KAAEDSDTFPI
+740 KAAEDADTFPI

-804 VDEFYRVILKNGM
+804 VDEFYRVTLKNGM

-828 VRKSPLEKVEYSG
+828 VRKSPLEKVACSG

-856 PDEPVVINHTNASL
+856 PDEPVVVNHIHASL
-870 SCQDSWRSSLARTMG
+870 SCQDSWKSSLARIVG
-885 YFYGHGRMTDGE
+885 YFYGKGKMTDGIL
-897 MMSLIFDNPDLSY
+897 MSLCFDNKDLAY
-910 HYAGWMKSLFG
+910 HYYGWMKSLFG
-921 DEKVFPYDLGKGKVE
+921 DKKVSRYDVDKGKVE

-947 LVEHDV
+947 LAEHDV
-953 IPAFDEDY
+953 IPTVEEDC
-961 FWRLDPVSTYIEEA
+961 LGNLKMNPGSTYTKVA
-975 YRISRMPDTFRH
+975 DRLSRMPDTFRH
-987 FLVGYLDSAKTSVRA
+987 FLAGYLDSAKTSARE
-1002 LWYRDIP
+1002 LGYKEIP
-1009 DDWADGVTKDRVV
+1009 ENWDDGITTDRVV
-1022 FVIPSSCKDVI
+1022 FVIPSACKDVI

-1042 GCKVTDYTFK
+1042 DCKVTNHTFK
-1052 TRFWEDKVTRVEVS
+1052 TWFGEGKVTRVEVS

-1087 FSCVELPKTFRL
+1087 FSCVKLPNTFRL
-1099 YSESRVQSV
+1099 YTESMVQSV
-1108 ERVPTKNTV
+1108 EHVHANTVV
-1117 YDIEVEGVHE
+1117 YDIEVEDVHE
-1127 FVAGGIVTHNTG
+1127 YIAGGIVTHNTG
-1139 RLSCLSHD
+1139 RLS
-1147 ALVHTRQGL
+1147 
-1156 VPIVDITEE
+1156 
-1165 HDIEVSP
+1165 
-1172 NKFAKAKLVHTGE
+1172 
-1185 QDFVKIVMSSGK
+1185 
-1197 KIECTTDHRFLC
+1197 
-1209 PSDEGFVWRYA
+1209 
-1220 RDLKVS
+1220 
-1226 DMLCRTPV
+1226 
-1234 TFTGC
+1234 
-1239 DINFEMFVYGFFLG
+1239 
-1253 DGSYYSKE
+1253 
-1261 SKNKCSLCMFF
+1261 
-1272 CEKDHDA
+1272 
-1279 MMYIHDGLVVRGI
+1279 
-1292 PHSMR
+1292 
-1297 PCKDSLWVIELA
+1297 
-1309 KEGSRRLSEMF
+1309 
-1320 PVENVKQSE
+1320 
-1329 RRVDFSYIHSKVDA
+1329 
-1343 FSVLAGV
+1343 
-1350 YQAEGEKYIRPDDG
+1350 
-1364 KMNSALNVTSYAL
+1364 
-1377 VQSLQRLA
+1377 
-1385 DYVGIRTKIH
+1385 
-1395 TIKIDQVKHP
+1395 
-1405 THHKQWRLQFCVKS
+1405 
-1419 FRKYLDNSIPF
+1419 
-1430 RINTKKDV
+1430 
-1438 PKFLTDSLN
+1438 
-1447 SLPKDVWKV
+1447 
-1456 GEMAKFKALY
+1456 
-1466 HNKRYSLYSVMRLC
+1466 
-1480 EYSELPIEVFDYEQV
+1480 
-1495 VSIEPC
+1495 
-1501 GKKEAYTLA
+1501 
-1510 VDDPLH
+1510 
-1516 RYIAEGF
+1516 
-1523 IHHNCGGDKKNSF
+1523 CGGDKKNSF

-1551 ITSEGIK
+1551 LTSEGIK
-1558 PIKQIKTGDLV
+1558 PIKQVNTGDLV

-1578 QQLGSKTCSVLK
+1578 QQLGSRKKICEPICTYFGSITASLEHKFLTLNLDSFDLEFNVLANV
-1590 ISTDCGEVI
+1590 ISQGLPVVRNVHDGGFTFRELIENEKFKDSMLFRPELSEEVVERLSEKFRDVRFDMVK
-1599 CSAEHLVLVS
+1599 SAKYFWHPNIIPPEVTV
-1609 DTRHEIGEFRHAGD
+1609 
-1623 LKVGQFMKHVG
+1623 
-1634 KVLSSDDR
+1634 
-1642 YSPSRIERIESVG
+1642 
-1655 EAVCYDLFVPKFER
+1655 YDLFVPKFER

-1695 QEEIDKGKDILGWY
+1695 QEEINQGKDILGWY

-1788 FLVLDRGW
+1788 FLVLNHGW
-1796 MTADRIT
+1796 MTADHIT

-1843 TDNHRMWIGTQD
+1843 TDNHRMWIGTPD

-1962 LEASNPCTSLFS
+1962 LEASNPCTYLFS
-1974 LAKTKYKD
+1974 LAKTEYKD

-2037 STCRVDPSKSSLY
+2037 STCRVSKPKSSVY

-2160 YREDLK
+2160 YHEDLK
-2166 IATPSGMHNV
+2166 IATPSGMHHV

-2237 QIPLSFV
+2237 KIPLSFV

-2332 DTGHKLLRVPDVV
+2332 DTGHKILRVPDVI

-2383 SQVFAKQC
+2383 SQVFAQQC

-2424 SIRQFV
+2424 SVRQFV

-2448 DAGLCLKTYKKHYCI
+2448 DAGLCLRTYKKHYCI

-2566 QSGDKAQI
+2566 QSGDRAQV

-2675 TKEFTPEWE
+2675 TKEFIPEWE

>member
-23 EQREDWDKDFNFVL
+23 EPREDWDKDFNFVL

-190 YACLAEDTLVTTDQ
+190 YA
-204 GHEKIS
+204 
-210 EISVGTL
+210 
-217 VDTSEGFK
+217 
-225 EVTAT
+225 
-230 YDNGIREVL
+230 
-239 EVSLDGN
+239 
-246 LIECTPDHL
+246 
-255 LAVNT
+255 
-260 VLGPSYMRADELLP
+260 
-274 CASGYRGTGE
+274 
-284 IRELRSTKSV
+284 
-294 RREVFQDFHLMYY
+294 
-307 LLGLA
+307 
-312 WADGWMNHEKNSLS
+312 
-326 FHSSVKEQE
+326 
-335 FFTDFAKRFGTASVR
+335 
-350 VRKDLRKSPS
+350 
-360 GSMVRGIDLTLISP
+360 
-374 HLEEFFIQH
+374 
-383 GYTCNKPSRV
+383 
-393 YKDIPDNY
+393 
-401 FSDFLRGLYDGDGSS
+401 
-416 NHHTMVFMCHEALKD
+416 
-431 VLVNDI
+431 
-437 HRLFGILP
+437 
-445 TKSYF
+445 
-450 RHNVWSVSYGHSSS
+450 
-464 FLLWKS
+464 
-470 LYSTSSAFMQ
+470 
-480 RKRDNAVCG
+480 
-489 KKRFLRVKDSSGVE
+489 
-503 RVFHSVSEAAKF
+503 
-515 YHVCVSSLSHVA
+515 
-527 VGDRCHHK
+527 
-535 GICASYDT
+535 
-543 DFQSLLEIPEDI
+543 
-555 RCVVKPVG
+555 
-563 NRHVYDLQVKDVHNF
+563 
-578 RLANGIISHNCT
+578 CT

-870 SCQDSWRSSLARTMG
+870 SCQDSWKSSLARIVG
-885 YFYGHGRMTDGE
+885 YFYGKGKMTDGVL
-897 MMSLIFDNPDLSY
+897 MSLCFDNPDLAY
-910 HYAGWMKSLFG
+910 HYYGWMKSLFG
-921 DEKVFPYDLGKGKVE
+921 DKKVSRYDVDKGKVE

-953 IPAFDEDY
+953 IPTVEEDR
-961 FWRLDPVSTYIEEA
+961 FGNLKVSPVSTYTKVA
-975 YRISRMPDTFRH
+975 DRLSRMPDTFRH
-987 FLVGYLDSAKTSVRA
+987 FLAGYLDSAKTSVRE
-1002 LWYRDIP
+1002 LGYKEIP
-1009 DDWADGVTKDRVV
+1009 EDWDDGITKDRVT
-1022 FVIPSSCKDVI
+1022 FVIPSACKDVI
-1033 IPMFWASAI
+1033 IPMFWTSAI
-1042 GCKVTDYTFK
+1042 DCKVTDHTFK
-1052 TRFWEDKVTRVEVS
+1052 TWFGEGKVTRVEVS

-1099 YSESRVQSV
+1099 YAESRVQSV
-1108 ERVPTKNTV
+1108 EHVHANTVV
-1117 YDIEVEGVHE
+1117 YDIEVEDVHE

-1261 SKNKCSLCMFF
+1261 SKNKCSLRMFF

-1297 PCKDSLWVIELA
+1297 PCKDSLWVIELS

-1438 PKFLTDSLN
+1438 PKFLIGSLN
-1447 SLPKDVWKV
+1447 NLPKDVWKV
-1456 GEMAKFKALY
+1456 GERAKFKALY

-1536 FTQNNVQCLEEDTSV
+1536 FTQNNVQ
-1551 ITSEGIK
+1551 
-1558 PIKQIKTGDLV
+1558 
-1569 WTGSEFAPC
+1569 
-1578 QQLGSKTCSVLK
+1578 
-1590 ISTDCGEVI
+1590 
-1599 CSAEHLVLVS
+1599 
-1609 DTRHEIGEFRHAGD
+1609 
-1623 LKVGQFMKHVG
+1623 
-1634 KVLSSDDR
+1634 
-1642 YSPSRIERIESVG
+1642 
-1655 EAVCYDLFVPKFER
+1655 
-1669 FVANGFIVHNSTPK
+1669 STPK

-1695 QEEIDKGKDILGWY
+1695 QEEIDQGKDILGWY

-1834 YMHPTLFNV
+1834 YTHPTLFNV

-1962 LEASNPCTSLFS
+1962 LEAFNPCTSLFS

-2127 RKKAKCL
+2127 RKKAKCVAGDTIL
-2134 SGETLVQTSYGVLTL
+2134 HTAEDHTIAIRDLVSVETLKNAVIGEPVELPEPKTRISTPDGWSPVTHWISNGKKDTLKLIIERQLTL
-2149 RSLYDGWKSGT
+2149 
-2160 YREDLK
+2160 E
-2166 IATPSGMHNV
+2166 V
-2176 LDVMNNGTKDVLCLN
+2176 
-2191 MSNGDTLE
+2191 
-2199 ATPDHL
+2199 TPDHL
-2205 VRSGNK
+2205 VGKYDPDASDDLSKKYKLVRAD
-2211 WVPVSSLNEGDCI
+2211 SLSVGH
-2224 DADICLSEVKVYP
+2224 Y
-2237 QIPLSFV
+2237 
-2244 SGCFIPLNRD
+2244 
-2254 LAYLFG
+2254 
-2260 AVLGD
+2260 VLWD
-2265 GTIQK
+2265 YCPMRITDIQK
-2270 KNVYYFSEDEELLS
+2270 
-2284 EIERIVKGLGFE
+2284 G
-2296 PRRNLH
+2296 
-2302 RIGKNGKPFFRI
+2302 
-2314 SCGAS
+2314 
-2319 RCREIF
+2319 
-2325 VGAGLVG
+2325 
-2332 DTGHKLLRVPDVV
+2332 
-2345 FKSPSECRF
+2345 
-2354 SFLQGIFDTDGTVSK
+2354 
-2369 LGNATSCGLCFCTS
+2369 
-2383 SQVFAKQC
+2383 
-2391 AMLCR
+2391 
-2396 SLGMMCLVSSDFNK
+2396 SSDVYDITVDN
-2410 TYNRTYYKVRIRAS
+2410 AS
-2424 SIRQFV
+2424 HTF
-2430 SLGGFKCVHK
+2430 H
-2440 QNTLMEWL
+2440 
-2448 DAGLCLKTYKKHYCI
+2448 
-2463 QSISSG
+2463 
-2469 VREVFDVSVDSE
+2469 
-2481 EHAFLANGLV
+2481 ANGVV

-2543 SYAREHG
+2543 AYAREHG

-2566 QSGDKAQI
+2566 QSGDRAQI

-2675 TKEFTPEWE
+2675 TKEFIPEWE

>member
-23 EQREDWDKDFNFVL
+23 ESREDWDKDFNFVL

-162 LGWIPKTFSETLGD
+162 LGWIPKTFSETLGE

-190 YACLAEDTLVTTDQ
+190 YA
-204 GHEKIS
+204 I
-210 EISVGTL
+210 
-217 VDTSEGFK
+217 
-225 EVTAT
+225 
-230 YDNGIREVL
+230 
-239 EVSLDGN
+239 
-246 LIECTPDHL
+246 
-255 LAVNT
+255 
-260 VLGPSYMRADELLP
+260 
-274 CASGYRGTGE
+274 
-284 IRELRSTKSV
+284 
-294 RREVFQDFHLMYY
+294 
-307 LLGLA
+307 
-312 WADGWMNHEKNSLS
+312 
-326 FHSSVKEQE
+326 
-335 FFTDFAKRFGTASVR
+335 
-350 VRKDLRKSPS
+350 
-360 GSMVRGIDLTLISP
+360 
-374 HLEEFFIQH
+374 
-383 GYTCNKPSRV
+383 
-393 YKDIPDNY
+393 
-401 FSDFLRGLYDGDGSS
+401 
-416 NHHTMVFMCHEALKD
+416 
-431 VLVNDI
+431 
-437 HRLFGILP
+437 
-445 TKSYF
+445 
-450 RHNVWSVSYGHSSS
+450 
-464 FLLWKS
+464 
-470 LYSTSSAFMQ
+470 
-480 RKRDNAVCG
+480 
-489 KKRFLRVKDSSGVE
+489 
-503 RVFHSVSEAAKF
+503 
-515 YHVCVSSLSHVA
+515 
-527 VGDRCHHK
+527 
-535 GICASYDT
+535 
-543 DFQSLLEIPEDI
+543 
-555 RCVVKPVG
+555 
-563 NRHVYDLQVKDVHNF
+563 
-578 RLANGIISHNCT
+578 T

-642 SSVETRIDESLQQVY
+642 SSVEIRIEESLQQVY

-681 VDTGIRT
+681 VDTGVRT

-740 KAAEDSDTFPI
+740 KAAEDADTFPI

-769 LTKSRGFVSIKD
+769 LTKSHGFVSIKD
-781 VQSDDMIWTAW
+781 VQSGDMIWTAW

-804 VDEFYRVILKNGM
+804 VDEFYRVTLKNGM

-828 VRKSPLEKVEYSG
+828 VRKSPLEKVACSG

-856 PDEPVVINHTNASL
+856 PDEPVVINHVHASL
-870 SCQDSWRSSLARTMG
+870 SCQDSWKSSLARIVG
-885 YFYGHGRMTDGE
+885 YFYGKGKMTDGIL
-897 MMSLIFDNPDLSY
+897 MSLCFDNKDLAY
-910 HYAGWMKSLFG
+910 HYYGWMKSLFG
-921 DEKVFPYDLGKGKVE
+921 DKKVSQYDVDKGKVE

-947 LVEHDV
+947 LAEHEV
-953 IPAFDEDY
+953 IPTVEEDC
-961 FWRLDPVSTYIEEA
+961 LGNLKVSPVSTYTKVA
-975 YRISRMPDTFRH
+975 DRLSRMPDTFRH
-987 FLVGYLDSAKTSVRA
+987 FLAGYLDSAKTSARE
-1002 LWYRDIP
+1002 LGYKEIP
-1009 DDWADGVTKDRVV
+1009 ENWDDGITKDRVT
-1022 FVIPSSCKDVI
+1022 FVIPSACKDVI

-1042 GCKVTDYTFK
+1042 DCKVTDHTFK
-1052 TRFWEDKVTRVEVS
+1052 TWFGEGKVTRVEVS

-1078 NNQDVGLAR
+1078 NNTDVGRDR
-1087 FSCVELPKTFRL
+1087 FSCVKLPKTFRL
-1099 YSESRVQSV
+1099 YSESMVQSV
-1108 ERVPTKNTV
+1108 EHVHANTVV
-1117 YDIEVEGVHE
+1117 YDIEVEDVHE
-1127 FVAGGIVTHNTG
+1127 YVAGGIVTHNTG
-1139 RLSCLSHD
+1139 RLS
-1147 ALVHTRQGL
+1147 
-1156 VPIVDITEE
+1156 
-1165 HDIEVSP
+1165 
-1172 NKFAKAKLVHTGE
+1172 
-1185 QDFVKIVMSSGK
+1185 
-1197 KIECTTDHRFLC
+1197 
-1209 PSDEGFVWRYA
+1209 
-1220 RDLKVS
+1220 
-1226 DMLCRTPV
+1226 
-1234 TFTGC
+1234 
-1239 DINFEMFVYGFFLG
+1239 
-1253 DGSYYSKE
+1253 
-1261 SKNKCSLCMFF
+1261 
-1272 CEKDHDA
+1272 
-1279 MMYIHDGLVVRGI
+1279 
-1292 PHSMR
+1292 
-1297 PCKDSLWVIELA
+1297 
-1309 KEGSRRLSEMF
+1309 
-1320 PVENVKQSE
+1320 
-1329 RRVDFSYIHSKVDA
+1329 
-1343 FSVLAGV
+1343 
-1350 YQAEGEKYIRPDDG
+1350 
-1364 KMNSALNVTSYAL
+1364 
-1377 VQSLQRLA
+1377 
-1385 DYVGIRTKIH
+1385 
-1395 TIKIDQVKHP
+1395 
-1405 THHKQWRLQFCVKS
+1405 
-1419 FRKYLDNSIPF
+1419 
-1430 RINTKKDV
+1430 
-1438 PKFLTDSLN
+1438 
-1447 SLPKDVWKV
+1447 
-1456 GEMAKFKALY
+1456 
-1466 HNKRYSLYSVMRLC
+1466 
-1480 EYSELPIEVFDYEQV
+1480 
-1495 VSIEPC
+1495 
-1501 GKKEAYTLA
+1501 
-1510 VDDPLH
+1510 
-1516 RYIAEGF
+1516 
-1523 IHHNCGGDKKNSF
+1523 CGGDKKNSF
-1536 FTQNNVQCLEEDTSV
+1536 FTQNNVQ
-1551 ITSEGIK
+1551 
-1558 PIKQIKTGDLV
+1558 
-1569 WTGSEFAPC
+1569 
-1578 QQLGSKTCSVLK
+1578 
-1590 ISTDCGEVI
+1590 
-1599 CSAEHLVLVS
+1599 
-1609 DTRHEIGEFRHAGD
+1609 
-1623 LKVGQFMKHVG
+1623 
-1634 KVLSSDDR
+1634 
-1642 YSPSRIERIESVG
+1642 
-1655 EAVCYDLFVPKFER
+1655 
-1669 FVANGFIVHNSTPK
+1669 STPK

-1695 QEEIDKGKDILGWY
+1695 QEEIDQGKDILGWY

-1733 RRAFLPKDDDCYVVS
+1733 RRAFLPKDGDCYVVS

-1788 FLVLDRGW
+1788 FLVLDHGW

-1815 DEVRFTKAGERY
+1815 DEVRFAKAGERY

-1843 TDNHRMWIGTQD
+1843 TDNHRMWIGTPD

-1904 YGFMYFAPHY
+1904 YGFMYFSPHY

-1946 STEFSVDREL
+1946 STKFSVDREL
-1956 SLGLRS
+1956 SLGFRS
-1962 LEASNPCTSLFS
+1962 LEAFNPCTHLFS
-1974 LAKTKYKD
+1974 LAKTEYKD

-2149 RSLYDGWKSGT
+2149 RSLYEGWMSGT

-2166 IATPSGMHNV
+2166 IATPSGMHHV

-2237 QIPLSFV
+2237 KIPLSFV
-2244 SGCFIPLNRD
+2244 SGCFIPLNKD
-2254 LAYLFG
+2254 LAYFFG

-2265 GTIQK
+2265 GTIQQ
-2270 KNVYYFSEDEELLS
+2270 KNVYYFSEDEELLE

-2332 DTGHKLLRVPDVV
+2332 DTGHKILRVPDVI

-2369 LGNATSCGLCFCTS
+2369 LGNTSSCGLCFCTS
-2383 SQVFAKQC
+2383 SQVFAQQC

-2424 SIRQFV
+2424 SVRQFV

-2566 QSGDKAQI
+2566 QSGDRAQV

-2694 GHVETESSDN
+2694 GHVETESSYN
-2704 ESLDVEESDDPY
+2704 ASLDVEESDDPY

>member
-23 EQREDWDKDFNFVL
+23 EPREDWDKDFNFVL

-162 LGWIPKTFSETLGD
+162 LGWIPKTFSETLGE

-190 YACLAEDTLVTTDQ
+190 YACLDENELVIMGDMSTKRIC
-204 GHEKIS
+204 EV
-210 EISVGTL
+210 EVGDMVCTH
-217 VDTSEGFK
+217 DGPRK
-225 EVTAT
+225 VTAV
-230 YDNGIREVL
+230 YNNGIRECYRLVWNDGSITIATGNHKFL
-239 EVSLDGN
+239 FHDKDTGEEVWRSVDEVSSLYQKGPRSSLN
-246 LIECTPDHL
+246 AVRITPEGRH
-255 LAVNT
+255 
-260 VLGPSYMRADELLP
+260 
-274 CASGYRGTGE
+274 
-284 IRELRSTKSV
+284 
-294 RREVFQDFHLMYY
+294 
-307 LLGLA
+307 
-312 WADGWMNHEKNSLS
+312 
-326 FHSSVKEQE
+326 
-335 FFTDFAKRFGTASVR
+335 
-350 VRKDLRKSPS
+350 
-360 GSMVRGIDLTLISP
+360 
-374 HLEEFFIQH
+374 
-383 GYTCNKPSRV
+383 
-393 YKDIPDNY
+393 
-401 FSDFLRGLYDGDGSS
+401 SDFLLCEVS
-416 NHHTMVFMCHEALKD
+416 K
-431 VLVNDI
+431 
-437 HRLFGILP
+437 
-445 TKSYF
+445 F
-450 RHNVWSVSYGHSSS
+450 RTCN
-464 FLLWKS
+464 
-470 LYSTSSAFMQ
+470 
-480 RKRDNAVCG
+480 
-489 KKRFLRVKDSSGVE
+489 
-503 RVFHSVSEAAKF
+503 
-515 YHVCVSSLSHVA
+515 
-527 VGDRCHHK
+527 
-535 GICASYDT
+535 
-543 DFQSLLEIPEDI
+543 
-555 RCVVKPVG
+555 
-563 NRHVYDLQVKDVHNF
+563 VYDIQVEEVHCF
-578 RLANGIISHNCT
+578 VMANGVVSHNCT

-681 VDTGIRT
+681 VDTGVRT

-740 KAAEDSDTFPI
+740 KAAEDADTFPI

-781 VQSDDMIWTAW
+781 VQSEDMIWTAW

-804 VDEFYRVILKNGM
+804 VDEFYRVTLKNGM

-828 VRKSPLEKVEYSG
+828 VRKSPLEKVSCSG

-856 PDEPVVINHTNASL
+856 PDEPVVINHTHASL
-870 SCQDSWRSSLARTMG
+870 SCRDSWKSSLARIVG
-885 YFYGHGRMTDGE
+885 YFYGKGKMTDGIL
-897 MMSLIFDNPDLSY
+897 MSLCFDNKDLAY
-910 HYAGWMKSLFG
+910 HYYGWMKSLFG
-921 DEKVFPYDLGKGKVE
+921 DEKVSRYDVDKGKVE

-947 LVEHDV
+947 LAEHEV
-953 IPAFDEDY
+953 IPTVEEDC
-961 FWRLDPVSTYIEEA
+961 LGNLKVKPVSTYTKVA
-975 YRISRMPDTFRH
+975 DRLSRMPDTFRH
-987 FLVGYLDSAKTSVRA
+987 FLAGYLDSAKTSARE
-1002 LWYRDIP
+1002 LGYKEIP
-1009 DDWADGVTKDRVV
+1009 DDWTEGVTKDRVV
-1022 FVIPSSCKDVI
+1022 FVIPSACKDVI

-1042 GCKVTDYTFK
+1042 ACKVTDHTFK
-1052 TRFWEDKVTRVEVS
+1052 TWFGEGKVTRVEVS

-1087 FSCVELPKTFRL
+1087 FSCVELPNTFRL
-1099 YSESRVQSV
+1099 YAESMVQSV
-1108 ERVPTKNTV
+1108 EHVHANTVV
-1117 YDIEVEGVHE
+1117 YDIEVEDVHE
-1127 FVAGGIVTHNTG
+1127 YIAGGIVTHNTG

-1197 KIECTTDHRFLC
+1197 EIECTTDHRFLC

-1226 DMLCRTPV
+1226 DMLCRTREYE
-1234 TFTGC
+1234 
-1239 DINFEMFVYGFFLG
+1239 I
-1253 DGSYYSKE
+1253 
-1261 SKNKCSLCMFF
+1261 
-1272 CEKDHDA
+1272 
-1279 MMYIHDGLVVRGI
+1279 
-1292 PHSMR
+1292 
-1297 PCKDSLWVIELA
+1297 
-1309 KEGSRRLSEMF
+1309 
-1320 PVENVKQSE
+1320 
-1329 RRVDFSYIHSKVDA
+1329 
-1343 FSVLAGV
+1343 
-1350 YQAEGEKYIRPDDG
+1350 
-1364 KMNSALNVTSYAL
+1364 
-1377 VQSLQRLA
+1377 
-1385 DYVGIRTKIH
+1385 
-1395 TIKIDQVKHP
+1395 
-1405 THHKQWRLQFCVKS
+1405 
-1419 FRKYLDNSIPF
+1419 
-1430 RINTKKDV
+1430 
-1438 PKFLTDSLN
+1438 
-1447 SLPKDVWKV
+1447 
-1456 GEMAKFKALY
+1456 
-1466 HNKRYSLYSVMRLC
+1466 
-1480 EYSELPIEVFDYEQV
+1480 YSESII
-1495 VSIEPC
+1495 SIEPC

-1523 IHHNCGGDKKNSF
+1523 VHHNCGGDKKNSF
-1536 FTQNNVQCLEEDTSV
+1536 FTQNNVQ
-1551 ITSEGIK
+1551 
-1558 PIKQIKTGDLV
+1558 
-1569 WTGSEFAPC
+1569 
-1578 QQLGSKTCSVLK
+1578 
-1590 ISTDCGEVI
+1590 
-1599 CSAEHLVLVS
+1599 
-1609 DTRHEIGEFRHAGD
+1609 
-1623 LKVGQFMKHVG
+1623 
-1634 KVLSSDDR
+1634 
-1642 YSPSRIERIESVG
+1642 
-1655 EAVCYDLFVPKFER
+1655 
-1669 FVANGFIVHNSTPK
+1669 STPK

-1695 QEEIDKGKDILGWY
+1695 QEEINQGKDILGWY

-1788 FLVLDRGW
+1788 FLVLDHGW

-1962 LEASNPCTSLFS
+1962 LEASNPCTYLFS
-1974 LAKTKYKD
+1974 LAKTEYKD

-2037 STCRVDPSKSSLY
+2037 STCRVDPSKSSVY

-2166 IATPSGMHNV
+2166 IATPSGMHHV
-2176 LDVMNNGTKDVLCLN
+2176 LDVMHNGTKDVLCLN

-2224 DADICLSEVKVYP
+2224 DADICLSEVKVCP

-2244 SGCFIPLNRD
+2244 SGCFIPLNKD

-2332 DTGHKLLRVPDVV
+2332 DTGHKILRVPDVI

-2369 LGNATSCGLCFCTS
+2369 LGNASSCGLCFCTS

-2396 SLGMMCLVSSDFNK
+2396 SLGMMCRVSSDFNK
-2410 TYNRTYYKVRIRAS
+2410 TYNRTYYKVRIRS
-2424 SIRQFV
+2424 SSVRQFV

-2566 QSGDKAQI
+2566 QSGDRAQV

-2684 ESSEVLKKRT
+2684 ESGEVLKKRT
-2694 GHVETESSDN
+2694 GHVETKPSDN
-2704 ESLDVEESDDPY
+2704 DALDVEECEDPY

>member
-23 EQREDWDKDFNFVL
+23 EPREDWDKDFNFVL

-71 GFSFSFDGKTGY
+71 GFSFSFDGLTGY

-162 LGWIPKTFSETLGD
+162 LGWIPKTFSETLGE

-190 YACLAEDTLVTTDQ
+190 YA
-204 GHEKIS
+204 I
-210 EISVGTL
+210 
-217 VDTSEGFK
+217 
-225 EVTAT
+225 
-230 YDNGIREVL
+230 
-239 EVSLDGN
+239 
-246 LIECTPDHL
+246 
-255 LAVNT
+255 
-260 VLGPSYMRADELLP
+260 
-274 CASGYRGTGE
+274 
-284 IRELRSTKSV
+284 
-294 RREVFQDFHLMYY
+294 
-307 LLGLA
+307 
-312 WADGWMNHEKNSLS
+312 
-326 FHSSVKEQE
+326 
-335 FFTDFAKRFGTASVR
+335 
-350 VRKDLRKSPS
+350 
-360 GSMVRGIDLTLISP
+360 
-374 HLEEFFIQH
+374 
-383 GYTCNKPSRV
+383 
-393 YKDIPDNY
+393 
-401 FSDFLRGLYDGDGSS
+401 
-416 NHHTMVFMCHEALKD
+416 
-431 VLVNDI
+431 
-437 HRLFGILP
+437 
-445 TKSYF
+445 
-450 RHNVWSVSYGHSSS
+450 
-464 FLLWKS
+464 
-470 LYSTSSAFMQ
+470 
-480 RKRDNAVCG
+480 
-489 KKRFLRVKDSSGVE
+489 
-503 RVFHSVSEAAKF
+503 
-515 YHVCVSSLSHVA
+515 
-527 VGDRCHHK
+527 
-535 GICASYDT
+535 
-543 DFQSLLEIPEDI
+543 
-555 RCVVKPVG
+555 
-563 NRHVYDLQVKDVHNF
+563 
-578 RLANGIISHNCT
+578 T

-681 VDTGIRT
+681 VDTGVRT

-740 KAAEDSDTFPI
+740 KAAEDADTFPI

-781 VQSDDMIWTAW
+781 VQSDDMIWTSW

-804 VDEFYRVILKNGM
+804 VDEFYRVTLKNGM

-828 VRKSPLEKVEYSG
+828 VRKSPLEKVAYSG

-856 PDEPVVINHTNASL
+856 PDEPVVINHTPSSL
-870 SCQDSWRSSLARTMG
+870 SCSDPWKSSLARIMG
-885 YFYGHGRMTDGE
+885 YFYGKGRMTDGVL
-897 MMSLIFDNPDLSY
+897 MSLCFDNKDLAY
-910 HYAGWMKSLFG
+910 HYAGWLKSLFG
-921 DEKVFPYDLGKGKVE
+921 DKKVYRYDVDKGKVE

-953 IPAFDEDY
+953 IPAFEEDP
-961 FWRLDPVSTYIEEA
+961 LGNLKVSPVSTYTKVA
-975 YRISRMPDTFRH
+975 DRLSRMPDTFRH
-987 FLVGYLDSAKTSVRA
+987 FLAGYLDSAKTSARE
-1002 LWYRDIP
+1002 LGYKEIP

-1022 FVIPSSCKDVI
+1022 FVIPSACKDVI
-1033 IPMFWASAI
+1033 IPMFWVSAI
-1042 GCKVTDYTFK
+1042 GCKVTDHTFK
-1052 TRFWEDKVTRVEVS
+1052 TWFGEGKVTRVEVS

-1078 NNQDVGLAR
+1078 NNQDVGLVR

-1099 YSESRVQSV
+1099 YAESRVQSV
-1108 ERVPTKNTV
+1108 ERVHAKSTV
-1117 YDIEVEGVHE
+1117 YDIEVEDVHE
-1127 FVAGGIVTHNTG
+1127 YIAGGIVTHNTG
-1139 RLSCLSHD
+1139 RLS
-1147 ALVHTRQGL
+1147 
-1156 VPIVDITEE
+1156 
-1165 HDIEVSP
+1165 
-1172 NKFAKAKLVHTGE
+1172 
-1185 QDFVKIVMSSGK
+1185 
-1197 KIECTTDHRFLC
+1197 
-1209 PSDEGFVWRYA
+1209 
-1220 RDLKVS
+1220 
-1226 DMLCRTPV
+1226 
-1234 TFTGC
+1234 
-1239 DINFEMFVYGFFLG
+1239 
-1253 DGSYYSKE
+1253 
-1261 SKNKCSLCMFF
+1261 
-1272 CEKDHDA
+1272 
-1279 MMYIHDGLVVRGI
+1279 
-1292 PHSMR
+1292 
-1297 PCKDSLWVIELA
+1297 
-1309 KEGSRRLSEMF
+1309 
-1320 PVENVKQSE
+1320 
-1329 RRVDFSYIHSKVDA
+1329 
-1343 FSVLAGV
+1343 
-1350 YQAEGEKYIRPDDG
+1350 
-1364 KMNSALNVTSYAL
+1364 
-1377 VQSLQRLA
+1377 
-1385 DYVGIRTKIH
+1385 
-1395 TIKIDQVKHP
+1395 
-1405 THHKQWRLQFCVKS
+1405 
-1419 FRKYLDNSIPF
+1419 
-1430 RINTKKDV
+1430 
-1438 PKFLTDSLN
+1438 
-1447 SLPKDVWKV
+1447 
-1456 GEMAKFKALY
+1456 
-1466 HNKRYSLYSVMRLC
+1466 
-1480 EYSELPIEVFDYEQV
+1480 
-1495 VSIEPC
+1495 
-1501 GKKEAYTLA
+1501 
-1510 VDDPLH
+1510 
-1516 RYIAEGF
+1516 
-1523 IHHNCGGDKKNSF
+1523 CGGDKKNSF

-1558 PIKQIKTGDLV
+1558 PIKQVNTGDLV

-1578 QQLGSKTCSVLK
+1578 QQLGSRKKICEPICTYFGSITASLEHKFLTLNLDSFDLEFNVLANV
-1590 ISTDCGEVI
+1590 ISQGLPVVRNVQDGGFTFRELIENEKFKDSTLFRPELSEEVVE
-1599 CSAEHLVLVS
+1599 CLSEKFRDVRFDMVKSAKYFWHPNIIPPEVTV
-1609 DTRHEIGEFRHAGD
+1609 
-1623 LKVGQFMKHVG
+1623 
-1634 KVLSSDDR
+1634 
-1642 YSPSRIERIESVG
+1642 
-1655 EAVCYDLFVPKFER
+1655 YDLFVPKFER

-1695 QEEIDKGKDILGWY
+1695 QEEINQGKDILGWY

-1834 YMHPTLFNV
+1834 YMHSTLFNV
-1843 TDNHRMWIGTQD
+1843 TDNHRMWIGTPD

-1962 LEASNPCTSLFS
+1962 LEASNPCTHLFS

-1988 DFVYGML
+1988 DFVYGMI

-2037 STCRVDPSKSSLY
+2037 STCRVDPSKSSVY

-2127 RKKAKCL
+2127 RKQAK
-2134 SGETLVQTSYGVLTL
+2134 
-2149 RSLYDGWKSGT
+2149 
-2160 YREDLK
+2160 
-2166 IATPSGMHNV
+2166 I
-2176 LDVMNNGTKDVLCLN
+2176 
-2191 MSNGDTLE
+2191 
-2199 ATPDHL
+2199 
-2205 VRSGNK
+2205 
-2211 WVPVSSLNEGDCI
+2211 
-2224 DADICLSEVKVYP
+2224 
-2237 QIPLSFV
+2237 
-2244 SGCFIPLNRD
+2244 
-2254 LAYLFG
+2254 
-2260 AVLGD
+2260 
-2265 GTIQK
+2265 
-2270 KNVYYFSEDEELLS
+2270 
-2284 EIERIVKGLGFE
+2284 
-2296 PRRNLH
+2296 
-2302 RIGKNGKPFFRI
+2302 
-2314 SCGAS
+2314 
-2319 RCREIF
+2319 
-2325 VGAGLVG
+2325 
-2332 DTGHKLLRVPDVV
+2332 
-2345 FKSPSECRF
+2345 
-2354 SFLQGIFDTDGTVSK
+2354 
-2369 LGNATSCGLCFCTS
+2369 
-2383 SQVFAKQC
+2383 
-2391 AMLCR
+2391 
-2396 SLGMMCLVSSDFNK
+2396 
-2410 TYNRTYYKVRIRAS
+2410 
-2424 SIRQFV
+2424 
-2430 SLGGFKCVHK
+2430 
-2440 QNTLMEWL
+2440 
-2448 DAGLCLKTYKKHYCI
+2448 
-2463 QSISSG
+2463 
-2469 VREVFDVSVDSE
+2469 
-2481 EHAFLANGLV
+2481 
-2491 VHNCASFGILYG
+2491 ASFGILYG

-2526 KFKEALPS
+2526 KFREALPS

-2543 SYAREHG
+2543 AYAREHG

-2684 ESSEVLKKRT
+2684 ESNEVLKKRT

-2704 ESLDVEESDDPY
+2704 VSLDIEESDDPY

>member
-23 EQREDWDKDFNFVL
+23 EPREDWDKDFNFVL

-162 LGWIPKTFSETLGD
+162 LGWIPKTFSETLGE

-190 YACLAEDTLVTTDQ
+190 YA
-204 GHEKIS
+204 
-210 EISVGTL
+210 
-217 VDTSEGFK
+217 
-225 EVTAT
+225 
-230 YDNGIREVL
+230 
-239 EVSLDGN
+239 
-246 LIECTPDHL
+246 
-255 LAVNT
+255 
-260 VLGPSYMRADELLP
+260 
-274 CASGYRGTGE
+274 
-284 IRELRSTKSV
+284 
-294 RREVFQDFHLMYY
+294 
-307 LLGLA
+307 
-312 WADGWMNHEKNSLS
+312 
-326 FHSSVKEQE
+326 
-335 FFTDFAKRFGTASVR
+335 
-350 VRKDLRKSPS
+350 
-360 GSMVRGIDLTLISP
+360 
-374 HLEEFFIQH
+374 
-383 GYTCNKPSRV
+383 
-393 YKDIPDNY
+393 
-401 FSDFLRGLYDGDGSS
+401 
-416 NHHTMVFMCHEALKD
+416 
-431 VLVNDI
+431 
-437 HRLFGILP
+437 
-445 TKSYF
+445 
-450 RHNVWSVSYGHSSS
+450 
-464 FLLWKS
+464 
-470 LYSTSSAFMQ
+470 
-480 RKRDNAVCG
+480 
-489 KKRFLRVKDSSGVE
+489 
-503 RVFHSVSEAAKF
+503 
-515 YHVCVSSLSHVA
+515 
-527 VGDRCHHK
+527 
-535 GICASYDT
+535 
-543 DFQSLLEIPEDI
+543 
-555 RCVVKPVG
+555 
-563 NRHVYDLQVKDVHNF
+563 
-578 RLANGIISHNCT
+578 CT

-681 VDTGIRT
+681 VDTGVRT

-740 KAAEDSDTFPI
+740 KAAEDADTFPI

-781 VQSDDMIWTAW
+781 VQSGDMIWTAW

-804 VDEFYRVILKNGM
+804 VDEFYRVTLKNGM

-828 VRKSPLEKVEYSG
+828 VRKSPLEKVACSG

-856 PDEPVVINHTNASL
+856 PDEPVVINHTHASL
-870 SCQDSWRSSLARTMG
+870 SCQDSWKSSLARIVG
-885 YFYGHGRMTDGE
+885 YFYGKGKMTDGIL
-897 MMSLIFDNPDLSY
+897 MSLCFDNKDLAY

-921 DEKVFPYDLGKGKVE
+921 DKKVSRYDVDKGKVE

-947 LVEHDV
+947 LSEHDV
-953 IPAFDEDY
+953 IPAFEEDP
-961 FWRLDPVSTYIEEA
+961 LGNLKVSPVSTYTKVVD
-975 YRISRMPDTFRH
+975 RLSRMPDTFRH
-987 FLVGYLDSAKTSVRA
+987 FLAGYLDSTKTSARE
-1002 LWYRDIP
+1002 LGYKEIP
-1009 DDWADGVTKDRVV
+1009 ENWDDGITTDRVV
-1022 FVIPSSCKDVI
+1022 FVIPSACKDVI

-1042 GCKVTDYTFK
+1042 DCKVTDHTFK
-1052 TRFWEDKVTRVEVS
+1052 TWFGEGKVTRVEVS

-1078 NNQDVGLAR
+1078 NNTDVGLVR

-1099 YSESRVQSV
+1099 YSESMVQSV
-1108 ERVPTKNTV
+1108 EHVHANTMV

-1127 FVAGGIVTHNTG
+1127 FIAGGIVTHNTG
-1139 RLSCLSHD
+1139 RLS
-1147 ALVHTRQGL
+1147 
-1156 VPIVDITEE
+1156 
-1165 HDIEVSP
+1165 
-1172 NKFAKAKLVHTGE
+1172 
-1185 QDFVKIVMSSGK
+1185 
-1197 KIECTTDHRFLC
+1197 
-1209 PSDEGFVWRYA
+1209 
-1220 RDLKVS
+1220 
-1226 DMLCRTPV
+1226 
-1234 TFTGC
+1234 
-1239 DINFEMFVYGFFLG
+1239 
-1253 DGSYYSKE
+1253 
-1261 SKNKCSLCMFF
+1261 
-1272 CEKDHDA
+1272 
-1279 MMYIHDGLVVRGI
+1279 
-1292 PHSMR
+1292 
-1297 PCKDSLWVIELA
+1297 
-1309 KEGSRRLSEMF
+1309 
-1320 PVENVKQSE
+1320 
-1329 RRVDFSYIHSKVDA
+1329 
-1343 FSVLAGV
+1343 
-1350 YQAEGEKYIRPDDG
+1350 
-1364 KMNSALNVTSYAL
+1364 
-1377 VQSLQRLA
+1377 
-1385 DYVGIRTKIH
+1385 
-1395 TIKIDQVKHP
+1395 
-1405 THHKQWRLQFCVKS
+1405 
-1419 FRKYLDNSIPF
+1419 
-1430 RINTKKDV
+1430 
-1438 PKFLTDSLN
+1438 
-1447 SLPKDVWKV
+1447 
-1456 GEMAKFKALY
+1456 
-1466 HNKRYSLYSVMRLC
+1466 
-1480 EYSELPIEVFDYEQV
+1480 
-1495 VSIEPC
+1495 
-1501 GKKEAYTLA
+1501 
-1510 VDDPLH
+1510 
-1516 RYIAEGF
+1516 
-1523 IHHNCGGDKKNSF
+1523 CGGDKKNSF
-1536 FTQNNVQCLEEDTSV
+1536 FTQNNVQ
-1551 ITSEGIK
+1551 
-1558 PIKQIKTGDLV
+1558 
-1569 WTGSEFAPC
+1569 
-1578 QQLGSKTCSVLK
+1578 
-1590 ISTDCGEVI
+1590 
-1599 CSAEHLVLVS
+1599 
-1609 DTRHEIGEFRHAGD
+1609 
-1623 LKVGQFMKHVG
+1623 
-1634 KVLSSDDR
+1634 
-1642 YSPSRIERIESVG
+1642 
-1655 EAVCYDLFVPKFER
+1655 
-1669 FVANGFIVHNSTPK
+1669 STPK

-1695 QEEIDKGKDILGWY
+1695 QEEINQGKDILGWY

-1788 FLVLDRGW
+1788 FLVLDHGW
-1796 MTADRIT
+1796 MTADHIT

-1827 SHEASEV
+1827 SHEAAEV

-1843 TDNHRMWIGTQD
+1843 TDNHRMWIGTPD

-1962 LEASNPCTSLFS
+1962 LEASNPCTHLFS
-1974 LAKTKYKD
+1974 LAKTEYKD

-2037 STCRVDPSKSSLY
+2037 STCRVDPSKSSVY

-2166 IATPSGMHNV
+2166 IATPSGMHHV

-2237 QIPLSFV
+2237 KIPLSFV

-2270 KNVYYFSEDEELLS
+2270 KNVYYFSEDEELLE
-2284 EIERIVKGLGFE
+2284 EIEHIVKGLGFE

-2332 DTGHKLLRVPDVV
+2332 DTGHKLLCVPDVI

-2369 LGNATSCGLCFCTS
+2369 MGNASSCGLCFCTS
-2383 SQVFAKQC
+2383 SQVFAQQC

-2410 TYNRTYYKVRIRAS
+2410 PYNRTYYKVRIRAS
-2424 SIRQFV
+2424 SVRQFV

-2448 DAGLCLKTYKKHYCI
+2448 DAGLCLRTYKKHYCI
-2463 QSISSG
+2463 QSVSSG

-2566 QSGDKAQI
+2566 QSGDRAQV

-2675 TKEFTPEWE
+2675 TKEFIPEWE

>member
-16 KHWCPEV
+16 KHWCPEL
-23 EQREDWDKDFNFVL
+23 EPREDWDKDFNFVL

-162 LGWIPKTFSETLGD
+162 LGWIPKTFSETLGE

-190 YACLAEDTLVTTDQ
+190 YA
-204 GHEKIS
+204 I
-210 EISVGTL
+210 
-217 VDTSEGFK
+217 
-225 EVTAT
+225 
-230 YDNGIREVL
+230 
-239 EVSLDGN
+239 
-246 LIECTPDHL
+246 
-255 LAVNT
+255 
-260 VLGPSYMRADELLP
+260 
-274 CASGYRGTGE
+274 
-284 IRELRSTKSV
+284 
-294 RREVFQDFHLMYY
+294 
-307 LLGLA
+307 
-312 WADGWMNHEKNSLS
+312 
-326 FHSSVKEQE
+326 
-335 FFTDFAKRFGTASVR
+335 
-350 VRKDLRKSPS
+350 
-360 GSMVRGIDLTLISP
+360 
-374 HLEEFFIQH
+374 
-383 GYTCNKPSRV
+383 
-393 YKDIPDNY
+393 
-401 FSDFLRGLYDGDGSS
+401 
-416 NHHTMVFMCHEALKD
+416 
-431 VLVNDI
+431 
-437 HRLFGILP
+437 
-445 TKSYF
+445 
-450 RHNVWSVSYGHSSS
+450 
-464 FLLWKS
+464 
-470 LYSTSSAFMQ
+470 
-480 RKRDNAVCG
+480 
-489 KKRFLRVKDSSGVE
+489 
-503 RVFHSVSEAAKF
+503 
-515 YHVCVSSLSHVA
+515 
-527 VGDRCHHK
+527 
-535 GICASYDT
+535 
-543 DFQSLLEIPEDI
+543 
-555 RCVVKPVG
+555 
-563 NRHVYDLQVKDVHNF
+563 
-578 RLANGIISHNCT
+578 T

-681 VDTGIRT
+681 VDTGVRT

-740 KAAEDSDTFPI
+740 KAAEDADTFPI

-804 VDEFYRVILKNGM
+804 VDEFYRVTLKNGM

-828 VRKSPLEKVEYSG
+828 VRKSPLEKVAYSG

-856 PDEPVVINHTNASL
+856 PDEPVVINHAHASL
-870 SCQDSWRSSLARTMG
+870 SCSDPWKSSLARIVG
-885 YFYGHGRMTDGE
+885 YFYGKGKMTDGIL
-897 MMSLIFDNPDLSY
+897 MSLCFDNKDLAY
-910 HYAGWMKSLFG
+910 HYYGWMKSLFG
-921 DEKVFPYDLGKGKVE
+921 DKKVSRYDVDKGKVE

-947 LVEHDV
+947 LAEHEV
-953 IPAFDEDY
+953 IPTVEEDR
-961 FWRLDPVSTYIEEA
+961 FGNLKMNPVSTYTKVVD
-975 YRISRMPDTFRH
+975 RLSRMPDTFRH
-987 FLVGYLDSAKTSVRA
+987 FLAGYLDSAKTSARE
-1002 LWYRDIP
+1002 LGYKEIP
-1009 DDWADGVTKDRVV
+1009 ENWDDGITTDRVT
-1022 FVIPSSCKDVI
+1022 FVIPSVCKDVI

-1042 GCKVTDYTFK
+1042 ACKVTDHTFK
-1052 TRFWEDKVTRVEVS
+1052 TWFGEGKVTRVEVS

-1078 NNQDVGLAR
+1078 NNTDVGRAR
-1087 FSCVELPKTFRL
+1087 FSCVKLPNTFRL
-1099 YSESRVQSV
+1099 YTESLVQSV
-1108 ERVPTKNTV
+1108 EHVHANTVV
-1117 YDIEVEGVHE
+1117 YDIEVEDVHE
-1127 FVAGGIVTHNTG
+1127 YVAGGIVTHNTG

-1165 HDIEVSP
+1165 HDIEVSQ

-1226 DMLCRTPV
+1226 DMLCRTREYE
-1234 TFTGC
+1234 
-1239 DINFEMFVYGFFLG
+1239 I
-1253 DGSYYSKE
+1253 
-1261 SKNKCSLCMFF
+1261 
-1272 CEKDHDA
+1272 
-1279 MMYIHDGLVVRGI
+1279 
-1292 PHSMR
+1292 
-1297 PCKDSLWVIELA
+1297 
-1309 KEGSRRLSEMF
+1309 
-1320 PVENVKQSE
+1320 
-1329 RRVDFSYIHSKVDA
+1329 
-1343 FSVLAGV
+1343 
-1350 YQAEGEKYIRPDDG
+1350 
-1364 KMNSALNVTSYAL
+1364 
-1377 VQSLQRLA
+1377 
-1385 DYVGIRTKIH
+1385 
-1395 TIKIDQVKHP
+1395 
-1405 THHKQWRLQFCVKS
+1405 
-1419 FRKYLDNSIPF
+1419 
-1430 RINTKKDV
+1430 
-1438 PKFLTDSLN
+1438 
-1447 SLPKDVWKV
+1447 
-1456 GEMAKFKALY
+1456 
-1466 HNKRYSLYSVMRLC
+1466 
-1480 EYSELPIEVFDYEQV
+1480 YSESII
-1495 VSIEPC
+1495 SIEPC

-1536 FTQNNVQCLEEDTSV
+1536 FTQNNVQ
-1551 ITSEGIK
+1551 
-1558 PIKQIKTGDLV
+1558 
-1569 WTGSEFAPC
+1569 
-1578 QQLGSKTCSVLK
+1578 
-1590 ISTDCGEVI
+1590 
-1599 CSAEHLVLVS
+1599 
-1609 DTRHEIGEFRHAGD
+1609 
-1623 LKVGQFMKHVG
+1623 
-1634 KVLSSDDR
+1634 
-1642 YSPSRIERIESVG
+1642 
-1655 EAVCYDLFVPKFER
+1655 
-1669 FVANGFIVHNSTPK
+1669 STPK

-1695 QEEIDKGKDILGWY
+1695 QEEINQGKDILGWY

-1788 FLVLDRGW
+1788 FLVLDHGW

-1843 TDNHRMWIGTQD
+1843 TDNHRMWIGTPD

-1946 STEFSVDREL
+1946 STKFSVDREL
-1956 SLGLRS
+1956 SLGFRS
-1962 LEASNPCTSLFS
+1962 LEAFNPCTHLFS
-1974 LAKTKYKD
+1974 LAKTEYKD

-2037 STCRVDPSKSSLY
+2037 STCRVDSSKSSVY
-2050 GEGAYVLTIFSDVS
+2050 GEGAYVLTIFSDMS

-2166 IATPSGMHNV
+2166 IATPSGMHHV

-2325 VGAGLVG
+2325 VGADLVG

-2369 LGNATSCGLCFCTS
+2369 LGNVSSCGLCFCTS
-2383 SQVFAKQC
+2383 SQVFAQQC

-2396 SLGMMCLVSSDFNK
+2396 SLGMMCRVSSDFNK
-2410 TYNRTYYKVRIRAS
+2410 TYNRTYYKVRIRS
-2424 SIRQFV
+2424 SSVRQFV

-2566 QSGDKAQI
+2566 QSGDRAQV

-2675 TKEFTPEWE
+2675 TKEFIPEWE

-2694 GHVETESSDN
+2694 GNVETESSDN

>member
-1 MSIDSSSKAALHKGY
+1 MWYDETSRNGFETFFSYEVFMSIDSSSKAALHKGY

-23 EQREDWDKDFNFVL
+23 EPREDWDKDFNFVL

-162 LGWIPKTFSETLGD
+162 LGWIPKTFSETLGE

-190 YACLAEDTLVTTDQ
+190 YACLDENELVMMGDMST
-204 GHEKIS
+204 KRIC
-210 EISVGTL
+210 EIEVGDMVCTPNG
-217 VDTSEGFK
+217 TRK
-225 EVTAT
+225 VTAV
-230 YDNGIREVL
+230 YNNGIRECYRLVWNDGSATIATGNHKFL
-239 EVSLDGN
+239 FHDKDIGEEVWRSVDEVSSLYQKGPRSSLN
-246 LIECTPDHL
+246 AVRITPEGKH
-255 LAVNT
+255 
-260 VLGPSYMRADELLP
+260 
-274 CASGYRGTGE
+274 
-284 IRELRSTKSV
+284 
-294 RREVFQDFHLMYY
+294 
-307 LLGLA
+307 
-312 WADGWMNHEKNSLS
+312 
-326 FHSSVKEQE
+326 
-335 FFTDFAKRFGTASVR
+335 
-350 VRKDLRKSPS
+350 
-360 GSMVRGIDLTLISP
+360 
-374 HLEEFFIQH
+374 
-383 GYTCNKPSRV
+383 
-393 YKDIPDNY
+393 
-401 FSDFLRGLYDGDGSS
+401 SDFLLCEVS
-416 NHHTMVFMCHEALKD
+416 K
-431 VLVNDI
+431 
-437 HRLFGILP
+437 
-445 TKSYF
+445 F
-450 RHNVWSVSYGHSSS
+450 RTCN
-464 FLLWKS
+464 
-470 LYSTSSAFMQ
+470 
-480 RKRDNAVCG
+480 
-489 KKRFLRVKDSSGVE
+489 
-503 RVFHSVSEAAKF
+503 
-515 YHVCVSSLSHVA
+515 
-527 VGDRCHHK
+527 
-535 GICASYDT
+535 
-543 DFQSLLEIPEDI
+543 
-555 RCVVKPVG
+555 
-563 NRHVYDLQVKDVHNF
+563 VYDIQVEEVHCF
-578 RLANGIISHNCT
+578 VMANGVVSHNCT

-681 VDTGIRT
+681 VDTGVRT

-740 KAAEDSDTFPI
+740 KAAEDADTFPI

-781 VQSDDMIWTAW
+781 VQSEDMIWTAW

-804 VDEFYRVILKNGM
+804 VDEFYRVTLKNGM

-828 VRKSPLEKVEYSG
+828 VRKSPLEKVACSG

-856 PDEPVVINHTNASL
+856 PDEPVVINHTPSSL
-870 SCQDSWRSSLARTMG
+870 SCKDSWKSSLARIVG
-885 YFYGHGRMTDGE
+885 YFYGKGKMTDGIL
-897 MMSLIFDNPDLSY
+897 MSLCFDNKDLAY
-910 HYAGWMKSLFG
+910 HYYGWMKSLFG
-921 DEKVFPYDLGKGKVE
+921 DKKVSRYDVDKGKVE

-947 LVEHDV
+947 LSEHDV
-953 IPAFDEDY
+953 IPTVEEDR
-961 FWRLDPVSTYIEEA
+961 FGNLKVSPVSTYTKVA
-975 YRISRMPDTFRH
+975 DRLSRMPDTFRH
-987 FLVGYLDSAKTSVRA
+987 FLAGYLDSAKTSVRE
-1002 LWYRDIP
+1002 LGYKEIP
-1009 DDWADGVTKDRVV
+1009 DDWEDGITKDRVV
-1022 FVIPSSCKDVI
+1022 FVIPSACKDVI
-1033 IPMFWASAI
+1033 IPMFWASAVD
-1042 GCKVTDYTFK
+1042 CKVTDHTLK
-1052 TRFWEDKVTRVEVS
+1052 TWFGEGKVTRVEVS

-1099 YSESRVQSV
+1099 YSESMVQSV
-1108 ERVPTKNTV
+1108 EHVHANTVV
-1117 YDIEVEGVHE
+1117 YDIEVEDVHE
-1127 FVAGGIVTHNTG
+1127 YIAGGIVTHNTG
-1139 RLSCLSHD
+1139 RLS
-1147 ALVHTRQGL
+1147 
-1156 VPIVDITEE
+1156 
-1165 HDIEVSP
+1165 
-1172 NKFAKAKLVHTGE
+1172 
-1185 QDFVKIVMSSGK
+1185 
-1197 KIECTTDHRFLC
+1197 
-1209 PSDEGFVWRYA
+1209 
-1220 RDLKVS
+1220 
-1226 DMLCRTPV
+1226 
-1234 TFTGC
+1234 
-1239 DINFEMFVYGFFLG
+1239 
-1253 DGSYYSKE
+1253 
-1261 SKNKCSLCMFF
+1261 
-1272 CEKDHDA
+1272 
-1279 MMYIHDGLVVRGI
+1279 
-1292 PHSMR
+1292 
-1297 PCKDSLWVIELA
+1297 
-1309 KEGSRRLSEMF
+1309 
-1320 PVENVKQSE
+1320 
-1329 RRVDFSYIHSKVDA
+1329 
-1343 FSVLAGV
+1343 
-1350 YQAEGEKYIRPDDG
+1350 
-1364 KMNSALNVTSYAL
+1364 
-1377 VQSLQRLA
+1377 
-1385 DYVGIRTKIH
+1385 
-1395 TIKIDQVKHP
+1395 
-1405 THHKQWRLQFCVKS
+1405 
-1419 FRKYLDNSIPF
+1419 
-1430 RINTKKDV
+1430 
-1438 PKFLTDSLN
+1438 
-1447 SLPKDVWKV
+1447 
-1456 GEMAKFKALY
+1456 
-1466 HNKRYSLYSVMRLC
+1466 
-1480 EYSELPIEVFDYEQV
+1480 
-1495 VSIEPC
+1495 
-1501 GKKEAYTLA
+1501 
-1510 VDDPLH
+1510 
-1516 RYIAEGF
+1516 
-1523 IHHNCGGDKKNSF
+1523 CGGDKKNSF
-1536 FTQNNVQCLEEDTSV
+1536 FTQNNVQ
-1551 ITSEGIK
+1551 
-1558 PIKQIKTGDLV
+1558 
-1569 WTGSEFAPC
+1569 
-1578 QQLGSKTCSVLK
+1578 
-1590 ISTDCGEVI
+1590 
-1599 CSAEHLVLVS
+1599 
-1609 DTRHEIGEFRHAGD
+1609 
-1623 LKVGQFMKHVG
+1623 
-1634 KVLSSDDR
+1634 
-1642 YSPSRIERIESVG
+1642 
-1655 EAVCYDLFVPKFER
+1655 
-1669 FVANGFIVHNSTPK
+1669 STPK

-1695 QEEIDKGKDILGWY
+1695 QEEIDQGKDILGWY

-1788 FLVLDRGW
+1788 FLVLDHGW

-1834 YMHPTLFNV
+1834 YMHPALFNV
-1843 TDNHRMWIGTQD
+1843 TDNHRMWIGTPD

-1864 ELKSQGNPKQKFR
+1864 ELKSQGSPKQKFR

-1956 SLGLRS
+1956 SLGFRS
-1962 LEASNPCTSLFS
+1962 LEASNPCTYLFS
-1974 LAKTKYKD
+1974 LAKTEYKD

-2064 SLPKSLGSTF
+2064 ALPKSLGSTF

-2085 HLTYSCFSVPS
+2085 RLTYSCFSVPS

-2149 RSLYDGWKSGT
+2149 RSLYDGWRSGT

-2166 IATPSGMHNV
+2166 IATPSGMHHV
-2176 LDVMNNGTKDVLCLN
+2176 LDVMNNGIKDVLCLN

-2224 DADICLSEVKVYP
+2224 DADICMSEVKVYP

-2265 GTIQK
+2265 GTIQH

-2332 DTGHKLLRVPDVV
+2332 DTGHKLLRVPDVI

-2369 LGNATSCGLCFCTS
+2369 LGNASSCGLCFCTS
-2383 SQVFAKQC
+2383 SQVFAQQC

-2410 TYNRTYYKVRIRAS
+2410 TYNRNYYKVRIRS
-2424 SIRQFV
+2424 SSVRQFV
-2430 SLGGFKCVHK
+2430 SLGGFRCVHK

-2448 DAGLCLKTYKKHYCI
+2448 DAGLCLRTYKKHYCI
-2463 QSISSG
+2463 QSISNG

-2566 QSGDKAQI
+2566 QSGDRAQI

-2684 ESSEVLKKRT
+2684 ESGEVLKKRT
-2694 GHVETESSDN
+2694 GHVETKPSDN
-2704 ESLDVEESDDPY
+2704 DALDVEECEDPY

>member
-23 EQREDWDKDFNFVL
+23 EPREDWDKDFNFVL

-162 LGWIPKTFSETLGD
+162 LGWIPKTFSETLGE

-190 YACLAEDTLVTTDQ
+190 YA
-204 GHEKIS
+204 
-210 EISVGTL
+210 
-217 VDTSEGFK
+217 
-225 EVTAT
+225 
-230 YDNGIREVL
+230 
-239 EVSLDGN
+239 
-246 LIECTPDHL
+246 
-255 LAVNT
+255 
-260 VLGPSYMRADELLP
+260 
-274 CASGYRGTGE
+274 
-284 IRELRSTKSV
+284 
-294 RREVFQDFHLMYY
+294 
-307 LLGLA
+307 
-312 WADGWMNHEKNSLS
+312 
-326 FHSSVKEQE
+326 
-335 FFTDFAKRFGTASVR
+335 
-350 VRKDLRKSPS
+350 
-360 GSMVRGIDLTLISP
+360 
-374 HLEEFFIQH
+374 
-383 GYTCNKPSRV
+383 
-393 YKDIPDNY
+393 
-401 FSDFLRGLYDGDGSS
+401 
-416 NHHTMVFMCHEALKD
+416 
-431 VLVNDI
+431 
-437 HRLFGILP
+437 
-445 TKSYF
+445 
-450 RHNVWSVSYGHSSS
+450 
-464 FLLWKS
+464 
-470 LYSTSSAFMQ
+470 
-480 RKRDNAVCG
+480 
-489 KKRFLRVKDSSGVE
+489 
-503 RVFHSVSEAAKF
+503 
-515 YHVCVSSLSHVA
+515 
-527 VGDRCHHK
+527 
-535 GICASYDT
+535 
-543 DFQSLLEIPEDI
+543 
-555 RCVVKPVG
+555 
-563 NRHVYDLQVKDVHNF
+563 
-578 RLANGIISHNCT
+578 CT

-681 VDTGIRT
+681 VDTGVRT

-740 KAAEDSDTFPI
+740 KAAEDADTFPI

-804 VDEFYRVILKNGM
+804 VDEFYRVTLKNGM

-828 VRKSPLEKVEYSG
+828 VRKSPLEKVAYSG
-841 MTKDDVEWAGIQDLK
+841 MIKDDVEWAGIQDLK
-856 PDEPVVINHTNASL
+856 LDEPVVINHTHASL
-870 SCQDSWRSSLARTMG
+870 SCQDSWKSSLARIMG

-897 MMSLIFDNPDLSY
+897 MMSLVFDNPDLSY
-910 HYAGWMKSLFG
+910 HYAGWLKSLFG
-921 DEKVFPYDLGKGKVE
+921 DKKVFPYDLGKGKVE
-936 YSITRQTLAKF
+936 YSITRQTLANF

-953 IPAFDEDY
+953 IPAFDENC

-987 FLVGYLDSAKTSVRA
+987 FLVGYLDSSKTSVRD
-1002 LWYRDIP
+1002 LWYSEIP
-1009 DDWADGVTKDRVV
+1009 DDWTDGVTKDRVV

-1042 GCKVTDYTFK
+1042 GCKVTDHTF
-1052 TRFWEDKVTRVEVS
+1052 RIGFCEDKVTRVEVS

-1099 YSESRVQSV
+1099 YTESRVQSV
-1108 ERVPTKNTV
+1108 EHVHANTVV
-1117 YDIEVEGVHE
+1117 YDIEVEDVHE
-1127 FVAGGIVTHNTG
+1127 YIAGGIVTHNTG
-1139 RLSCLSHD
+1139 RLS
-1147 ALVHTRQGL
+1147 
-1156 VPIVDITEE
+1156 
-1165 HDIEVSP
+1165 
-1172 NKFAKAKLVHTGE
+1172 
-1185 QDFVKIVMSSGK
+1185 
-1197 KIECTTDHRFLC
+1197 
-1209 PSDEGFVWRYA
+1209 
-1220 RDLKVS
+1220 
-1226 DMLCRTPV
+1226 
-1234 TFTGC
+1234 
-1239 DINFEMFVYGFFLG
+1239 
-1253 DGSYYSKE
+1253 
-1261 SKNKCSLCMFF
+1261 
-1272 CEKDHDA
+1272 
-1279 MMYIHDGLVVRGI
+1279 
-1292 PHSMR
+1292 
-1297 PCKDSLWVIELA
+1297 
-1309 KEGSRRLSEMF
+1309 
-1320 PVENVKQSE
+1320 
-1329 RRVDFSYIHSKVDA
+1329 
-1343 FSVLAGV
+1343 
-1350 YQAEGEKYIRPDDG
+1350 
-1364 KMNSALNVTSYAL
+1364 
-1377 VQSLQRLA
+1377 
-1385 DYVGIRTKIH
+1385 
-1395 TIKIDQVKHP
+1395 
-1405 THHKQWRLQFCVKS
+1405 
-1419 FRKYLDNSIPF
+1419 
-1430 RINTKKDV
+1430 
-1438 PKFLTDSLN
+1438 
-1447 SLPKDVWKV
+1447 
-1456 GEMAKFKALY
+1456 
-1466 HNKRYSLYSVMRLC
+1466 
-1480 EYSELPIEVFDYEQV
+1480 
-1495 VSIEPC
+1495 
-1501 GKKEAYTLA
+1501 
-1510 VDDPLH
+1510 
-1516 RYIAEGF
+1516 
-1523 IHHNCGGDKKNSF
+1523 CGGDKKNSF
-1536 FTQNNVQCLEEDTSV
+1536 FTQNNVQ
-1551 ITSEGIK
+1551 
-1558 PIKQIKTGDLV
+1558 
-1569 WTGSEFAPC
+1569 
-1578 QQLGSKTCSVLK
+1578 
-1590 ISTDCGEVI
+1590 
-1599 CSAEHLVLVS
+1599 
-1609 DTRHEIGEFRHAGD
+1609 
-1623 LKVGQFMKHVG
+1623 
-1634 KVLSSDDR
+1634 
-1642 YSPSRIERIESVG
+1642 
-1655 EAVCYDLFVPKFER
+1655 
-1669 FVANGFIVHNSTPK
+1669 STPK

-1695 QEEIDKGKDILGWY
+1695 QEEINQGKDILGWY

-1733 RRAFLPKDDDCYVVS
+1733 RRAFLPKDNDCYVVS

-1788 FLVLDRGW
+1788 FLVLNHGW

-1843 TDNHRMWIGTQD
+1843 TDNHRMWIGTPD

-1933 HDFALFLHSGDFS
+1933 HDFALFLHSGDYS

-1956 SLGLRS
+1956 SLGFRS
-1962 LEASNPCTSLFS
+1962 LEAFNPCTYLFS
-1974 LAKTKYKD
+1974 LAKTEYKD

-2037 STCRVDPSKSSLY
+2037 STCRVDSSKSSVY

-2064 SLPKSLGSTF
+2064 ALPKSLGSTF

-2166 IATPSGMHNV
+2166 IATPSGMHHV

-2244 SGCFIPLNRD
+2244 SGCFIPLNKD

-2270 KNVYYFSEDEELLS
+2270 KNVYYFSEDEELLE

-2332 DTGHKLLRVPDVV
+2332 DTGHKLLRVPDVI

-2369 LGNATSCGLCFCTS
+2369 LGNVSSCGLCFCTS
-2383 SQVFAKQC
+2383 SQVFAQQC

-2410 TYNRTYYKVRIRAS
+2410 TYNRTYYKVRIRS
-2424 SIRQFV
+2424 SSVRQFV

-2566 QSGDKAQI
+2566 QSGDKAQV

-2662 SLGDLIPFTYNKE
+2662 SLGDLMPFTYNKE

-2684 ESSEVLKKRT
+2684 ESNEVLKKRT

>member
-1 MSIDSSSKAALHKGY
+1 MRIISYMTERIVCGADNTSLKPVWYDETSRNDFETFFSYEVFMSIDSSSKAALHKGY

-23 EQREDWDKDFNFVL
+23 EPREDWDKDFNFVL

-190 YACLAEDTLVTTDQ
+190 YA
-204 GHEKIS
+204 
-210 EISVGTL
+210 
-217 VDTSEGFK
+217 
-225 EVTAT
+225 
-230 YDNGIREVL
+230 
-239 EVSLDGN
+239 
-246 LIECTPDHL
+246 
-255 LAVNT
+255 
-260 VLGPSYMRADELLP
+260 
-274 CASGYRGTGE
+274 
-284 IRELRSTKSV
+284 
-294 RREVFQDFHLMYY
+294 
-307 LLGLA
+307 
-312 WADGWMNHEKNSLS
+312 
-326 FHSSVKEQE
+326 
-335 FFTDFAKRFGTASVR
+335 
-350 VRKDLRKSPS
+350 
-360 GSMVRGIDLTLISP
+360 
-374 HLEEFFIQH
+374 
-383 GYTCNKPSRV
+383 
-393 YKDIPDNY
+393 
-401 FSDFLRGLYDGDGSS
+401 
-416 NHHTMVFMCHEALKD
+416 
-431 VLVNDI
+431 
-437 HRLFGILP
+437 
-445 TKSYF
+445 
-450 RHNVWSVSYGHSSS
+450 
-464 FLLWKS
+464 
-470 LYSTSSAFMQ
+470 
-480 RKRDNAVCG
+480 
-489 KKRFLRVKDSSGVE
+489 
-503 RVFHSVSEAAKF
+503 
-515 YHVCVSSLSHVA
+515 
-527 VGDRCHHK
+527 
-535 GICASYDT
+535 
-543 DFQSLLEIPEDI
+543 
-555 RCVVKPVG
+555 
-563 NRHVYDLQVKDVHNF
+563 
-578 RLANGIISHNCT
+578 CT

-856 PDEPVVINHTNASL
+856 PDEPVVINHTPASL
-870 SCQDSWRSSLARTMG
+870 SCQDSWKSSLARIIG
-885 YFYGHGRMTDGE
+885 YFYGKGKMTDGVL
-897 MMSLIFDNPDLSY
+897 MSLCFDNPDLAY
-910 HYAGWMKSLFG
+910 HYYGWMKSLFG
-921 DEKVFPYDLGKGKVE
+921 DKKVSRYDVDKGKVE

-953 IPAFDEDY
+953 IPTVEEDR
-961 FWRLDPVSTYIEEA
+961 FGNLKVSPVSTYTKVA
-975 YRISRMPDTFRH
+975 DRLSRMPDTFRH
-987 FLVGYLDSAKTSVRA
+987 FLAGYLDSAKTSVRE
-1002 LWYRDIP
+1002 LGYKEIP
-1009 DDWADGVTKDRVV
+1009 EDWDDGITKDRVT
-1022 FVIPSSCKDVI
+1022 FVIPSACKDVI

-1042 GCKVTDYTFK
+1042 DCKVTDHTFK
-1052 TRFWEDKVTRVEVS
+1052 TWFGEGKVTRVEVS

-1117 YDIEVEGVHE
+1117 YDIEVEDVHE

-1139 RLSCLSHD
+1139 RLS
-1147 ALVHTRQGL
+1147 
-1156 VPIVDITEE
+1156 
-1165 HDIEVSP
+1165 
-1172 NKFAKAKLVHTGE
+1172 
-1185 QDFVKIVMSSGK
+1185 
-1197 KIECTTDHRFLC
+1197 
-1209 PSDEGFVWRYA
+1209 
-1220 RDLKVS
+1220 
-1226 DMLCRTPV
+1226 
-1234 TFTGC
+1234 
-1239 DINFEMFVYGFFLG
+1239 
-1253 DGSYYSKE
+1253 
-1261 SKNKCSLCMFF
+1261 
-1272 CEKDHDA
+1272 
-1279 MMYIHDGLVVRGI
+1279 
-1292 PHSMR
+1292 
-1297 PCKDSLWVIELA
+1297 
-1309 KEGSRRLSEMF
+1309 
-1320 PVENVKQSE
+1320 
-1329 RRVDFSYIHSKVDA
+1329 
-1343 FSVLAGV
+1343 
-1350 YQAEGEKYIRPDDG
+1350 
-1364 KMNSALNVTSYAL
+1364 
-1377 VQSLQRLA
+1377 
-1385 DYVGIRTKIH
+1385 
-1395 TIKIDQVKHP
+1395 
-1405 THHKQWRLQFCVKS
+1405 
-1419 FRKYLDNSIPF
+1419 
-1430 RINTKKDV
+1430 
-1438 PKFLTDSLN
+1438 
-1447 SLPKDVWKV
+1447 
-1456 GEMAKFKALY
+1456 
-1466 HNKRYSLYSVMRLC
+1466 
-1480 EYSELPIEVFDYEQV
+1480 
-1495 VSIEPC
+1495 
-1501 GKKEAYTLA
+1501 
-1510 VDDPLH
+1510 
-1516 RYIAEGF
+1516 
-1523 IHHNCGGDKKNSF
+1523 CGGDKKNSF

-1904 YGFMYFAPHY
+1904 YGFMYFASHY

-1962 LEASNPCTSLFS
+1962 LEAFNPCTSLFS

-2004 TLNLGDGSKVSGKVV
+2004 TLNLGDGSKVTGKVV

-2166 IATPSGMHNV
+2166 IATPSGMHHV

-2211 WVPVSSLNEGDCI
+2211 WIQVSSLNEGDCI

-2424 SIRQFV
+2424 SVRQFV

-2543 SYAREHG
+2543 AYAREHG

-2566 QSGDKAQI
+2566 QSGDRAQV

-2675 TKEFTPEWE
+2675 TKEFIPEWE

>member
-23 EQREDWDKDFNFVL
+23 EPREDWDKDFNFVL

-162 LGWIPKTFSETLGD
+162 LGWIPKTFSETLGE

-190 YACLAEDTLVTTDQ
+190 YA
-204 GHEKIS
+204 
-210 EISVGTL
+210 
-217 VDTSEGFK
+217 
-225 EVTAT
+225 
-230 YDNGIREVL
+230 
-239 EVSLDGN
+239 
-246 LIECTPDHL
+246 
-255 LAVNT
+255 
-260 VLGPSYMRADELLP
+260 
-274 CASGYRGTGE
+274 
-284 IRELRSTKSV
+284 
-294 RREVFQDFHLMYY
+294 
-307 LLGLA
+307 
-312 WADGWMNHEKNSLS
+312 
-326 FHSSVKEQE
+326 
-335 FFTDFAKRFGTASVR
+335 
-350 VRKDLRKSPS
+350 
-360 GSMVRGIDLTLISP
+360 
-374 HLEEFFIQH
+374 
-383 GYTCNKPSRV
+383 
-393 YKDIPDNY
+393 
-401 FSDFLRGLYDGDGSS
+401 
-416 NHHTMVFMCHEALKD
+416 
-431 VLVNDI
+431 
-437 HRLFGILP
+437 
-445 TKSYF
+445 
-450 RHNVWSVSYGHSSS
+450 
-464 FLLWKS
+464 
-470 LYSTSSAFMQ
+470 
-480 RKRDNAVCG
+480 
-489 KKRFLRVKDSSGVE
+489 
-503 RVFHSVSEAAKF
+503 
-515 YHVCVSSLSHVA
+515 
-527 VGDRCHHK
+527 
-535 GICASYDT
+535 
-543 DFQSLLEIPEDI
+543 
-555 RCVVKPVG
+555 
-563 NRHVYDLQVKDVHNF
+563 
-578 RLANGIISHNCT
+578 CT

-642 SSVETRIDESLQQVY
+642 SSVEIRIDESLQQVY

-681 VDTGIRT
+681 VDTGVRT

-705 KHGSKASPEVKD
+705 KHGSKASPEVKE

-740 KAAEDSDTFPI
+740 KAAEDADTFPI

-781 VQSDDMIWTAW
+781 VQSEDMIWTSW

-804 VDEFYRVILKNGM
+804 VDEFYRVTLKNGM

-828 VRKSPLEKVEYSG
+828 VRKSPLEKVAYSG

-856 PDEPVVINHTNASL
+856 PDEPVVINHTHASL
-870 SCQDSWRSSLARTMG
+870 SCKDSWKSSLARIMG
-885 YFYGHGRMTDGE
+885 YFYGHGRMTDGVL
-897 MMSLIFDNPDLSY
+897 MSLCFDNKDLAY
-910 HYAGWMKSLFG
+910 HYYGWMKSLFG
-921 DEKVFPYDLGKGKVE
+921 DKKVSRYDVDKGKVE

-947 LVEHDV
+947 LSEHDV
-953 IPAFDEDY
+953 IPTVEEDR
-961 FWRLDPVSTYIEEA
+961 FGNLKVSPVSTYTKVA
-975 YRISRMPDTFRH
+975 DRLLRMPDTFRH
-987 FLVGYLDSAKTSVRA
+987 FLAGYLDSAKTSVRE
-1002 LWYRDIP
+1002 LGYKEIP
-1009 DDWADGVTKDRVV
+1009 DDWEDGITKDRVT
-1022 FVIPSSCKDVI
+1022 FVIPSACKDVI

-1042 GCKVTDYTFK
+1042 DCKVTDHTFK
-1052 TRFWEDKVTRVEVS
+1052 TWFGEGKVTRVEVS
-1066 DPYSLSNLLSLW
+1066 DPYSLSNLLNLW
-1078 NNQDVGLAR
+1078 NNQDVGLTR

-1099 YSESRVQSV
+1099 YAESRVQSV
-1108 ERVPTKNTV
+1108 ERVHANTVV
-1117 YDIEVEGVHE
+1117 YDIEVEDVHE
-1127 FVAGGIVTHNTG
+1127 YVAGGIVTHNTG

-1197 KIECTTDHRFLC
+1197 EIECTTDHRFLC

-1226 DMLCRTPV
+1226 DMLCRTREYE
-1234 TFTGC
+1234 
-1239 DINFEMFVYGFFLG
+1239 I
-1253 DGSYYSKE
+1253 
-1261 SKNKCSLCMFF
+1261 
-1272 CEKDHDA
+1272 
-1279 MMYIHDGLVVRGI
+1279 
-1292 PHSMR
+1292 
-1297 PCKDSLWVIELA
+1297 
-1309 KEGSRRLSEMF
+1309 
-1320 PVENVKQSE
+1320 
-1329 RRVDFSYIHSKVDA
+1329 
-1343 FSVLAGV
+1343 
-1350 YQAEGEKYIRPDDG
+1350 
-1364 KMNSALNVTSYAL
+1364 
-1377 VQSLQRLA
+1377 
-1385 DYVGIRTKIH
+1385 
-1395 TIKIDQVKHP
+1395 
-1405 THHKQWRLQFCVKS
+1405 
-1419 FRKYLDNSIPF
+1419 
-1430 RINTKKDV
+1430 
-1438 PKFLTDSLN
+1438 
-1447 SLPKDVWKV
+1447 
-1456 GEMAKFKALY
+1456 
-1466 HNKRYSLYSVMRLC
+1466 
-1480 EYSELPIEVFDYEQV
+1480 YSESIT
-1495 VSIEPC
+1495 SIEPC

-1510 VDDPLH
+1510 VDDSLH

-1536 FTQNNVQCLEEDTSV
+1536 FTQNNVQ
-1551 ITSEGIK
+1551 
-1558 PIKQIKTGDLV
+1558 
-1569 WTGSEFAPC
+1569 
-1578 QQLGSKTCSVLK
+1578 
-1590 ISTDCGEVI
+1590 
-1599 CSAEHLVLVS
+1599 
-1609 DTRHEIGEFRHAGD
+1609 
-1623 LKVGQFMKHVG
+1623 
-1634 KVLSSDDR
+1634 SS
-1642 YSPSRIERIESVG
+1642 
-1655 EAVCYDLFVPKFER
+1655 
-1669 FVANGFIVHNSTPK
+1669 PK

-1695 QEEIDKGKDILGWY
+1695 QEEIDQGKDILGWY

-1788 FLVLDRGW
+1788 FLVLDHGW

-1815 DEVRFTKAGERY
+1815 DEVRFAKAGERY

-1864 ELKSQGNPKQKFR
+1864 ELKSQGSPKQKFR

-1956 SLGLRS
+1956 SLGFRS
-1962 LEASNPCTSLFS
+1962 LEASNPCTYLFS

-2037 STCRVDPSKSSLY
+2037 STCRVDPSKSSVY
-2050 GEGAYVLTIFSDVS
+2050 GEGAYVLTIFSDVL

-2074 GSVKQK
+2074 GSVKQR

-2127 RKKAKCL
+2127 RKK
-2134 SGETLVQTSYGVLTL
+2134 S
-2149 RSLYDGWKSGT
+2149 
-2160 YREDLK
+2160 K
-2166 IATPSGMHNV
+2166 I
-2176 LDVMNNGTKDVLCLN
+2176 
-2191 MSNGDTLE
+2191 
-2199 ATPDHL
+2199 
-2205 VRSGNK
+2205 
-2211 WVPVSSLNEGDCI
+2211 
-2224 DADICLSEVKVYP
+2224 
-2237 QIPLSFV
+2237 
-2244 SGCFIPLNRD
+2244 
-2254 LAYLFG
+2254 
-2260 AVLGD
+2260 
-2265 GTIQK
+2265 
-2270 KNVYYFSEDEELLS
+2270 
-2284 EIERIVKGLGFE
+2284 
-2296 PRRNLH
+2296 
-2302 RIGKNGKPFFRI
+2302 
-2314 SCGAS
+2314 
-2319 RCREIF
+2319 
-2325 VGAGLVG
+2325 
-2332 DTGHKLLRVPDVV
+2332 
-2345 FKSPSECRF
+2345 
-2354 SFLQGIFDTDGTVSK
+2354 
-2369 LGNATSCGLCFCTS
+2369 
-2383 SQVFAKQC
+2383 
-2391 AMLCR
+2391 
-2396 SLGMMCLVSSDFNK
+2396 
-2410 TYNRTYYKVRIRAS
+2410 
-2424 SIRQFV
+2424 
-2430 SLGGFKCVHK
+2430 
-2440 QNTLMEWL
+2440 
-2448 DAGLCLKTYKKHYCI
+2448 
-2463 QSISSG
+2463 
-2469 VREVFDVSVDSE
+2469 
-2481 EHAFLANGLV
+2481 
-2491 VHNCASFGILYG
+2491 ASFGILYG

-2543 SYAREHG
+2543 AYAREHG

-2684 ESSEVLKKRT
+2684 ESGEVLKKRT
-2694 GHVETESSDN
+2694 GHVETKPSDN
-2704 ESLDVEESDDPY
+2704 DALDVEECEDPY

>member
-23 EQREDWDKDFNFVL
+23 EPREDWDKDFNFVL

-162 LGWIPKTFSETLGD
+162 LGWIPKTFSETLGE

-190 YACLAEDTLVTTDQ
+190 YA
-204 GHEKIS
+204 I
-210 EISVGTL
+210 
-217 VDTSEGFK
+217 
-225 EVTAT
+225 
-230 YDNGIREVL
+230 
-239 EVSLDGN
+239 
-246 LIECTPDHL
+246 
-255 LAVNT
+255 
-260 VLGPSYMRADELLP
+260 
-274 CASGYRGTGE
+274 
-284 IRELRSTKSV
+284 
-294 RREVFQDFHLMYY
+294 
-307 LLGLA
+307 
-312 WADGWMNHEKNSLS
+312 
-326 FHSSVKEQE
+326 
-335 FFTDFAKRFGTASVR
+335 
-350 VRKDLRKSPS
+350 
-360 GSMVRGIDLTLISP
+360 
-374 HLEEFFIQH
+374 
-383 GYTCNKPSRV
+383 
-393 YKDIPDNY
+393 
-401 FSDFLRGLYDGDGSS
+401 
-416 NHHTMVFMCHEALKD
+416 
-431 VLVNDI
+431 
-437 HRLFGILP
+437 
-445 TKSYF
+445 
-450 RHNVWSVSYGHSSS
+450 
-464 FLLWKS
+464 
-470 LYSTSSAFMQ
+470 
-480 RKRDNAVCG
+480 
-489 KKRFLRVKDSSGVE
+489 
-503 RVFHSVSEAAKF
+503 
-515 YHVCVSSLSHVA
+515 
-527 VGDRCHHK
+527 
-535 GICASYDT
+535 
-543 DFQSLLEIPEDI
+543 
-555 RCVVKPVG
+555 
-563 NRHVYDLQVKDVHNF
+563 
-578 RLANGIISHNCT
+578 T

-642 SSVETRIDESLQQVY
+642 SSVEIRIEESLQQVY

-681 VDTGIRT
+681 VDTGVRT

-740 KAAEDSDTFPI
+740 KAAEDADTFPI

-769 LTKSRGFVSIKD
+769 LTKSHGFVSIKD
-781 VQSDDMIWTAW
+781 VQSGDMIWTAW

-804 VDEFYRVILKNGM
+804 VDEFYRVTLKNGM

-828 VRKSPLEKVEYSG
+828 VRKSPLEKVACSG

-856 PDEPVVINHTNASL
+856 PDEPVVINHVHASL
-870 SCQDSWRSSLARTMG
+870 SCQDSWKSSLARIVG
-885 YFYGHGRMTDGE
+885 YFYGKGKMTDGIL
-897 MMSLIFDNPDLSY
+897 MSLCFDNKDLAY
-910 HYAGWMKSLFG
+910 HYYGWMKSLFG
-921 DEKVFPYDLGKGKVE
+921 DKKVSQYDVDKGKVE

-947 LVEHDV
+947 LAEHEV
-953 IPAFDEDY
+953 IPTVEEDC
-961 FWRLDPVSTYIEEA
+961 LGNLKVSPVSTYTKVA
-975 YRISRMPDTFRH
+975 DRLSRMPDTFRH
-987 FLVGYLDSAKTSVRA
+987 FLAGYLDSAKTSARE
-1002 LWYRDIP
+1002 LGYKEIP
-1009 DDWADGVTKDRVV
+1009 ENWDDGITKDRVT
-1022 FVIPSSCKDVI
+1022 FVIPSACKDVI

-1042 GCKVTDYTFK
+1042 DCKVTDHTFK
-1052 TRFWEDKVTRVEVS
+1052 TWFGEGKVTRVEVS

-1078 NNQDVGLAR
+1078 NNTDVGRAR
-1087 FSCVELPKTFRL
+1087 FSCVKLPKTFRL
-1099 YSESRVQSV
+1099 YSESMVQSV
-1108 ERVPTKNTV
+1108 EHVHANTVV
-1117 YDIEVEGVHE
+1117 YDIEVEDVHE
-1127 FVAGGIVTHNTG
+1127 YVAGGIVTHNTG
-1139 RLSCLSHD
+1139 RLS
-1147 ALVHTRQGL
+1147 
-1156 VPIVDITEE
+1156 
-1165 HDIEVSP
+1165 
-1172 NKFAKAKLVHTGE
+1172 
-1185 QDFVKIVMSSGK
+1185 
-1197 KIECTTDHRFLC
+1197 
-1209 PSDEGFVWRYA
+1209 
-1220 RDLKVS
+1220 
-1226 DMLCRTPV
+1226 
-1234 TFTGC
+1234 
-1239 DINFEMFVYGFFLG
+1239 
-1253 DGSYYSKE
+1253 
-1261 SKNKCSLCMFF
+1261 
-1272 CEKDHDA
+1272 
-1279 MMYIHDGLVVRGI
+1279 
-1292 PHSMR
+1292 
-1297 PCKDSLWVIELA
+1297 
-1309 KEGSRRLSEMF
+1309 
-1320 PVENVKQSE
+1320 
-1329 RRVDFSYIHSKVDA
+1329 
-1343 FSVLAGV
+1343 
-1350 YQAEGEKYIRPDDG
+1350 
-1364 KMNSALNVTSYAL
+1364 
-1377 VQSLQRLA
+1377 
-1385 DYVGIRTKIH
+1385 
-1395 TIKIDQVKHP
+1395 
-1405 THHKQWRLQFCVKS
+1405 
-1419 FRKYLDNSIPF
+1419 
-1430 RINTKKDV
+1430 
-1438 PKFLTDSLN
+1438 
-1447 SLPKDVWKV
+1447 
-1456 GEMAKFKALY
+1456 
-1466 HNKRYSLYSVMRLC
+1466 
-1480 EYSELPIEVFDYEQV
+1480 
-1495 VSIEPC
+1495 
-1501 GKKEAYTLA
+1501 
-1510 VDDPLH
+1510 
-1516 RYIAEGF
+1516 
-1523 IHHNCGGDKKNSF
+1523 CGGDKKNSF
-1536 FTQNNVQCLEEDTSV
+1536 FTQNNVQ
-1551 ITSEGIK
+1551 
-1558 PIKQIKTGDLV
+1558 
-1569 WTGSEFAPC
+1569 
-1578 QQLGSKTCSVLK
+1578 
-1590 ISTDCGEVI
+1590 
-1599 CSAEHLVLVS
+1599 
-1609 DTRHEIGEFRHAGD
+1609 
-1623 LKVGQFMKHVG
+1623 
-1634 KVLSSDDR
+1634 
-1642 YSPSRIERIESVG
+1642 
-1655 EAVCYDLFVPKFER
+1655 
-1669 FVANGFIVHNSTPK
+1669 STPK

-1695 QEEIDKGKDILGWY
+1695 QEEINQGKDILGWY

-1733 RRAFLPKDDDCYVVS
+1733 RRAFLPKDGDCYVVS

-1788 FLVLDRGW
+1788 FLVLDHGW

-1815 DEVRFTKAGERY
+1815 DEVRFAKAGERY

-1843 TDNHRMWIGTQD
+1843 TDNHRMWIGTPD

-1904 YGFMYFAPHY
+1904 YGFMYFSPHY

-1946 STEFSVDREL
+1946 STKFSVDREL
-1956 SLGLRS
+1956 SLGFRS
-1962 LEASNPCTSLFS
+1962 LEAFNPCTHLFS
-1974 LAKTKYKD
+1974 LAKTEYKD

-2149 RSLYDGWKSGT
+2149 RSLYEGWMSGT

-2166 IATPSGMHNV
+2166 IATPSGMHHV

-2237 QIPLSFV
+2237 KIPLSFV
-2244 SGCFIPLNRD
+2244 SGCFIPLNKD
-2254 LAYLFG
+2254 LAYFFG

-2265 GTIQK
+2265 GTIQQ
-2270 KNVYYFSEDEELLS
+2270 KNVYYFSEDEELLE

-2332 DTGHKLLRVPDVV
+2332 DTGHKILRVPDVI

-2369 LGNATSCGLCFCTS
+2369 LGNTSSCGLCFCTS
-2383 SQVFAKQC
+2383 SQVFAQQC

-2424 SIRQFV
+2424 SVRQFV

-2566 QSGDKAQI
+2566 QSGDRAQV

-2694 GHVETESSDN
+2694 GHVETESSYN
-2704 ESLDVEESDDPY
+2704 ASLDVEESDDPY

>member
-23 EQREDWDKDFNFVL
+23 EPREDWDKDFNFVL

-112 FLYNCRFDQRFFEA
+112 FLYNCRFDQRFFES

-162 LGWIPKTFSETLGD
+162 LGWIPKTFSETLGE

-190 YACLAEDTLVTTDQ
+190 YACLAENELVMMGDMST
-204 GHEKIS
+204 KRIC
-210 EISVGTL
+210 EIEVGDMVCTPNG
-217 VDTSEGFK
+217 TRK
-225 EVTAT
+225 VTAV
-230 YDNGIREVL
+230 YNNGIRECYRLVWN
-239 EVSLDGN
+239 DGSTTISTGN
-246 LIECTPDHL
+246 HKFLFHDK
-255 LAVNT
+255 
-260 VLGPSYMRADELLP
+260 
-274 CASGYRGTGE
+274 GTGE
-284 IRELRSTKSV
+284 EVWRSVDEVSSLYQKGPRSSLNAV
-294 RREVFQDFHLMYY
+294 RITPEGKH
-307 LLGLA
+307 
-312 WADGWMNHEKNSLS
+312 
-326 FHSSVKEQE
+326 
-335 FFTDFAKRFGTASVR
+335 
-350 VRKDLRKSPS
+350 
-360 GSMVRGIDLTLISP
+360 
-374 HLEEFFIQH
+374 
-383 GYTCNKPSRV
+383 
-393 YKDIPDNY
+393 
-401 FSDFLRGLYDGDGSS
+401 SDFLLCEVS
-416 NHHTMVFMCHEALKD
+416 K
-431 VLVNDI
+431 
-437 HRLFGILP
+437 
-445 TKSYF
+445 F
-450 RHNVWSVSYGHSSS
+450 RTCN
-464 FLLWKS
+464 
-470 LYSTSSAFMQ
+470 
-480 RKRDNAVCG
+480 
-489 KKRFLRVKDSSGVE
+489 
-503 RVFHSVSEAAKF
+503 
-515 YHVCVSSLSHVA
+515 
-527 VGDRCHHK
+527 
-535 GICASYDT
+535 
-543 DFQSLLEIPEDI
+543 
-555 RCVVKPVG
+555 
-563 NRHVYDLQVKDVHNF
+563 VYDIQVEEVHCF
-578 RLANGIISHNCT
+578 VMTNGVVSHNCT

-681 VDTGIRT
+681 VDTGVRT

-705 KHGSKASPEVKD
+705 KHGSKVSPDVKD

-740 KAAEDSDTFPI
+740 KAAEDADTFPI

-781 VQSDDMIWTAW
+781 VQSEDMIWTAW

-804 VDEFYRVILKNGM
+804 VDEFYRVTLKNGM

-828 VRKSPLEKVEYSG
+828 VRKSPLEKVAYSG

-856 PDEPVVINHTNASL
+856 LDEPVVINHTHASL
-870 SCQDSWRSSLARTMG
+870 SCSDPWKSSLARIMG
-885 YFYGHGRMTDGE
+885 YFYGKGKMTDGVL
-897 MMSLIFDNPDLSY
+897 MSLCFDNKDLAY
-910 HYAGWMKSLFG
+910 HYAVWMKSLFG
-921 DEKVFPYDLGKGKVE
+921 DKKVSRYDVDKGKVE
-936 YSITRQTLAKF
+936 YSITRQTLEKF
-947 LVEHDV
+947 LAEHEV
-953 IPAFDEDY
+953 IPTVEEDR
-961 FWRLDPVSTYIEEA
+961 FGNLKMSPVSTYTKVA
-975 YRISRMPDTFRH
+975 DRLSRMPDTFRH
-987 FLVGYLDSAKTSVRA
+987 FLAGYLDSAKTSARE
-1002 LWYRDIP
+1002 LGYKEIP
-1009 DDWADGVTKDRVV
+1009 EDWDDGITTDRVV
-1022 FVIPSSCKDVI
+1022 FVIPSACKDVI

-1042 GCKVTDYTFK
+1042 ACKVTDHTFK
-1052 TRFWEDKVTRVEVS
+1052 TWFGEGKVTRVEVS
-1066 DPYSLSNLLSLW
+1066 DPCSLSNLLSLW
-1078 NNQDVGLAR
+1078 NNIDVGLAR
-1087 FSCVELPKTFRL
+1087 FSCVKLPNTFRL
-1099 YSESRVQSV
+1099 YTESMVQSV
-1108 ERVPTKNTV
+1108 EHVHANTVV
-1117 YDIEVEGVHE
+1117 YDIEVEDVHE
-1127 FVAGGIVTHNTG
+1127 YIAGGIVTHNTG
-1139 RLSCLSHD
+1139 RLS
-1147 ALVHTRQGL
+1147 
-1156 VPIVDITEE
+1156 
-1165 HDIEVSP
+1165 
-1172 NKFAKAKLVHTGE
+1172 
-1185 QDFVKIVMSSGK
+1185 
-1197 KIECTTDHRFLC
+1197 
-1209 PSDEGFVWRYA
+1209 
-1220 RDLKVS
+1220 
-1226 DMLCRTPV
+1226 
-1234 TFTGC
+1234 
-1239 DINFEMFVYGFFLG
+1239 
-1253 DGSYYSKE
+1253 
-1261 SKNKCSLCMFF
+1261 
-1272 CEKDHDA
+1272 
-1279 MMYIHDGLVVRGI
+1279 
-1292 PHSMR
+1292 
-1297 PCKDSLWVIELA
+1297 
-1309 KEGSRRLSEMF
+1309 
-1320 PVENVKQSE
+1320 
-1329 RRVDFSYIHSKVDA
+1329 
-1343 FSVLAGV
+1343 
-1350 YQAEGEKYIRPDDG
+1350 
-1364 KMNSALNVTSYAL
+1364 
-1377 VQSLQRLA
+1377 
-1385 DYVGIRTKIH
+1385 
-1395 TIKIDQVKHP
+1395 
-1405 THHKQWRLQFCVKS
+1405 
-1419 FRKYLDNSIPF
+1419 
-1430 RINTKKDV
+1430 
-1438 PKFLTDSLN
+1438 
-1447 SLPKDVWKV
+1447 
-1456 GEMAKFKALY
+1456 
-1466 HNKRYSLYSVMRLC
+1466 
-1480 EYSELPIEVFDYEQV
+1480 
-1495 VSIEPC
+1495 
-1501 GKKEAYTLA
+1501 
-1510 VDDPLH
+1510 
-1516 RYIAEGF
+1516 
-1523 IHHNCGGDKKNSF
+1523 CGGDKKNSF

-1558 PIKQIKTGDLV
+1558 PIKQVNTGDLV

-1590 ISTDCGEVI
+1590 IYTDCGEVV
-1599 CSAEHLVLVS
+1599 CSAEHLVLAS
-1609 DTRHEIGEFRHAGD
+1609 DSRHGIGEFRHAGD
-1623 LKVGQFMKHVG
+1623 LEVGQFVKHVG
-1634 KVLSSDDR
+1634 KVLSSDEVQSKFSYGNVYNPKGGVPRKEIHVDKILYDFWFSLGFFLGDGNFLR
-1642 YSPSRIERIESVG
+1642 DKSGRYRGIAISVGYQDVDNIPRIQAGFKEVGIDTCIRTLKKKECFDVTSVYTKSQNLTDLFLDLDFGTNAFTKKVPSVVFRLGNAQRSLFLRGLFSSDGCCNTGVSYTSVSYTLVSEVRKLLWTFGISSRISQRKDTEAYTLYVHDKEKFFEYVGFEGERRKSNVRNKSEFRLDDEGYSPARIDRIESVG

-1695 QEEIDKGKDILGWY
+1695 QEEINQGKDILGWY

-1788 FLVLDRGW
+1788 FLVLDHGW

-1803 KGMKIAYYDPMD
+1803 KSMKIAYYDPMD

-1843 TDNHRMWIGTQD
+1843 TDNHRMWIGTPD

-1946 STEFSVDREL
+1946 STKFSVDREL

-1962 LEASNPCTSLFS
+1962 LEASNPCTYLFS
-1974 LAKTKYKD
+1974 LAKTEYKD

-2037 STCRVDPSKSSLY
+2037 STCRVDPSKSSVY

-2127 RKKAKCL
+2127 RKK
-2134 SGETLVQTSYGVLTL
+2134 S
-2149 RSLYDGWKSGT
+2149 
-2160 YREDLK
+2160 K
-2166 IATPSGMHNV
+2166 I
-2176 LDVMNNGTKDVLCLN
+2176 
-2191 MSNGDTLE
+2191 
-2199 ATPDHL
+2199 
-2205 VRSGNK
+2205 
-2211 WVPVSSLNEGDCI
+2211 
-2224 DADICLSEVKVYP
+2224 
-2237 QIPLSFV
+2237 
-2244 SGCFIPLNRD
+2244 
-2254 LAYLFG
+2254 
-2260 AVLGD
+2260 
-2265 GTIQK
+2265 
-2270 KNVYYFSEDEELLS
+2270 
-2284 EIERIVKGLGFE
+2284 
-2296 PRRNLH
+2296 
-2302 RIGKNGKPFFRI
+2302 
-2314 SCGAS
+2314 
-2319 RCREIF
+2319 
-2325 VGAGLVG
+2325 
-2332 DTGHKLLRVPDVV
+2332 
-2345 FKSPSECRF
+2345 
-2354 SFLQGIFDTDGTVSK
+2354 
-2369 LGNATSCGLCFCTS
+2369 
-2383 SQVFAKQC
+2383 
-2391 AMLCR
+2391 
-2396 SLGMMCLVSSDFNK
+2396 
-2410 TYNRTYYKVRIRAS
+2410 
-2424 SIRQFV
+2424 
-2430 SLGGFKCVHK
+2430 
-2440 QNTLMEWL
+2440 
-2448 DAGLCLKTYKKHYCI
+2448 
-2463 QSISSG
+2463 
-2469 VREVFDVSVDSE
+2469 
-2481 EHAFLANGLV
+2481 
-2491 VHNCASFGILYG
+2491 ASFGILYG

-2694 GHVETESSDN
+2694 GHAETESSDN

>member
-23 EQREDWDKDFNFVL
+23 EPREDWDKDFNFVL

-61 GLNPDIDWLV
+61 GLNPDIDWMV

-148 NVLMPSLKASERRF
+148 NVLMPNLKASERRF
-162 LGWIPKTFSETLGD
+162 LGWIPKTFSETLGE

-190 YACLAEDTLVTTDQ
+190 YA
-204 GHEKIS
+204 I
-210 EISVGTL
+210 
-217 VDTSEGFK
+217 
-225 EVTAT
+225 
-230 YDNGIREVL
+230 
-239 EVSLDGN
+239 
-246 LIECTPDHL
+246 
-255 LAVNT
+255 
-260 VLGPSYMRADELLP
+260 
-274 CASGYRGTGE
+274 
-284 IRELRSTKSV
+284 
-294 RREVFQDFHLMYY
+294 
-307 LLGLA
+307 
-312 WADGWMNHEKNSLS
+312 
-326 FHSSVKEQE
+326 
-335 FFTDFAKRFGTASVR
+335 
-350 VRKDLRKSPS
+350 
-360 GSMVRGIDLTLISP
+360 
-374 HLEEFFIQH
+374 
-383 GYTCNKPSRV
+383 
-393 YKDIPDNY
+393 
-401 FSDFLRGLYDGDGSS
+401 
-416 NHHTMVFMCHEALKD
+416 
-431 VLVNDI
+431 
-437 HRLFGILP
+437 
-445 TKSYF
+445 
-450 RHNVWSVSYGHSSS
+450 
-464 FLLWKS
+464 
-470 LYSTSSAFMQ
+470 
-480 RKRDNAVCG
+480 
-489 KKRFLRVKDSSGVE
+489 
-503 RVFHSVSEAAKF
+503 
-515 YHVCVSSLSHVA
+515 
-527 VGDRCHHK
+527 
-535 GICASYDT
+535 
-543 DFQSLLEIPEDI
+543 
-555 RCVVKPVG
+555 
-563 NRHVYDLQVKDVHNF
+563 
-578 RLANGIISHNCT
+578 T

-642 SSVETRIDESLQQVY
+642 SSVEIRIEESLQQVY

-681 VDTGIRT
+681 VDTGVRT

-740 KAAEDSDTFPI
+740 KAAEDADTFPI

-804 VDEFYRVILKNGM
+804 VDEFYRVTLKNGM

-828 VRKSPLEKVEYSG
+828 VRKSPLEKVACSG

-856 PDEPVVINHTNASL
+856 PDEPVVINHTHASL
-870 SCQDSWRSSLARTMG
+870 SCRDSWKSSLARIVG
-885 YFYGHGRMTDGE
+885 YFYGKGKMTDGIL
-897 MMSLIFDNPDLSY
+897 MSLCFDNKDLAY
-910 HYAGWMKSLFG
+910 HYYGWMKSLFG
-921 DEKVFPYDLGKGKVE
+921 DKKVSRYDVDKGKVE

-947 LVEHDV
+947 LSEHDV
-953 IPAFDEDY
+953 IPTVEEDC
-961 FWRLDPVSTYIEEA
+961 LGNLKMNPVSTYTKVA
-975 YRISRMPDTFRH
+975 DRLSRMPDTFRH
-987 FLVGYLDSAKTSVRA
+987 FLAGYLDSAKTSARE
-1002 LWYRDIP
+1002 LGYKEIP
-1009 DDWADGVTKDRVV
+1009 ENWDDGITTDRVV
-1022 FVIPSSCKDVI
+1022 FVIPSACKDVI

-1042 GCKVTDYTFK
+1042 ACKVTDHTFK
-1052 TRFWEDKVTRVEVS
+1052 TWFGEGKVTRVEVS

-1078 NNQDVGLAR
+1078 NNHDVGLAR
-1087 FSCVELPKTFRL
+1087 FSCVELPNTFRL
-1099 YSESRVQSV
+1099 YTESLVQSV
-1108 ERVPTKNTV
+1108 EHVHANTVV
-1117 YDIEVEGVHE
+1117 YDIEVEDVHE
-1127 FVAGGIVTHNTG
+1127 YVAGGIVTHNTG
-1139 RLSCLSHD
+1139 RLS
-1147 ALVHTRQGL
+1147 
-1156 VPIVDITEE
+1156 
-1165 HDIEVSP
+1165 
-1172 NKFAKAKLVHTGE
+1172 
-1185 QDFVKIVMSSGK
+1185 
-1197 KIECTTDHRFLC
+1197 
-1209 PSDEGFVWRYA
+1209 
-1220 RDLKVS
+1220 
-1226 DMLCRTPV
+1226 
-1234 TFTGC
+1234 
-1239 DINFEMFVYGFFLG
+1239 
-1253 DGSYYSKE
+1253 
-1261 SKNKCSLCMFF
+1261 
-1272 CEKDHDA
+1272 
-1279 MMYIHDGLVVRGI
+1279 
-1292 PHSMR
+1292 
-1297 PCKDSLWVIELA
+1297 
-1309 KEGSRRLSEMF
+1309 
-1320 PVENVKQSE
+1320 
-1329 RRVDFSYIHSKVDA
+1329 
-1343 FSVLAGV
+1343 
-1350 YQAEGEKYIRPDDG
+1350 
-1364 KMNSALNVTSYAL
+1364 
-1377 VQSLQRLA
+1377 
-1385 DYVGIRTKIH
+1385 
-1395 TIKIDQVKHP
+1395 
-1405 THHKQWRLQFCVKS
+1405 
-1419 FRKYLDNSIPF
+1419 
-1430 RINTKKDV
+1430 
-1438 PKFLTDSLN
+1438 
-1447 SLPKDVWKV
+1447 
-1456 GEMAKFKALY
+1456 
-1466 HNKRYSLYSVMRLC
+1466 
-1480 EYSELPIEVFDYEQV
+1480 
-1495 VSIEPC
+1495 
-1501 GKKEAYTLA
+1501 
-1510 VDDPLH
+1510 
-1516 RYIAEGF
+1516 
-1523 IHHNCGGDKKNSF
+1523 CGGDKKNSF

-1578 QQLGSKTCSVLK
+1578 QQLGSRKK
-1590 ISTDCGEVI
+1590 ICDPICTYFGSITASLEHKFLTLNLDSFDMEFNRLANVISQGLPVVRNVQDGGFTFRELIENEKFKDSMLFRPELSEEVVE
-1599 CSAEHLVLVS
+1599 CLSDKFRDVRFDMVKSAKYFWHPNIIPPEVTV
-1609 DTRHEIGEFRHAGD
+1609 
-1623 LKVGQFMKHVG
+1623 
-1634 KVLSSDDR
+1634 
-1642 YSPSRIERIESVG
+1642 
-1655 EAVCYDLFVPKFER
+1655 YDLFVPKFER

-1695 QEEIDKGKDILGWY
+1695 QEEINQGKDILGWY

-1788 FLVLDRGW
+1788 FLVLDHGW

-1803 KGMKIAYYDPMD
+1803 RGMKIAYYDPMD

-1843 TDNHRMWIGTQD
+1843 TDNHRMWIGTPD

-1933 HDFALFLHSGDFS
+1933 HDFALFLHSGDYS

-1962 LEASNPCTSLFS
+1962 LEASNPCTYLFS
-1974 LAKTKYKD
+1974 LAKTEYKD

-2080 NIAEK
+2080 NVAEK

-2127 RKKAKCL
+2127 RKQAK
-2134 SGETLVQTSYGVLTL
+2134 
-2149 RSLYDGWKSGT
+2149 
-2160 YREDLK
+2160 
-2166 IATPSGMHNV
+2166 I
-2176 LDVMNNGTKDVLCLN
+2176 
-2191 MSNGDTLE
+2191 
-2199 ATPDHL
+2199 
-2205 VRSGNK
+2205 
-2211 WVPVSSLNEGDCI
+2211 
-2224 DADICLSEVKVYP
+2224 
-2237 QIPLSFV
+2237 
-2244 SGCFIPLNRD
+2244 
-2254 LAYLFG
+2254 
-2260 AVLGD
+2260 
-2265 GTIQK
+2265 
-2270 KNVYYFSEDEELLS
+2270 
-2284 EIERIVKGLGFE
+2284 
-2296 PRRNLH
+2296 
-2302 RIGKNGKPFFRI
+2302 
-2314 SCGAS
+2314 
-2319 RCREIF
+2319 
-2325 VGAGLVG
+2325 
-2332 DTGHKLLRVPDVV
+2332 
-2345 FKSPSECRF
+2345 
-2354 SFLQGIFDTDGTVSK
+2354 
-2369 LGNATSCGLCFCTS
+2369 
-2383 SQVFAKQC
+2383 
-2391 AMLCR
+2391 
-2396 SLGMMCLVSSDFNK
+2396 
-2410 TYNRTYYKVRIRAS
+2410 
-2424 SIRQFV
+2424 
-2430 SLGGFKCVHK
+2430 
-2440 QNTLMEWL
+2440 
-2448 DAGLCLKTYKKHYCI
+2448 
-2463 QSISSG
+2463 
-2469 VREVFDVSVDSE
+2469 
-2481 EHAFLANGLV
+2481 
-2491 VHNCASFGILYG
+2491 ASFGILYG

-2526 KFKEALPS
+2526 KFREALPS

-2543 SYAREHG
+2543 AYAREHG

-2566 QSGDKAQI
+2566 QSGDRAQV

-2684 ESSEVLKKRT
+2684 ESGEVLKKRT
-2694 GHVETESSDN
+2694 GHVETKPSDN
-2704 ESLDVEESDDPY
+2704 DALDVEECEDPY